1 MADLG
6 FTAQLEAALKQE
18 QVLRTADAQRQAE
31 EAQRQQ
37 AAAEAAAAEAERTRG
52 RTWGEAGKDAAL
64 SFSQGI
70 GSVVGAGYGL
80 ANLPLNAMSVLTGG
94 ATPTLDTALQYAT
107 GSTGEQYLSDWSNA
121 MEEGKS
127 APLRRDK
134 EAMTQAF
141 QGKGVMAGLAQ
152 LTLGS
157 AVDMAIQSLPYM
169 YAPLAAARSAGAAAT
184 IGAEAAGKT
193 AAEVSAR
200 ALKAATKASLL
211 TNAAVTGGAV
221 GIDAQQAAREAGLS
235 ENEQRLA
242 ALGGTAAGALLSVGT
257 NKLTGAAG
265 LEAGV
270 GARLAGVPSV
280 QASTASLG
288 ANIGLGMFRE
298 GGQEIF
304 EEGGQQAIRNVAGQR
319 PLGEDVGMSA
329 ALGGVLGGT
338 LGGIMGAA
346 QPRRPSEL
354 RDQITQQQQALAGEA
369 PESTLVE
376 SPLSALTGGRDQ
388 ARYDFAGNQ
397 LDLAGTPLG
406 EQGATLNY
414 GQQADLAP
422 TVQPQEVSP
431 DQGALFDAAGQP
443 TREDINLDEA
453 GLPLAGQLP
462 QVEELTGARAVIA
475 ARQARLASQPPRM
488 GVSEIAPEE
497 VAIDALP
504 RPAVETQSLREVMRT
519 NAPIG
524 KVMELFGPEA
534 AGVEAARRAQVST
547 VATQAG
553 TPIDLGNKK
562 TAAQYRASM
571 RKAFTDAGVQV
582 GLNTDEFTEV
592 VGEAAKAGVMP
603 SDPQFAEVVGT
614 AAARIAASKVRAGA
628 QPGLTGVLVD
638 KYPVSIEQRA
648 ASAFER
654 GGQPTTEEELFG
666 PAPTAD
672 LLSTAVDTGVV
683 PASAVTKVQKGQVW
697 VDSTG
702 AEHTITGVF
711 GGKPVVQAPDGTK
724 KPMTLGAMRKNNW
737 SVKAQPVVDGLD
749 AQAVGDLRTLLA
761 STYWQERGGKLLREH
776 GLEGDVV
783 GRTEWLS
790 SVPEVQAVLSGTGY
804 DAADVSALLDR
815 AATGQGKALTAKQV
829 SLVEGVLA
837 AMQDMRQQQT
847 TDAPA
852 TAPDTSLPAFD
863 AYEQMPAAP
872 VIDAITAGRAE
883 VASLNPTFDGMIGAL
898 DAAQTVADATAA
910 AFAARQHPTY
920 IQMGV
925 EDTIAFEYHL
935 AEVMASLNGIK
946 FHLSD
951 VMPRATKQT
960 ETDAFKKWFD
970 DSKVVDAEGK
980 PLVVYR
986 GLGAPYEQGS
996 TKDITWVTP
1005 DPEYASQYAKG
1016 NATLVTD
1023 NGRFYDTGANVLP
1036 LYVAISRPFDLGFR
1050 STMVPVKFSDVL
1062 DRIDGGVQSAFE
1074 RDVIGRDEAIAL
1086 MREIK
1091 ALKKQ
1096 DTGEFKKV
1104 HEWWNQNAEQVKSL
1118 LERAGY
1124 DGLKSREGFDDR
1136 IPAFGAFR
1144 PEQIKSAVGNRGTF
1158 DPANPDIRFK
1168 QGSANAGAVS
1178 DVIFRGLTAA
1188 ASRQTGIPTVAH
1200 VDVANAEY
1208 VVGYAIPANARGFY
1222 DPATGTIHI
1231 IQSNNTDKAELAFTL
1246 AHEAGHAGL
1255 DKLLGANL
1263 QSAMN
1268 RMWANAPM
1276 RERIKEHMAQNPG
1289 MTRSLAAEEVL
1300 ADMLAAGEKI
1310 NTDVMTKLRNGV
1322 RNFFAR
1328 LVGIRDLV
1336 VTNEEVDRL
1345 LADVAL
1351 VINGEQPVNVKIG
1364 GQDAAL
1370 WLNNPSSIAAQNPKF
1385 SLAHADYE
1393 SMVAAAKNEPASN
1406 VLPLSHIAKALGQ
1419 AAIDAAKQAGNAL
1432 TENKLGRAYVRN
1444 FMHLDHLVSWY
1455 DKKFNPTGAKTG
1467 GFLRKVADLKQGR
1480 EAQFNRLNAKQN
1492 DLTYKTVVNGNEVV
1506 RKVGNVSVNDATE
1519 AWDKFKRFN
1528 PDKARALDFALTEG
1542 TFYQVFP
1549 DRSWEDQVHKDFDYE
1564 GKGYTEVERM
1574 AAYER
1579 ASNAYKAAGTEGQ
1592 TLYMQS
1598 QAVYAQRFNEH
1609 YAAIKQEAE
1618 RLGAR
1623 AKADAEK
1630 NGLDVEL
1637 VTARVDN
1644 ATARY
1649 KDAIGRVMGK
1659 VQQGPYSPLQ
1669 RYGEYVMTVRDKDG
1683 DVVHF
1688 SAYDTKRDADAA
1700 AADILEARAA
1710 AGDKVNVN
1718 VSAAKDAEF
1727 DSTGVAR
1734 GEIESIRNEVMGM
1747 LPAGLDADVREKAMA
1762 AITAGLTE
1770 AYLQSLPAKSFA
1782 KHALGRK
1789 NVAGYDTDAL
1799 RAFANYTMRSARA
1812 VAGVEYD
1819 GRIANSLMDVQTFVD
1834 DTAKGKYTDKMGVVD
1849 TAQLQN
1855 IADAVKKQHKESLRS
1870 DSNKIVDSLTGAA
1883 FIYMMTSISHL
1894 LFNATQTA
1902 MVAFPRLAGVY
1913 GAGKASKEIRK
1924 AMGEYFRS
1932 GTDMLSERS
1941 VLSKSAQTNPA
1952 DALLLESL
1960 TVIKENGPL
1969 DLTQAHDA
1977 AGIADGSSSDLS
1989 PYWGKAMK
1997 WASYAMHKSEVFN
2010 RQITAT
2016 AAIRLELEKVLA
2028 GGVPPADPAAR
2039 AALVADLVRAGE
2051 DAIRTT
2057 QFDYSKANKPPILQ
2071 GPMGKLLGQF
2081 QQYRFHMLSMIGK
2094 DIRDAELGRLV
2105 SMKEPINK
2113 EEAAI
2118 ARSTLAWTL
2127 GMQLA
2132 FTGTAGTII
2141 APFAFALADLWRDDD
2156 DLTTSAQAWSNMVGS
2171 VAAHGVFAGVLDT
2184 RRIAAS
2190 TLIPGLGQT
2199 DYAPIDGKPGDTFTY
2214 YVTQNLG
2221 PSFGLVKNLTGGMSD
2236 LINGDVAKAVGKLL
2250 PKPIADVHKAA
2261 YEGAN
2266 GARDARQIM
2275 YFEPGPF
2282 DTLMTLVGLKSGE
2295 RRDIEERR
2303 GALYTANANRF
2314 AIKDRNLG
2322 RLALAYSRGDAA
2334 AIDEA
2339 MQGINE
2345 WNAKYPDMA
2354 VRGSEMRSAVVSRIR
2369 TERTAAD
2376 TGFSSTRAP
2385 TPSLVEKIGQ

>member
-1 MADLG
+1 MADLDYA
-6 FTAQLEAALKQE
+6 AQLRALEAAYQQQ
-18 QVLRTADAQRQAE
+18 QVSRAASAQRQAE

-37 AAAEAAAAEAERTRG
+37 AAADAAAAEAERTRS

-64 SFSQGI
+64 SLSQGI
-70 GSVVGAGYGL
+70 GGVVGAGYGL
-80 ANLPLNAMSVLTGG
+80 ANLPLNAMSALTGG
-94 ATPTLDTALQYAT
+94 ATPTLDTAVQYAT
-107 GSTGEQYLSDWSNA
+107 GSTGEQLLSGWSNA

-141 QGKGVMAGLAQ
+141 RGGGVVAGLAQ
-152 LTLGS
+152 LTPRS
-157 AVDMAIQSLPYM
+157 AVDTAIQSLPYM
-169 YAPLAAARSAGAAAT
+169 YAPVAAARSAGAAAA
-184 IGAEAAGKT
+184 IGAEAAGLP
-193 AAEVSAR
+193 AAEAAAR
-200 ALKAATKASLL
+200 ALKASTKASLIA
-211 TNAAVTGGAV
+211 NAAVTGGAT

-270 GARLAGVPSV
+270 GARMAGVPGSL
-280 QASTASLG
+280 ASTASVG
-288 ANIGLGMFRE
+288 ANIGLGMLKE
-298 GGQEIF
+298 GGQETL
-304 EEGGQQAIRNVAGQR
+304 EEGGQQVIRNVAGQR
-319 PLGEDVGMSA
+319 PLGEDVGMNA
-329 ALGGVLGGT
+329 ALGAVLGST

-369 PESTLVE
+369 QESALAP
-376 SPLSALTGGRDQ
+376 SPLSGLVGGV
-388 ARYDFAGNQ
+388 
-397 LDLAGTPLG
+397 DLAGTPLG
-406 EQGATLNY
+406 AQGATIDY
-414 GQQADLAP
+414 STQPEPVAAP
-422 TVQPQEVSP
+422 PMEVSP
-431 DQGALFDAAGQP
+431 GQASLFDEQ
-443 TREDINLDEA
+443 INLDEA
-453 GLPLAGQLP
+453 GLPLADQLP

-488 GVSEIAPEE
+488 GVAELAADE
-497 VAIDALP
+497 VVIDALP
-504 RPAVETQSLREVMRT
+504 RPAVETRSLREVMRT

-524 KVMELFGPEA
+524 KVMELFGPAA

-547 VATQAG
+547 VPGEVAAERA
-553 TPIDLGNKK
+553 PIDLTTDVAAKK
-562 TAAQYRASM
+562 YKAQLNQAFRAAGVDIRSSAVDRAELDEIASQVASAGV
-571 RKAFTDAGVQV
+571 RPTDA
-582 GLNTDEFTEV
+582 D
-592 VGEAAKAGVMP
+592 
-603 SDPQFAEVVGT
+603 FAQVVGT
-614 AAARIAASKVRAGA
+614 AAERVAASRGAENAGVSALIAGKYPIAPEAQAAIRAGA
-628 QPGLTGVLVD
+628 EFDRMVAEPA
-638 KYPVSIEQRA
+638 PV
-648 ASAFER
+648 
-654 GGQPTTEEELFG
+654 QPTKDEAIAE
-666 PAPTAD
+666 
-672 LLSTAVDTGVV
+672 AVDTGLV

-761 STYWQERGGKLLREH
+761 STYWQERGGKLLRAQ

-837 AMQDMRQQQT
+837 AMQDMLQQQT
-847 TDAPA
+847 TDTPA
-852 TAPDTSLPAFD
+852 TVPDTSLPAFD

-872 VIDAITAGRAE
+872 VIDAITAGRAD

-898 DAAQTVADATAA
+898 DSAQTVADASAA

-920 IQMGV
+920 IQMNP
-925 EDTIAFEYHL
+925 EDTLAFEHHL

-946 FHLSD
+946 FDLG
-951 VMPRATKQT
+951 P
-960 ETDAFKKWFD
+960 
-970 DSKVVDAEGK
+970 VVNGAGK
-980 PLVVYR
+980 P
-986 GLGAPYEQGS
+986 
-996 TKDITWVTP
+996 
-1005 DPEYASQYAKG
+1005 
-1016 NATLVTD
+1016 
-1023 NGRFYDTGANVLP
+1023 
-1036 LYVAISRPFDLGFR
+1036 
-1050 STMVPVKFSDVL
+1050 
-1062 DRIDGGVQSAFE
+1062 
-1074 RDVIGRDEAIAL
+1074 
-1086 MREIK
+1086 
-1091 ALKKQ
+1091 
-1096 DTGEFKKV
+1096 
-1104 HEWWNQNAEQVKSL
+1104 
-1118 LERAGY
+1118 
-1124 DGLKSREGFDDR
+1124 
-1136 IPAFGAFR
+1136 
-1144 PEQIKSAVGNRGTF
+1144 
-1158 DPANPDIRFK
+1158 
-1168 QGSANAGAVS
+1168 AVS

-1222 DPATGTIHI
+1222 DPASGTIHV

-1364 GQDAAL
+1364 GQDASL

-1385 SLAHADYE
+1385 SLAKADYE

-1419 AAIDAAKQAGNAL
+1419 AAVDAAKQAGNAL

-1480 EAQFNRLNAKQN
+1480 DAQFNRLNAKQK
-1492 DLTYKTVVNGNEVV
+1492 DLTYKTVVNGNEVL
-1506 RKVGNVSVNDATE
+1506 RAVGKKSVNDVNE
-1519 AWDKFKRFN
+1519 SWDKFKRFN

-1549 DRSWEDQVHKDFDYE
+1549 DRSWEDQVTKDFDYE

-1579 ASNAYKAAGTEGQ
+1579 ASNAYKAAGADGQ

-1630 NGLDVEL
+1630 NGVDVEL

-1649 KDAIGRVMGK
+1649 KDAIGRVIGK

-1669 RYGEYVMTVRDKDG
+1669 RYGEYVATVRNDKG
-1683 DVVHF
+1683 EVVHF
-1688 SAYDTKRDADAA
+1688 SAYDTKRAADAA
-1700 AADILEARAA
+1700 AAELLEAHTA
-1710 AGDKVNVN
+1710 AGEKVNVN

-1747 LPAGLDADVREKAMA
+1747 LPAGMDTKIREQAMA

-1782 KHALGRK
+1782 KHSLGRK

-1834 DTAKGKYTDKMGVVD
+1834 DTAKGRYTDQQGVVD

-1870 DSNKIVDSLTGAA
+1870 DSNKIVDTLTSAS

-1902 MVAFPRLAGVY
+1902 MVAFPRLAGLY

-1924 AMGEYFRS
+1924 ALGEYFRS

-1960 TVIKENGPL
+1960 TAIKENGPL

-1989 PYWGKAMK
+1989 PYWGKTMK

-2016 AAIRLELEKVLA
+2016 AAIRLELEKALA

-2094 DIRDAELGRLV
+2094 DIRDAELGKLV
-2105 SMKEPINK
+2105 TMKEPINK

-2141 APFAFALADLWRDDD
+2141 APFAFALADMWRDDD
-2156 DLTTSAQAWSNMVGS
+2156 DLTTSAQAWNNMVGS
-2171 VAAHGVFAGVLDT
+2171 VAAHGVFAGLIDT
-2184 RRIAAS
+2184 SRISAS
-2190 TLIPGLGQT
+2190 TLIPVLGQT
-2199 DYAPIDGKPGDTFTY
+2199 AYAPIDGKPGDTFTY

-2221 PSFGLVKNLTGGMSD
+2221 PSFGLVKNLTGGTSD

-2282 DTLMTLVGLKSGE
+2282 DTLLTAVGLKSGE

-2369 TERTAAD
+2369 TEMTAAD
-2376 TGFSSTRAP
+2376 TGFSTTRAP
-2385 TPSLVEKIGQ
+2385 TQSLVEKIGQ

>member
-1 MADLG
+1 MADQSLNVYEV
-6 FTAQLEAALKQE
+6 A
-18 QVLRTADAQRQAE
+18 RQRQAA

-52 RTWGEAGKDAAL
+52 RTFGELAGDVGAGAL
-64 SFSQGI
+64 QSAVGL
-70 GSVVGAGYGL
+70 GGAGYGL
-80 ANLPLNAMSVLTGG
+80 ANL
-94 ATPTLDTALQYAT
+94 ATAGFLDRAT
-107 GSTGEQYLSDWSNA
+107 GFSQNLSQTQDILESY
-121 MEEGKS
+121 KS
-127 APLRRDK
+127 APL
-134 EAMTQAF
+134 QAKKAEMQQTF
-141 QGKGVMAGLAQ
+141 EQDGIGSGLAY
-152 LTLGS
+152 TLQNPSIIADLATQS
-157 AVDMAIQSLPYM
+157 ASYLIPGA
-169 YAPLAAARSAGAAAT
+169 AAARAAGGLAAAGAA
-184 IGAEAAGKT
+184 GRGLSQAAGSQL
-193 AAEVSAR
+193 AQ
-200 ALKAATKASLL
+200 KAATKASLL
-211 TNAAVTGGAV
+211 SQAALSGGYMNV
-221 GIDAQQAAREAGLS
+221 DGVNAAREAGMS
-235 ENEQRLA
+235 ENEVQLTGLA
-242 ALGGTAAGALLSVGT
+242 AGAAGALLNTAITKV
-257 NKLTGAAG
+257 TGAG
-265 LEAGV
+265 SLEAMAAQRLG
-270 GARLAGVPSV
+270 GAAMPTVAGSAARQIAGGTVKEATEEAL
-280 QASTASLG
+280 Q
-288 ANIGLGMFRE
+288 E
-298 GGQEIF
+298 GSEN
-304 EEGGQQAIRNVAGQR
+304 AIRNIAAGR
-319 PLGEDVGMSA
+319 PAGEGAGMSMA
-329 ALGGVLGGT
+329 LGGLLGGALGGV
-338 LGGIMGAA
+338 MGAA
-346 QPRRPSEL
+346 NVRRPSQT
-354 RDQITQQQQALAGEA
+354 RDQIAQQQREVERELAGA
-369 PESTLVE
+369 GLGSFTPSTLVE

-397 LDLAGTPLG
+397 LDLAGSPLG

-414 GQQADLAP
+414 GPTADTQP
-422 TVQPQEVSP
+422 TVQLQDVAPG
-431 DQGALFDAAGQP
+431 QGALFDEAGQP
-443 TREDINLDEA
+443 TREEINLDEA

-488 GVSEIAPEE
+488 GVAEIAADE
-497 VAIDALP
+497 VAIDTLP

-547 VATQAG
+547 VPGEVAAERA
-553 TPIDLGNKK
+553 PIDLTTDVAAKK
-562 TAAQYRASM
+562 YKAQLSQAFRAAGVDISSSAANRAELDEIAAQVASAGV
-571 RKAFTDAGVQV
+571 RPTDADFAQ
-582 GLNTDEFTEV
+582 V
-592 VGEAAKAGVMP
+592 VGAAAERVASSRGAENAGVSALIAGKYP
-603 SDPQFAEVVGT
+603 IDPETQ
-614 AAARIAASKVRAGA
+614 AAIRAGA
-628 QPGLTGVLVD
+628 EFDRMVAEPA
-638 KYPVSIEQRA
+638 PV
-648 ASAFER
+648 
-654 GGQPTTEEELFG
+654 QPTKDEAIAE
-666 PAPTAD
+666 
-672 LLSTAVDTGVV
+672 AVDTGLV

-697 VDSTG
+697 VDPDG

-724 KPMTLGAMRKNNW
+724 KPMTLSAMRKNNW
-737 SVKAQPVVDGLD
+737 SVKAQPVVEGLD

-761 STYWQERGGKLLREH
+761 STYWQERGGKLLRER

-847 TDAPA
+847 TDTPA

-863 AYEQMPAAP
+863 AYEQLPAAP

-898 DAAQTVADATAA
+898 DAAQTVADASAA

-920 IQMGV
+920 IQMSP
-925 EDTIAFEYHL
+925 EDTLAFEHHL

-946 FHLSD
+946 FDLG
-951 VMPRATKQT
+951 P
-960 ETDAFKKWFD
+960 
-970 DSKVVDAEGK
+970 VVNGAGK
-980 PLVVYR
+980 P
-986 GLGAPYEQGS
+986 
-996 TKDITWVTP
+996 
-1005 DPEYASQYAKG
+1005 
-1016 NATLVTD
+1016 
-1023 NGRFYDTGANVLP
+1023 
-1036 LYVAISRPFDLGFR
+1036 
-1050 STMVPVKFSDVL
+1050 
-1062 DRIDGGVQSAFE
+1062 
-1074 RDVIGRDEAIAL
+1074 
-1086 MREIK
+1086 
-1091 ALKKQ
+1091 
-1096 DTGEFKKV
+1096 
-1104 HEWWNQNAEQVKSL
+1104 
-1118 LERAGY
+1118 
-1124 DGLKSREGFDDR
+1124 
-1136 IPAFGAFR
+1136 
-1144 PEQIKSAVGNRGTF
+1144 
-1158 DPANPDIRFK
+1158 
-1168 QGSANAGAVS
+1168 AVS

-1231 IQSNNTDKAELAFTL
+1231 IQANNADRHELAFTL

-1276 RERIKEHMAQNPG
+1276 RERIKAHMAQNPG
-1289 MTRSLAAEEVL
+1289 MTRQLAAEEVL
-1300 ADMLAAGEKI
+1300 ADMLAGGEKI

-1364 GQDAAL
+1364 GQDASL

-1385 SLAHADYE
+1385 SLAKADYE
-1393 SMVAAAKNEPASN
+1393 AMVAAAKNEPASN

-1419 AAIDAAKQAGNAL
+1419 ASVDSAKQAGNAL

-1480 EAQFNRLNAKQN
+1480 EAQFNRLNAKQK
-1492 DLTYKTVVNGNEVV
+1492 DLTYKTVVNGNEVL
-1506 RKVGNVSVNDATE
+1506 RAVGKKSVNDVNE
-1519 AWDKFKRFN
+1519 AWDAFKRSN

-1549 DRSWEDQVHKDFDYE
+1549 DRSWEDQVTKDFDYE

-1579 ASNAYKAAGTEGQ
+1579 ASNAYKAADTQGQ

-1630 NGLDVEL
+1630 NGVDVEL

-1649 KDAIGRVMGK
+1649 KNAIGRVMGK

-1700 AADILEARAA
+1700 AADILEARTA
-1710 AGDKVNVN
+1710 AGEKVNVN

-1812 VAGVEYD
+1812 VAGVEFD

-1870 DSNKIVDSLTGAA
+1870 DSNKIVDTLTGAS
-1883 FIYMMTSISHL
+1883 FIYMMTSPSHM

-1924 AMGEYFRS
+1924 ALGEYFRS
-1932 GTDMLSERS
+1932 GLDMLSEKS
-1941 VLSKSAQTNPA
+1941 VLAKSAQTNPA

-1960 TVIKENGPL
+1960 TAIKENGPL

-1977 AGIADGSSSDLS
+1977 AGIADGSSSELS

-2016 AAIRLELEKVLA
+2016 AAIRLELEKALA

-2094 DIRDAELGRLV
+2094 DIRDAELGKLV
-2105 SMKEPINK
+2105 TMKEPINK

-2132 FTGTAGTII
+2132 FTGTAGTVI

-2156 DLTTSAQAWSNMVGS
+2156 DLTTSAQAWNNMVGS
-2171 VAAHGVFAGVLDT
+2171 YAAHGVFAGLIDT
-2184 RRIAAS
+2184 SRISAS
-2190 TLIPGLGQT
+2190 TLIPVLGQT
-2199 DYAPIDGKPGDTFTY
+2199 AYAPIDGKPGDTFTY

-2221 PSFGLVKNLTGGMSD
+2221 PSFGLVKNLTGGTSD
-2236 LINGDVAKAVGKLL
+2236 LINGDVAKALGKLL

-2282 DTLMTLVGLKSGE
+2282 DTLMTVAGLKSGE
-2295 RRDIEERR
+2295 RRDIEARR

-2322 RLALAYSRGDAA
+2322 RLALAYSTGDAD
-2334 AIDEA
+2334 AIAEA
-2339 MQGINE
+2339 MQGIND
-2345 WNAKYPDMA
+2345 WNAQYPDMA

>member
-1 MADLG
+1 MADLDYA
-6 FTAQLEAALKQE
+6 AQLEAAYQQQ
-18 QVLRTADAQRQAE
+18 QVSRAANAQRQAE

-52 RTWGEAGKDAAL
+52 RTFGELAGDTAAGAL
-64 SFSQGI
+64 QSAVGL
-70 GSVVGAGYGL
+70 GGAGYGL
-80 ANLPLNAMSVLTGG
+80 ANL
-94 ATPTLDTALQYAT
+94 ATAGFLDRAT
-107 GSTGEQYLSDWSNA
+107 GFSQNLSQTQDILESY
-121 MEEGKS
+121 KS
-127 APLRRDK
+127 APL
-134 EAMTQAF
+134 QAKKAEMQQTF
-141 QGKGVMAGLAQ
+141 KQDGVGSGLAY
-152 LTLGS
+152 TLQNPSIIADLATQS
-157 AVDMAIQSLPYM
+157 AAYLIPG
-169 YAPLAAARSAGAAAT
+169 AAAARAAGGLAAAGAAGRGLST
-184 IGAEAAGKT
+184 AAGSQL
-193 AAEVSAR
+193 AQ
-200 ALKAATKASLL
+200 KAATKASLL
-211 TNAAVTGGAV
+211 SQAALSGGYMNV
-221 GIDAQQAAREAGLS
+221 DGVNAAREAGMS
-235 ENEQRLA
+235 ENEVQLTGLA
-242 ALGGTAAGALLSVGT
+242 AGAAGALLNTAITKV
-257 NKLTGAAG
+257 TGAG
-265 LEAGV
+265 SLEAMAAQRFG
-270 GARLAGVPSV
+270 GAAMPTVAGSAARQIAGGTVKEATEEAL
-280 QASTASLG
+280 Q
-288 ANIGLGMFRE
+288 E
-298 GGQEIF
+298 GSEN
-304 EEGGQQAIRNVAGQR
+304 AIRNIAAGR
-319 PLGEDVGMSA
+319 PAGEGAGMSMA
-329 ALGGVLGGT
+329 LGGLLGGALGGV
-338 LGGIMGAA
+338 MGAA
-346 QPRRPSEL
+346 NVRRPSQT
-354 RDQITQQQQALAGEA
+354 RDQIAQQQREVERELAGA
-369 PESTLVE
+369 GLGSFTPSTLVE
-376 SPLSALTGGRDQ
+376 SPLAALTGGRDQ
-388 ARYDFAGNQ
+388 SRYDFAGNQ
-397 LDLAGTPLG
+397 LDLAGSPLG

-414 GQQADLAP
+414 GQPTDMQP
-422 TVQPQEVSP
+422 TVQPSEVAP
-431 DQGALFDAAGQP
+431 GQGALFDEAGQP
-443 TREDINLDEA
+443 TREEINLDEA

-488 GVSEIAPEE
+488 GVAELAADE
-497 VAIDALP
+497 VAIDTLP
-504 RPAVETQSLREVMRT
+504 RPAVETQSLREVMRS

-547 VATQAG
+547 VPGEVAAERA
-553 TPIDLGNKK
+553 PIDLTTDVAAKK
-562 TAAQYRASM
+562 YKAQLSQAFRTAGVDISSSAANRAELDEIAAQVASAGV
-571 RKAFTDAGVQV
+571 RPTDADFAQ
-582 GLNTDEFTEV
+582 V
-592 VGEAAKAGVMP
+592 VGAAAERVASSRGAENAGVSALIAGKYP
-603 SDPQFAEVVGT
+603 IAPEVQ
-614 AAARIAASKVRAGA
+614 AAIRAGA
-628 QPGLTGVLVD
+628 EFDRMVAEPA
-638 KYPVSIEQRA
+638 PV
-648 ASAFER
+648 
-654 GGQPTTEEELFG
+654 QPTKDESIAE
-666 PAPTAD
+666 
-672 LLSTAVDTGVV
+672 AVGTGLV
-683 PASAVTKVQKGQVW
+683 PAAAVTKLQTGQVW
-697 VDSTG
+697 VDTTG
-702 AEHTITGVF
+702 AEHTVVGVID
-711 GGKPVVQAPDGTK
+711 GKPLVRGPDGRK
-724 KPMTLGAMRKNNW
+724 KPMYLSAMRKNKW

-761 STYWQERGGKLLREH
+761 STYWQERGGKLLREQ

-783 GRTEWLS
+783 GLTKWLS

-804 DAADVSALLDR
+804 KAEDVSALLDR

-847 TDAPA
+847 SDTPA

-863 AYEQMPAAP
+863 AYEQSPAAP
-872 VIDAITAGRAE
+872 VIDAITDGRAE

-898 DAAQTVADATAA
+898 DAAQTVADASAA

-920 IQMGV
+920 IQMSP
-925 EDTIAFEYHL
+925 EDTLAFEHHL
-935 AEVMASLNGIK
+935 AEVMASLNGIR
-946 FHLSD
+946 FHLAD
-951 VMPRATKQT
+951 TV
-960 ETDAFKKWFD
+960 ET
-970 DSKVVDAEGK
+970 
-980 PLVVYR
+980 
-986 GLGAPYEQGS
+986 
-996 TKDITWVTP
+996 
-1005 DPEYASQYAKG
+1005 KG
-1016 NATLVTD
+1016 NK
-1023 NGRFYDTGANVLP
+1023 R
-1036 LYVAISRPFDLGFR
+1036 
-1050 STMVPVKFSDVL
+1050 
-1062 DRIDGGVQSAFE
+1062 
-1074 RDVIGRDEAIAL
+1074 
-1086 MREIK
+1086 
-1091 ALKKQ
+1091 
-1096 DTGEFKKV
+1096 
-1104 HEWWNQNAEQVKSL
+1104 
-1118 LERAGY
+1118 
-1124 DGLKSREGFDDR
+1124 
-1136 IPAFGAFR
+1136 
-1144 PEQIKSAVGNRGTF
+1144 
-1158 DPANPDIRFK
+1158 
-1168 QGSANAGAVS
+1168 VS
-1178 DVIFRGLTAA
+1178 DVILNGYVADTQRKTGIPVFSHVDTAA
-1188 ASRQTGIPTVAH
+1188 AEAATGQAIPT
-1200 VDVANAEY
+1200 
-1208 VVGYAIPANARGFY
+1208 NARGLY
-1222 DPATGTIHI
+1222 DPKTKTIHI
-1231 IQSNNTDKAELAFTL
+1231 IQSKNADHKELAFTL
-1246 AHEAGHAGL
+1246 AHEVGHAGM
-1255 DKLLGANL
+1255 DRLLGANL
-1263 QSAMN
+1263 QSATN

-1276 RERIKEHMAQNPG
+1276 RERIKAHIASSSNPD

-1364 GQDAAL
+1364 GQDASL

-1385 SLAHADYE
+1385 SLAKADYE
-1393 SMVAAAKNEPASN
+1393 AMVAAAKNEPASN

-1419 AAIDAAKQAGNAL
+1419 ASVDSAKQAGNAL

-1480 EAQFNRLNAKQN
+1480 EAQFNRLNAKQK
-1492 DLTYKTVVNGNEVV
+1492 DLTYKTVVNGNEVL
-1506 RKVGNVSVNDATE
+1506 RAVGKKSVNDVNE
-1519 AWDKFKRFN
+1519 SWDKFKRSN

-1549 DRSWEDQVHKDFDYE
+1549 DRSWEDQVTKDFDYE
-1564 GKGYTEVERM
+1564 GKGYTEAERL

-1579 ASNAYKAAGTEGQ
+1579 ASNAYKAAGTQGQ
-1592 TLYMQS
+1592 LLYMQS
-1598 QAVYAQRFNEH
+1598 QAVYEQRLNEH
-1609 YAAIKQEAE
+1609 YAAIKDEAT
-1618 RLGAR
+1618 RLGDR
-1623 AKADAEK
+1623 ANADAEK
-1630 NGLDVEL
+1630 NGVDTEL
-1637 VTARVDN
+1637 VKARVAA
-1644 ATARY
+1644 ATAKY
-1649 KDAIGRVMGK
+1649 KKAIGRVMGN
-1659 VQQGPYSPLQ
+1659 VRQGPYSPLQ

-1683 DVVHF
+1683 AVVHF
-1688 SAYDTKRDADAA
+1688 SAYDTKGAADAA
-1700 AADILEARAA
+1700 AAEILEARIA
-1710 AGDKVNVN
+1710 AGEKVNVN

-1747 LPAGLDADVREKAMA
+1747 LPAGMDTKIREQAMA

-1855 IADAVKKQHKESLRS
+1855 IADSVKRQHKESLRS
-1870 DSNKIVDSLTGAA
+1870 DSNKIVDTLTSAS
-1883 FIYMMTSISHL
+1883 FIYMMTSPSHM

-1924 AMGEYFRS
+1924 ALGEYFRS

-1960 TVIKENGPL
+1960 TAIKENGPL

-1989 PYWGKAMK
+1989 PYWGKTMK

-2016 AAIRLELEKVLA
+2016 AAIRLELAKALA
-2028 GGVPPADPAAR
+2028 GGVPPTDPAAR

-2094 DIRDAELGRLV
+2094 DIRDAELGKLV

-2156 DLTTSAQAWSNMVGS
+2156 DLTTSAQAWNNMVGS
-2171 VAAHGVFAGVLDT
+2171 VAAHGVFAGLIDT
-2184 RRIAAS
+2184 SRISAS
-2190 TLIPGLGQT
+2190 TLIPVLGQT
-2199 DYAPIDGKPGDTFTY
+2199 AYAPIDGKPGDTFTY

-2221 PSFGLVKNLTGGMSD
+2221 PSFGLVKNLTGGTSD

-2250 PKPIADVHKAA
+2250 PKPIADVHKAV

-2282 DTLMTLVGLKSGE
+2282 DTLMTLAGLKSGE

-2339 MQGINE
+2339 MQGIND
-2345 WNAKYPDMA
+2345 WNAQYPDMA

-2369 TERTAAD
+2369 TEMTAAD

-2385 TPSLVEKIGQ
+2385 TQSLVEKIGQ

>member
-1 MADLG
+1 MADQSLNVYQV
-6 FTAQLEAALKQE
+6 AQ
-18 QVLRTADAQRQAE
+18 QRQAA

-52 RTWGEAGKDAAL
+52 RTFGELAGDTAAGAL
-64 SFSQGI
+64 QSAVGI
-70 GSVVGAGYGL
+70 GGAGYGL
-80 ANLPLNAMSVLTGG
+80 ANLATAGFLDRGTGFSQNL
-94 ATPTLDTALQYAT
+94 AETQDTLE
-107 GSTGEQYLSDWSNA
+107 SW
-121 MEEGKS
+121 KS
-127 APLRRDK
+127 APL
-134 EAMTQAF
+134 QAKKAEMQQTF
-141 QGKGVMAGLAQ
+141 EQDGIGSGLAYTIQ
-152 LTLGS
+152 NPSIIADLATQS
-157 AVDMAIQSLPYM
+157 AAYLIPG
-169 YAPLAAARSAGAAAT
+169 AAAARAAGGLAAAGAA
-184 IGAEAAGKT
+184 GRGLSQVAGEQL
-193 AAEVSAR
+193 AQ
-200 ALKAATKASLL
+200 KAATKASLL
-211 TNAAVTGGAV
+211 SQAALSGGYMNV
-221 GIDAQQAAREAGLS
+221 DGVNAAREAGMS
-235 ENEQRLA
+235 ENEVQLTGLA
-242 ALGGTAAGALLSVGT
+242 AGAAGALLNTAITKV
-257 NKLTGAAG
+257 TGAG
-265 LEAGV
+265 SLEAMAAQRLG
-270 GARLAGVPSV
+270 GAAMPTVAGSAARQIAGGTVKEATEEAL
-280 QASTASLG
+280 Q
-288 ANIGLGMFRE
+288 E
-298 GGQEIF
+298 GSEN
-304 EEGGQQAIRNVAGQR
+304 AIRNIAAGR
-319 PLGEDVGMSA
+319 PAGEDAGMNMA
-329 ALGGVLGGT
+329 LGGLLGGALGGVLG
-338 LGGIMGAA
+338 AA
-346 QPRRPSEL
+346 NVRRPSQT
-354 RDQITQQQQALAGEA
+354 RDQIAQQQREVERELAGA
-369 PESTLVE
+369 GLGSFTPSTLVE
-376 SPLSALTGGRDQ
+376 SPLAALTGSRDQ

-397 LDLAGTPLG
+397 LDLAGAPLG

-414 GQQADLAP
+414 GPAVDAQPSVQQDVAP
-422 TVQPQEVSP
+422 G
-431 DQGALFDAAGQP
+431 QGALFDAAGQP
-443 TREDINLDEA
+443 TREDINLDED
-453 GLPLAGQLP
+453 GLPLADQLP

-475 ARQARLASQPPRM
+475 ARQARMASQPPRM
-488 GVSEIAPEE
+488 GVAELAADE

-534 AGVEAARRAQVST
+534 AGVEAARRAQVAAVPGE
-547 VATQAG
+547 VATERA
-553 TPIDLGNKK
+553 PIDMTTDVAAKK
-562 TAAQYRASM
+562 YKAQLNQAFRAAGVDIRSSAVDRVELDEIAAQVASAGV
-571 RKAFTDAGVQV
+571 RPTDA
-582 GLNTDEFTEV
+582 D
-592 VGEAAKAGVMP
+592 
-603 SDPQFAEVVGT
+603 FAQVVGT
-614 AAARIAASKVRAGA
+614 AAERVAASRGAEKAGVSALIAGKYPIAPETQAAIRAGA
-628 QPGLTGVLVD
+628 EFDRMVVEPA
-638 KYPVSIEQRA
+638 PA
-648 ASAFER
+648 
-654 GGQPTTEEELFG
+654 QPTTEQVIAE
-666 PAPTAD
+666 
-672 LLSTAVDTGVV
+672 AVDTGFV

-711 GGKPVVQAPDGTK
+711 GGKPVVRAPDGTK
-724 KPMTLGAMRKNNW
+724 KPMSLSSMRKNNW

-761 STYWQERGGKLLREH
+761 STYWQERGGKLLREQ

-847 TDAPA
+847 TDTPA
-852 TAPDTSLPAFD
+852 TAPDTALPAFD
-863 AYEQMPAAP
+863 AYERLPAAP
-872 VIDAITAGRAE
+872 VIDAITVGRAE

-898 DAAQTVADATAA
+898 DAAQTVADASAA

-920 IQMGV
+920 IQMSP
-925 EDTIAFEYHL
+925 EDTLAFEYHL
-935 AEVMASLNGIK
+935 AEVLASLNGIK
-946 FHLSD
+946 FDLG
-951 VMPRATKQT
+951 P
-960 ETDAFKKWFD
+960 
-970 DSKVVDAEGK
+970 VVDGAGK
-980 PLVVYR
+980 P
-986 GLGAPYEQGS
+986 
-996 TKDITWVTP
+996 
-1005 DPEYASQYAKG
+1005 
-1016 NATLVTD
+1016 
-1023 NGRFYDTGANVLP
+1023 
-1036 LYVAISRPFDLGFR
+1036 
-1050 STMVPVKFSDVL
+1050 
-1062 DRIDGGVQSAFE
+1062 
-1074 RDVIGRDEAIAL
+1074 
-1086 MREIK
+1086 
-1091 ALKKQ
+1091 
-1096 DTGEFKKV
+1096 
-1104 HEWWNQNAEQVKSL
+1104 
-1118 LERAGY
+1118 
-1124 DGLKSREGFDDR
+1124 
-1136 IPAFGAFR
+1136 
-1144 PEQIKSAVGNRGTF
+1144 
-1158 DPANPDIRFK
+1158 
-1168 QGSANAGAVS
+1168 AVS
-1178 DVIFRGLTAA
+1178 DVMFRGLTAA

-1222 DPATGTIHI
+1222 DPASGTIHV
-1231 IQSNNTDKAELAFTL
+1231 IQSNNADKAELAFTL
-1246 AHEAGHAGL
+1246 AHEAGHAGM
-1255 DKLLGANL
+1255 DKLLGTNL
-1263 QSAMN
+1263 QAAMN

-1276 RERIKEHMAQNPG
+1276 RERIKAHMAQNAS
-1289 MTRSLAAEEVL
+1289 MTRQLAAEEVL

-1328 LVGIRDLV
+1328 LVDIRELV
-1336 VTNEEVDRL
+1336 VTNEQVDRL

-1351 VINGEQPVNVKIG
+1351 VINGGQPVNVKIG
-1364 GQDAAL
+1364 GQDASL
-1370 WLNNPSSIAAQNPKF
+1370 WLNNPAGIAAQNPKF
-1385 SLAHADYE
+1385 SLAQADYE
-1393 SMVAAAKNEPASN
+1393 SMVAAAKNEPSSN
-1406 VLPLSHIAKALGQ
+1406 VLPISHIAKALGQ
-1419 AAIDAAKQAGNAL
+1419 ASVDSAKQAGNAL
-1432 TENKLGRAYVRN
+1432 TENKMGRAYVRN

-1480 EAQFNRLNAKQN
+1480 EAQFNRLNAKQK
-1492 DLTYKTVVNGNEVV
+1492 DLTYKTVVNGSEVL
-1506 RKVGNVSVNDATE
+1506 RSVGKKSVNDVNE
-1519 AWDKFKRFN
+1519 AWDAFKRSN

-1549 DRSWEDQVHKDFDYE
+1549 DRSWEDQVTKGFDYE
-1564 GKGYTEVERM
+1564 GKGYTEAERL

-1630 NGLDVEL
+1630 NGVDVAL
-1637 VTARVDN
+1637 VAARVDN

-1669 RYGEYVMTVRDKDG
+1669 RYGEYVMTVRNEAG

-1688 SAYDTKRDADAA
+1688 SAYDTKSAADAA
-1700 AADILEARAA
+1700 AAEILEARIA
-1710 AGDKVNVN
+1710 AGEKVNVN

-1834 DTAKGKYTDKMGVVD
+1834 DTAKGRYADQQGVVD

-1870 DSNKIVDSLTGAA
+1870 DSNKIVDSLTGAS
-1883 FIYMMTSISHL
+1883 FVYMMTSPSHM

-1924 AMGEYFRS
+1924 ALGEYFRS
-1932 GTDMLSERS
+1932 GLDMLSEKS
-1941 VLSKSAQTNPA
+1941 VLAKSAQTNPV

-1960 TVIKENGPL
+1960 TAIKENGPL
-1969 DLTQAHDA
+1969 DITQAHDA
-1977 AGIADGSSSDLS
+1977 AGIADGSSSELS
-1989 PYWGKAMK
+1989 PYWGKTMK

-2016 AAIRLELEKVLA
+2016 AAIRLELEKALA

-2094 DIRDAELGRLV
+2094 DIRDAELGKLV

-2156 DLTTSAQAWSNMVGS
+2156 DLTTSAQAWNNMVGS
-2171 VAAHGVFAGVLDT
+2171 YAAHGVFAGLIDT
-2184 RRIAAS
+2184 SRISAS
-2190 TLIPGLGQT
+2190 TLIPVLGQT
-2199 DYAPIDGKPGDTFTY
+2199 AYAPIDGKPGDTFTY

-2221 PSFGLVKNLTGGMSD
+2221 PSFGLVKNLTGGTSD

-2250 PKPIADVHKAA
+2250 PKPIADVHKAV

-2282 DTLMTLVGLKSGE
+2282 DTLMTLAGLKSGE
-2295 RRDIEERR
+2295 RRDIEARR

-2322 RLALAYSRGDAA
+2322 RLALAYSTGDAD
-2334 AIDEA
+2334 AIAEA
-2339 MQGINE
+2339 MQGIND
-2345 WNAKYPDMA
+2345 WNAQYPDMA

-2376 TGFSSTRAP
+2376 TGFSTSRAP
-2385 TPSLVEKIGQ
+2385 TQSLVEKIGQ

>member
-1 MADLG
+1 MADQSLNVYEV
-6 FTAQLEAALKQE
+6 A
-18 QVLRTADAQRQAE
+18 RQRQAA

-37 AAAEAAAAEAERTRG
+37 AAADAAAAEAERTRG
-52 RTWGEAGKDAAL
+52 RTFGELAGDVGAGAL
-64 SFSQGI
+64 QSAVGL
-70 GSVVGAGYGL
+70 GGAGYGL
-80 ANLPLNAMSVLTGG
+80 ANL
-94 ATPTLDTALQYAT
+94 ATAGFLDRAT
-107 GSTGEQYLSDWSNA
+107 GFSQNLSQTQDILESY
-121 MEEGKS
+121 KS
-127 APLRRDK
+127 APL
-134 EAMTQAF
+134 QAKKAEMQQTF
-141 QGKGVMAGLAQ
+141 KQDGIGSGLAY
-152 LTLGS
+152 TLQNPSILADLATQS
-157 AVDMAIQSLPYM
+157 ASYLIPGA
-169 YAPLAAARSAGAAAT
+169 AAARAAGGLAAAGAA
-184 IGAEAAGKT
+184 GRGLSQAAGSQL
-193 AAEVSAR
+193 AQ
-200 ALKAATKASLL
+200 KAATKASLL
-211 TNAAVTGGAV
+211 SQAALSGGYMNVDGVNAA
-221 GIDAQQAAREAGLS
+221 RKAGMS
-235 ENEQRLA
+235 ENEVQLTGLA
-242 ALGGTAAGALLSVGT
+242 AGAAGALLNTAITKV
-257 NKLTGAAG
+257 TGAG
-265 LEAGV
+265 SLEAMAAQRFG
-270 GARLAGVPSV
+270 GAAMPTVAGSAARQIAGGTVKEATEEAL
-280 QASTASLG
+280 Q
-288 ANIGLGMFRE
+288 E
-298 GGQEIF
+298 GSEN
-304 EEGGQQAIRNVAGQR
+304 AIRNVAAGR
-319 PLGEDVGMSA
+319 PAGEGAGMSMA
-329 ALGGVLGGT
+329 LGGLLGGALGGV
-338 LGGIMGAA
+338 MGAA
-346 QPRRPSEL
+346 NVRRPSQT
-354 RDQITQQQQALAGEA
+354 RDQIAQQQREVERELAGA
-369 PESTLVE
+369 GLGSFTPSTLVE

-397 LDLAGTPLG
+397 LDLAGSPLG

-414 GQQADLAP
+414 GQPADMQP
-422 TVQPQEVSP
+422 TVQPSEVAP
-431 DQGALFDAAGQP
+431 GQGALFDEAGQP

-488 GVSEIAPEE
+488 GVAEIAADE
-497 VAIDALP
+497 VAIDTLP
-504 RPAVETQSLREVMRT
+504 RPAVETQSLREVMRS

-524 KVMELFGPEA
+524 KVLELFGPEA

-547 VATQAG
+547 VPGEVATERA
-553 TPIDLGNKK
+553 PIDLTTDVAAKK
-562 TAAQYRASM
+562 YKAQLNQAFRAAGVDISSSAANRAELDEIAAQVARAGV
-571 RKAFTDAGVQV
+571 RPTDADFAQ
-582 GLNTDEFTEV
+582 V
-592 VGEAAKAGVMP
+592 VGAAAERVASSRGAENAGVSALIAGKYP
-603 SDPQFAEVVGT
+603 IDPETQ
-614 AAARIAASKVRAGA
+614 AAIRAGA
-628 QPGLTGVLVD
+628 EFDRMVAEPA
-638 KYPVSIEQRA
+638 PV
-648 ASAFER
+648 
-654 GGQPTTEEELFG
+654 QPTKDEAIAE
-666 PAPTAD
+666 
-672 LLSTAVDTGVV
+672 AVDTGLV
-683 PASAVTKVQKGQVW
+683 PASAVTKVQRGQVW
-697 VDSTG
+697 VDPDG
-702 AEHTITGVF
+702 AEHTIFGVF
-711 GGKPVVQAPDGTK
+711 DGTPVVRAPDGTK
-724 KPMTLGAMRKNNW
+724 KPMTLSAMRKNNW
-737 SVKAQPVVDGLD
+737 SVKAQPVVEGLD

-761 STYWQERGGKLLREH
+761 STYWQERGGKLLRAQ

-815 AATGQGKALTAKQV
+815 AATGQGKALTTKQV

-847 TDAPA
+847 ADTPA

-863 AYEQMPAAP
+863 AYEQLPAAP

-898 DAAQTVADATAA
+898 DAAQTVADASAA

-920 IQMGV
+920 IQMSP
-925 EDTIAFEYHL
+925 EDTLAFEHHL
-935 AEVMASLNGIK
+935 AEVMASLNGIR
-946 FHLSD
+946 FHL
-951 VMPRATKQT
+951 A
-960 ETDAFKKWFD
+960 ET
-970 DSKVVDAEGK
+970 VE
-980 PLVVYR
+980 
-986 GLGAPYEQGS
+986 
-996 TKDITWVTP
+996 T
-1005 DPEYASQYAKG
+1005 KG
-1016 NATLVTD
+1016 N
-1023 NGRFYDTGANVLP
+1023 
-1036 LYVAISRPFDLGFR
+1036 
-1050 STMVPVKFSDVL
+1050 K
-1062 DRIDGGVQSAFE
+1062 
-1074 RDVIGRDEAIAL
+1074 
-1086 MREIK
+1086 
-1091 ALKKQ
+1091 
-1096 DTGEFKKV
+1096 
-1104 HEWWNQNAEQVKSL
+1104 H
-1118 LERAGY
+1118 
-1124 DGLKSREGFDDR
+1124 
-1136 IPAFGAFR
+1136 
-1144 PEQIKSAVGNRGTF
+1144 
-1158 DPANPDIRFK
+1158 
-1168 QGSANAGAVS
+1168 VS
-1178 DVIFRGLTAA
+1178 DVILNGYVADTQRKTGIPVFSHVDTAA
-1188 ASRQTGIPTVAH
+1188 AEAATGQAIPT
-1200 VDVANAEY
+1200 
-1208 VVGYAIPANARGFY
+1208 NARGLY
-1222 DPATGTIHI
+1222 DPKTKTIHI
-1231 IQSNNTDKAELAFTL
+1231 IQSKNADHKELAFTL
-1246 AHEAGHAGL
+1246 AHEVGHAGM

-1263 QSAMN
+1263 QSATN

-1276 RERIKEHMAQNPG
+1276 RERIKAHIASSSNPD

-1328 LVGIRDLV
+1328 LVGILDLV

-1385 SLAHADYE
+1385 SLAKADYE
-1393 SMVAAAKNEPASN
+1393 AMVAAAKNEPASN

-1419 AAIDAAKQAGNAL
+1419 ASVDSAKQAGNAL

-1480 EAQFNRLNAKQN
+1480 EAQFNRLNAKQK
-1492 DLTYKTVVNGNEVV
+1492 DLTYKTVVNGNEVL
-1506 RKVGNVSVNDATE
+1506 RSVGKKSVNDVNE
-1519 AWDKFKRFN
+1519 AWDAFKRSN

-1549 DRSWEDQVHKDFDYE
+1549 DRSWSDQVTKDFDYE

-1630 NGLDVEL
+1630 NGVDVEL

-1649 KDAIGRVMGK
+1649 KNAIGRVMGK

-1688 SAYDTKRDADAA
+1688 SAYDTKNAADAA
-1700 AADILEARAA
+1700 AAEILEARTA
-1710 AGDKVNVN
+1710 AGEKVNVN

-1855 IADAVKKQHKESLRS
+1855 IADSVKRQHKESLRS
-1870 DSNKIVDSLTGAA
+1870 DSNKIVDTLTSAS

-1894 LFNATQTA
+1894 LFNATQTV
-1902 MVAFPRLAGVY
+1902 MVTFPRLAGLY
-1913 GAGKASKEIRK
+1913 GAGKASKQINK

-1932 GTDMLSERS
+1932 GFDMLTEKS
-1941 VLSKSAQTNPA
+1941 VLAKSGNPA
-1952 DALLLESL
+1952 DKLLHEVL
-1960 TVIKENGPL
+1960 TAIRENGPL
-1969 DLTQAHDA
+1969 DITQAHDI
-1977 AGIADGSSSDLS
+1977 AGIADGSSSELS
-1989 PYWGKAMK
+1989 PYWGKVMK

-2010 RQITAT
+2010 RQVAAT
-2016 AAIRLELEKVLA
+2016 AAVRMELEKALA

-2039 AALVADLVRAGE
+2039 EALVADLIRVGE
-2051 DAIRTT
+2051 EAIRST
-2057 QFDYSKANKPPILQ
+2057 QYDYSKMNKPPILQ
-2071 GPMGKLLGQF
+2071 GPMGKVIGQY
-2081 QQYRFHMLSMIGK
+2081 QQYRLHMLAMIGK
-2094 DIRDAELGRLV
+2094 DIRDAELGKLFG
-2105 SMKEPINK
+2105 EPINK

-2118 ARSTLAWTL
+2118 ARNTLAWTL

-2132 FTGTAGTII
+2132 LTGTTGTIL
-2141 APFAFALADLWRDDD
+2141 APFVFALADMWREDD

-2171 VAAHGVFAGVLDT
+2171 FASHGVFAGLIATD
-2184 RRIAAS
+2184 RIAAS
-2190 TLIPGLGQT
+2190 TLIPIIGQSA
-2199 DYAPIDGKPGDTFTY
+2199 YAPVGGSAEDTFTY

-2221 PSFGLVKNLTGGMSD
+2221 PSFGLTRNLYAGTVALM
-2236 LINGDVAKAVGKLL
+2236 NGDMEKANEKLL
-2250 PKPIADVHKAA
+2250 PKPIADFNKSI

-2266 GARDARQIM
+2266 GARDARQLM

-2282 DTLMTLVGLKSGE
+2282 DTLMTAVGLKSGE

-2322 RLALAYSRGDAA
+2322 RLALAYSTGDAD
-2334 AIDEA
+2334 AIAEA
-2339 MQGINE
+2339 MQGINN
-2345 WNAKYPDMA
+2345 WNARYPDMA

-2385 TPSLVEKIGQ
+2385 TQSLVEKIGQ

>member
-1 MADLG
+1 MADQSLNVYQV
-6 FTAQLEAALKQE
+6 AQ
-18 QVLRTADAQRQAE
+18 QRQAA

-52 RTWGEAGKDAAL
+52 RTTGELAGDVAAGAL
-64 SFSQGI
+64 QSAVGL
-70 GSVVGAGYGL
+70 GGAGYGL
-80 ANLPLNAMSVLTGG
+80 ANL
-94 ATPTLDTALQYAT
+94 ATAGFLDRAT
-107 GSTGEQYLSDWSNA
+107 GFSQNLSQTQDILESY
-121 MEEGKS
+121 KS
-127 APLRRDK
+127 APLQTK
-134 EAMTQAF
+134 KAEMQQAF
-141 QGKGVMAGLAQ
+141 EQDGIGSGLAY
-152 LTLGS
+152 TLQNPSIIADLATQS
-157 AVDMAIQSLPYM
+157 ASYLIPGA
-169 YAPLAAARSAGAAAT
+169 AAARAAGGLAAAGAA
-184 IGAEAAGKT
+184 GRGLSQAAGSQL
-193 AAEVSAR
+193 AQ
-200 ALKAATKASLL
+200 KAATKASLL
-211 TNAAVTGGAV
+211 SQAALSGGYMNVDGVNAAR
-221 GIDAQQAAREAGLS
+221 DAGMS
-235 ENEQRLA
+235 ENEVQLTGLA
-242 ALGGTAAGALLSVGT
+242 AGAAGALLNTAITKV
-257 NKLTGAAG
+257 TGAG
-265 LEAGV
+265 SLEAMAAQRFG
-270 GARLAGVPSV
+270 GAAMPTVAGSAARQIAGGTVKEATEEAL
-280 QASTASLG
+280 Q
-288 ANIGLGMFRE
+288 E
-298 GGQEIF
+298 GSEN
-304 EEGGQQAIRNVAGQR
+304 AIRNVAAGR
-319 PLGEDVGMSA
+319 PAGEGSGMSMA
-329 ALGGVLGGT
+329 LGGLLGGALGGV
-338 LGGIMGAA
+338 MGAA
-346 QPRRPSEL
+346 NVRRPSQT
-354 RDQITQQQQALAGEA
+354 RDQIAQQQREVERELAGA
-369 PESTLVE
+369 GLGSFTPSTLVE
-376 SPLSALTGGRDQ
+376 SPLAALTGGRDQ
-388 ARYDFAGNQ
+388 SRYDFAGNQ

-414 GQQADLAP
+414 GP
-422 TVQPQEVSP
+422 TVDTQPSVQQDVAP
-431 DQGALFDAAGQP
+431 GQGTLFDEAGLP

-488 GVSEIAPEE
+488 GVVELAADE

-534 AGVEAARRAQVST
+534 AGVEAARRAQVASVPGE
-547 VATQAG
+547 VATERAS
-553 TPIDLGNKK
+553 IDLTTDVAAKK
-562 TAAQYRASM
+562 YKAQLNQAFRAAGVDIRSSAVDRAELDEIAAQVAAAGVRP
-571 RKAFTDAGVQV
+571 TDA
-582 GLNTDEFTEV
+582 D
-592 VGEAAKAGVMP
+592 
-603 SDPQFAEVVGT
+603 FAQVVGT
-614 AAARIAASKVRAGA
+614 AAERVAASRGAEKAGVSALIAGKYPIAPETQAAIRAGA
-628 QPGLTGVLVD
+628 EFDRLVAE
-638 KYPVSIEQRA
+638 PA
-648 ASAFER
+648 PA
-654 GGQPTTEEELFG
+654 QPTTEQVIAE
-666 PAPTAD
+666 
-672 LLSTAVDTGVV
+672 AVDTGLV

-702 AEHTITGVF
+702 AEHTVTGVF

-724 KPMTLGAMRKNNW
+724 KPVSLSVMRRNNW

-761 STYWQERGGKLLREH
+761 STYWQERGGKLLREQ

-815 AATGQGKALTAKQV
+815 AATGQGKTLTAKQV

-837 AMQDMRQQQT
+837 AMQYMRQQQT
-847 TDAPA
+847 TDTPA
-852 TAPDTSLPAFD
+852 TVPDTVLPEFD
-863 AYEQMPAAP
+863 AYEQLPAAP

-883 VASLNPTFDGMIGAL
+883 VASLNPTFDGMVTAMET
-898 DAAQTVADATAA
+898 AQTVADASAA

-920 IQMGV
+920 IQMSP
-925 EDTIAFEYHL
+925 EDTLAFEHHL
-935 AEVMASLNGIK
+935 AEVIASLNGIK
-946 FHLSD
+946 FDLG
-951 VMPRATKQT
+951 T
-960 ETDAFKKWFD
+960 
-970 DSKVVDAEGK
+970 VVDGAGK
-980 PLVVYR
+980 PTV
-986 GLGAPYEQGS
+986 
-996 TKDITWVTP
+996 
-1005 DPEYASQYAKG
+1005 
-1016 NATLVTD
+1016 
-1023 NGRFYDTGANVLP
+1023 
-1036 LYVAISRPFDLGFR
+1036 
-1050 STMVPVKFSDVL
+1050 SDVL
-1062 DRIDGGVQSAFE
+1062 
-1074 RDVIGRDEAIAL
+1074 
-1086 MREIK
+1086 
-1091 ALKKQ
+1091 
-1096 DTGEFKKV
+1096 
-1104 HEWWNQNAEQVKSL
+1104 
-1118 LERAGY
+1118 
-1124 DGLKSREGFDDR
+1124 
-1136 IPAFGAFR
+1136 
-1144 PEQIKSAVGNRGTF
+1144 
-1158 DPANPDIRFK
+1158 
-1168 QGSANAGAVS
+1168 
-1178 DVIFRGLTAA
+1178 FRGLTAA

-1222 DPATGTIHI
+1222 DPASGTIHV
-1231 IQSNNTDKAELAFTL
+1231 IQSNNADKTELAFTL
-1246 AHEAGHAGL
+1246 AHEAGHAGM
-1255 DKLLGANL
+1255 DKLLGTNL
-1263 QSAMN
+1263 QAAMN

-1276 RERIKEHMAQNPG
+1276 RERIKAHMAQNAG
-1289 MTRSLAAEEVL
+1289 MTRQLAAEEVL

-1328 LVGIRDLV
+1328 LVGIRELV
-1336 VTNEEVDRL
+1336 VTNEQVDRL
-1345 LADVAL
+1345 LSDVAL

-1364 GQDAAL
+1364 GQDASL
-1370 WLNNPSSIAAQNPKF
+1370 WINNPASVAAQSPKF
-1385 SLAHADYE
+1385 SLAQADYE
-1393 SMVAAAKNEPASN
+1393 AMVAAAKNEPASN
-1406 VLPLSHIAKALGQ
+1406 VLPISHIAKALGQ
-1419 AAIDAAKQAGNAL
+1419 ASVDSAKQAGNAL
-1432 TENKLGRAYVRN
+1432 TENKMGRAYVRN

-1455 DKKFNPTGAKTG
+1455 DKKFNPNNAKTG

-1480 EAQFNRLNAKQN
+1480 EAQFNRLNAKQK
-1492 DLTYKTVVNGNEVV
+1492 DLTYKTVVNGKELV
-1506 RKVGNVSVNDATE
+1506 RSVGKKSVNDVNE
-1519 AWDKFKRFN
+1519 AWDAFKRSN

-1549 DRSWEDQVHKDFDYE
+1549 DRSWEDQVTKDFDYD
-1564 GKGYTEVERM
+1564 GKGYSEAERL

-1579 ASNAYKAAGTEGQ
+1579 ASSAYKAAGTEGQ

-1630 NGLDVEL
+1630 NGVDVEL

-1669 RYGEYVMTVRDKDG
+1669 RYGEYVLTVRNDAG

-1688 SAYDTKRDADAA
+1688 SAYDTKSAADAA
-1700 AADILEARAA
+1700 AAEILEARVA
-1710 AGDKVNVN
+1710 AGEQVNVN

-1812 VAGVEYD
+1812 VAGVEFD

-1834 DTAKGKYTDKMGVVD
+1834 DTAKGRYTDQQGVVD

-1870 DSNKIVDSLTGAA
+1870 DSNKIVDSLTGAS
-1883 FIYMMTSISHL
+1883 FIYMMTSPSHM

-1924 AMGEYFRS
+1924 ALGEYFRS
-1932 GTDMLSERS
+1932 GLDMLSDKS
-1941 VLSKSAQTNPA
+1941 VLAKSAQTNPA

-1960 TVIKENGPL
+1960 TAIKENGPL
-1969 DLTQAHDA
+1969 DITQAHDA
-1977 AGIADGSSSDLS
+1977 AGIADGSSSELS

-2016 AAIRLELEKVLA
+2016 AAIRLELEKALA

-2094 DIRDAELGRLV
+2094 DIRDAELGKLV
-2105 SMKEPINK
+2105 SLKEPINK

-2156 DLTTSAQAWSNMVGS
+2156 DLTTSAQAWNNTVGS
-2171 VAAHGVFAGVLDT
+2171 IAAHGVFAGLIDT
-2184 RRIAAS
+2184 SRISAS
-2190 TLIPGLGQT
+2190 TLIPVLGQT
-2199 DYAPIDGKPGDTFTY
+2199 AYAPIDGKPGDTFTY

-2221 PSFGLVKNLTGGMSD
+2221 PSFGLVKNLTGGTSD
-2236 LINGDVAKAVGKLL
+2236 LINGDVAKAVGKLM
-2250 PKPIADVHKAA
+2250 PKPLADVHKAF

-2282 DTLMTLVGLKSGE
+2282 DSLMTLAGLKSGE

-2314 AIKDRNLG
+2314 AVKDRNLG
-2322 RLALAYSRGDAA
+2322 RLALAYSSGDAA

-2369 TERTAAD
+2369 TERTAAE

-2385 TPSLVEKIGQ
+2385 VQSLVEKIGQ

>member
-1 MADLG
+1 MADLDYA
-6 FTAQLEAALKQE
+6 AQLEAAYKQQ
-18 QVLRTADAQRQAE
+18 QVSRAANAQRQAD
-31 EAQRQQ
+31 EAAKQQ
-37 AAAEAAAAEAERTRG
+37 AAADAAAAEAERTRG
-52 RTWGEAGKDAAL
+52 RTWGELAGD
-64 SFSQGI
+64 
-70 GSVVGAGYGL
+70 VGAAGMQAAVGLGGAAYGL
-80 ANLPLNAMSVLTGG
+80 ANIGTAGY
-94 ATPTLDTALQYAT
+94 LDRAT
-107 GSTGEQYLSDWSNA
+107 GFSQNLSQTNDILESY
-121 MEEGKS
+121 KS
-127 APLRRDK
+127 APTLAKKEMQRGEFDK
-134 EAMTQAF
+134 
-141 QGKGVMAGLAQ
+141 GIGAGLLYTVQNPSLLADLAVQ
-152 LTLGS
+152 SS
-157 AVDMAIQSLPYM
+157 AYLIPGA
-169 YAPLAAARSAGAAAT
+169 AAARAAGGLAAAGAAGRGFSTAT
-184 IGAEAAGKT
+184 QAHLAQ
-193 AAEVSAR
+193 
-200 ALKAATKASLL
+200 KAATKASLL
-211 TNAAVTGGAV
+211 SQAALSGGYMNVDGVNAA
-221 GIDAQQAAREAGLS
+221 RKAGMN
-235 ENEQRLA
+235 ENEVQLTGLA
-242 ALGGTAAGALLSVGT
+242 AGAAGALLNTAITKV
-257 NKLTGAAG
+257 TGAG
-265 LEAGV
+265 SLEAMAAQRFG
-270 GARLAGVPSV
+270 GAAMPTVAGSAARQIAGGTVKEATEEAL
-280 QASTASLG
+280 Q
-288 ANIGLGMFRE
+288 E
-298 GGQEIF
+298 GSEN
-304 EEGGQQAIRNVAGQR
+304 AIRNVAAGR
-319 PLGEDVGMSA
+319 PAGEGAGMSMA
-329 ALGGVLGGT
+329 LGGLLGGALGGV
-338 LGGIMGAA
+338 IGAA
-346 QPRRPSEL
+346 NVRRPSQT
-354 RDQITQQQQALAGEA
+354 RDEIAQQQREVERELAGA
-369 PESTLVE
+369 GLGSFTPSTLVE
-376 SPLSALTGGRDQ
+376 SPLSKLTGGRDTAQ
-388 ARYDFAGNQ
+388 YDFAGNQ

-414 GQQADLAP
+414 GQAADMQPTIQAP
-422 TVQPQEVSP
+422 EVAP
-431 DQGALFDAAGQP
+431 DQGALFDEAGQP
-443 TREDINLDEA
+443 TREEINLDEA
-453 GLPLAGQLP
+453 GLPLAGELP
-462 QVEELTGARAVIA
+462 QVEELTGARAIVA

-488 GVSEIAPEE
+488 GVTELTADE
-497 VAIDALP
+497 VAIDTLP
-504 RPAVETQSLREVMRT
+504 RQAVETQSLRDVMRT

-534 AGVEAARRAQVST
+534 AGVEAARRAQVAAVPGEEA
-547 VATQAG
+547 VARA
-553 TPIDLGNKK
+553 PIDLDNKK

-571 RKAFTDAGVQV
+571 RKAFTDAGVQI

-603 SDPQFAEVVGT
+603 TDPQFAEVVGT

-638 KYPVSIEQRA
+638 KYPVSAEQRLS
-648 ASAFER
+648 SAFDR

-672 LLSTAVDTGVV
+672 LLSTAVETGVV

-697 VDSTG
+697 VDRDG
-702 AEHTITGVF
+702 AEHTVAGVF
-711 GGKPVVQAPDGTK
+711 GGTPVVRGPGGTK
-724 KPMTLGAMRKNNW
+724 KPMSLAAMRKNGW
-737 SVKAQPVVDGLD
+737 SVQAQPVVEGLD

-761 STYWQERGGKLLREH
+761 STYWQERGGKLLRAQ
-776 GLEGDVV
+776 GMEGDVV

-804 DAADVSALLDR
+804 AAGDVAALLDR

-829 SLVEGVLA
+829 SLVEGVLS
-837 AMQDMRQQQT
+837 AMQDMRQQQAVDAPT
-847 TDAPA
+847 TPGDEAVALWAADRLRVFKQSNNLPEGVDIQETIERNEVSPNISRVGRAKKMRVELRDIQKNLTAARRWLADNPEQAASIDSDTRLDYSDPVSTLEFLRTGIRPHGLAAEAYMQYLNKQQALGAPA

-898 DAAQTVADATAA
+898 DAAQTVADASAA

-920 IQMGV
+920 IQMNP
-925 EDTIAFEYHL
+925 EDTLAFEHHL

-946 FHLSD
+946 FDLG
-951 VMPRATKQT
+951 P
-960 ETDAFKKWFD
+960 
-970 DSKVVDAEGK
+970 VVNAAGK
-980 PLVVYR
+980 P
-986 GLGAPYEQGS
+986 
-996 TKDITWVTP
+996 
-1005 DPEYASQYAKG
+1005 
-1016 NATLVTD
+1016 
-1023 NGRFYDTGANVLP
+1023 
-1036 LYVAISRPFDLGFR
+1036 
-1050 STMVPVKFSDVL
+1050 
-1062 DRIDGGVQSAFE
+1062 
-1074 RDVIGRDEAIAL
+1074 
-1086 MREIK
+1086 
-1091 ALKKQ
+1091 
-1096 DTGEFKKV
+1096 
-1104 HEWWNQNAEQVKSL
+1104 
-1118 LERAGY
+1118 
-1124 DGLKSREGFDDR
+1124 
-1136 IPAFGAFR
+1136 
-1144 PEQIKSAVGNRGTF
+1144 
-1158 DPANPDIRFK
+1158 
-1168 QGSANAGAVS
+1168 AVS

-1188 ASRQTGIPTVAH
+1188 ASRQTGLPTVAH

-1222 DPATGTIHI
+1222 DPATGTIHV
-1231 IQSNNTDKAELAFTL
+1231 IQANNADKSELAFTL
-1246 AHEAGHAGL
+1246 AHEAGHAGM

-1263 QSAMN
+1263 QAAMN

-1276 RERIKEHMAQNPG
+1276 RERIKSHMAQNPG
-1289 MTRSLAAEEVL
+1289 MTRQLAAEEVL

-1364 GQDAAL
+1364 GHDASL
-1370 WLNNPSSIAAQNPKF
+1370 WLNNPYSIAAQNLKF
-1385 SLAHADYE
+1385 SMAKADYE
-1393 SMVAAAKNEPASN
+1393 TMVAAAKSEQASDA
-1406 VLPLSHIAKALGQ
+1406 LPISHIAKALGQ
-1419 AAIDAAKQAGNAL
+1419 ASVDSAKQAGDAL

-1480 EAQFNRLNAKQN
+1480 DAQFNRLNAKQKE
-1492 DLTYKTVVNGNEVV
+1492 LTYKTVVNGNEVL
-1506 RKVGNVSVNDATE
+1506 RSVGKKSVNDVNE

-1549 DRSWEDQVHKDFDYE
+1549 DRSWEDQVHKDFDYDS
-1564 GKGYTEVERM
+1564 KGYTEAERL

-1579 ASNAYKAAGTEGQ
+1579 ASTAYKASGAKGQ
-1592 TLYMQS
+1592 ELYMQS
-1598 QAVYAQRFNEH
+1598 QAVYAQRFSEN

-1618 RLGAR
+1618 RLGGR

-1630 NGLDVEL
+1630 NGVDVEL

-1669 RYGEYVMTVRDKDG
+1669 RYGEYVTTVRNDKG
-1683 DVVHF
+1683 EVVHF
-1688 SAYDTKRDADAA
+1688 SAYDTKRAADAA
-1700 AADILEARAA
+1700 AAELLEVRTK
-1710 AGDKVNVN
+1710 AGEKVNVN
-1718 VSAAKDAEF
+1718 VSAAKDADF

-1734 GEIESIRNEVMGM
+1734 GEIESIRNDVMGM
-1747 LPAGLDADVREKAMA
+1747 LPAGMDPEIREQAMA

-1812 VAGVEYD
+1812 VAGVEFD
-1819 GRIANSLMDVQTFVD
+1819 GQIANSLADVQTFVD
-1834 DTAKGKYTDKMGVVD
+1834 DTAKGKYTDQQGVVD

-1870 DSNKIVDSLTGAA
+1870 DSNKIVDSLTGAS
-1883 FIYMMTSISHL
+1883 FIYMMTSPSHM

-1913 GAGKASKEIRK
+1913 GSGKSAKEIRK
-1924 AMGEYFRS
+1924 ALGEYFRS
-1932 GTDMLSERS
+1932 GFDVLSDKS
-1941 VLSKSAQTNPA
+1941 VLAKSAQTNPQDSLLF
-1952 DALLLESL
+1952 DAL
-1960 TVIKENGPL
+1960 TAIRENGPL
-1969 DLTQAHDA
+1969 DLTQAHET
-1977 AGIADGSSSDLS
+1977 AGVADGSSSDLS

-2016 AAIRLELEKVLA
+2016 AAIRLELEKALA

-2094 DIRDAELGRLV
+2094 DIRDAELGKLLG
-2105 SMKEPINK
+2105 EPINK

-2141 APFAFALADLWRDDD
+2141 APFAFALADMWRDDD
-2156 DLTTSAQAWSNMVGS
+2156 DLTTSAQAWSNTVGS
-2171 VAAHGVFAGVLDT
+2171 FAAHGVFAGLIDT
-2184 RRIAAS
+2184 SRISAS
-2190 TLIPGLGQT
+2190 TLIPVLGQT
-2199 DYAPIDGKPGDTFTY
+2199 AYAPIDGKPGDTFTY

-2221 PSFGLVKNLTGGMSD
+2221 PSFGLVKNLTGGTSD

-2275 YFEPGPF
+2275 YYEPGPF
-2282 DTLMTLVGLKSGE
+2282 DTLMTLAGLKSGE

-2322 RLALAYSRGDAA
+2322 RLALAYSTGDASSIA
-2334 AIDEA
+2334 DA
-2339 MQGINE
+2339 MQGIND
-2345 WNAKYPDMA
+2345 WNAQYPDMA
-2354 VRGSEMRSAVVSRIR
+2354 IRGSEMRSAVINRVR
-2369 TERTAAD
+2369 TERTAAE

-2385 TPSLVEKIGQ
+2385 AQSLVEKIGQ

>member
-1 MADLG
+1 MADLDYA
-6 FTAQLEAALKQE
+6 AQLQAAYTQ
-18 QVLRTADAQRQAE
+18 QQASRAANAQRQAE

-52 RTWGEAGKDAAL
+52 RTFGELAGD
-64 SFSQGI
+64 
-70 GSVVGAGYGL
+70 VGAGALQSAVGLGGAAYGL
-80 ANLPLNAMSVLTGG
+80 ANL
-94 ATPTLDTALQYAT
+94 ATAGFLDRAT
-107 GSTGEQYLSDWSNA
+107 GFSQNLSETQDILESY
-121 MEEGKS
+121 KS
-127 APLRRDK
+127 APL
-134 EAMTQAF
+134 QAKKAEMQQTF
-141 QGKGVMAGLAQ
+141 EQDGIGSGLAY
-152 LTLGS
+152 TLQNPSIIADLATQS
-157 AVDMAIQSLPYM
+157 ASYLIPGA
-169 YAPLAAARSAGAAAT
+169 AAARTAGGLAAAGAA
-184 IGAEAAGKT
+184 GRGLSQAAGSQL
-193 AAEVSAR
+193 AQ
-200 ALKAATKASLL
+200 KAATNASLL
-211 TNAAVTGGAV
+211 SQAALSGGYMNV
-221 GIDAQQAAREAGLS
+221 DGVNAAREAGMS
-235 ENEQRLA
+235 ENEVQLTGLA
-242 ALGGTAAGALLSVGT
+242 AGAAGALLNTAITKV
-257 NKLTGAAG
+257 TGAG
-265 LEAGV
+265 SLEAMAAQRFG
-270 GARLAGVPSV
+270 GAAMPTVAGSAARQIAGGTVKEATEEAL
-280 QASTASLG
+280 Q
-288 ANIGLGMFRE
+288 E
-298 GGQEIF
+298 GSEN
-304 EEGGQQAIRNVAGQR
+304 AIRNVAAGR
-319 PLGEDVGMSA
+319 PAGEGAGMSMA
-329 ALGGVLGGT
+329 LGGLLGGALGGV
-338 LGGIMGAA
+338 IGAA
-346 QPRRPSEL
+346 NVRRPSQT
-354 RDQITQQQQALAGEA
+354 RDQIAQQQREVERELAGA
-369 PESTLVE
+369 GLGSFTPSTLVE

-414 GQQADLAP
+414 GQPTDMQP
-422 TVQPQEVSP
+422 TVQPPEVAP
-431 DQGALFDAAGQP
+431 GQGALFDEAGQP
-443 TREDINLDEA
+443 TREEINLDEA
-453 GLPLAGQLP
+453 GLPLAGELP
-462 QVEELTGARAVIA
+462 QVEELTGARAIVA

-488 GVSEIAPEE
+488 GVAELAADE
-497 VAIDALP
+497 VVVDTLP
-504 RPAVETQSLREVMRT
+504 RPTVETQSLREVMRT

-654 GGQPTTEEELFG
+654 GGQPTTEEALFG

-672 LLSTAVDTGVV
+672 LLSAAVDTGVV

-711 GGKPVVQAPDGTK
+711 GGTPVVRTPDGTK

-761 STYWQERGGKLLREH
+761 STYWQERGGKLLRER

-837 AMQDMRQQQT
+837 AMQDMRQQQAVAPPT
-847 TDAPA
+847 TPGDEAVSAWAEDRLRAFKQSNNLPEGVDIQETIERNEVSPNISRVGRAKKMRVELRDIQKNLAAARRWLADNPDQAAAIDSDTRLDFSDPVSTLEFLRTGIRPHGLAVEAYMQYLNQRQASDTPA
-852 TAPDTSLPAFD
+852 IAPDTSLPAFD

-872 VIDAITAGRAE
+872 VIDAITAGRAD

-898 DAAQTVADATAA
+898 DAAQTVADASAA

-920 IQMGV
+920 IQMNL
-925 EDTIAFEYHL
+925 EDTLAFEHHL

-946 FHLSD
+946 FDLG
-951 VMPRATKQT
+951 P
-960 ETDAFKKWFD
+960 
-970 DSKVVDAEGK
+970 VVNAAGK
-980 PLVVYR
+980 P
-986 GLGAPYEQGS
+986 
-996 TKDITWVTP
+996 
-1005 DPEYASQYAKG
+1005 
-1016 NATLVTD
+1016 
-1023 NGRFYDTGANVLP
+1023 
-1036 LYVAISRPFDLGFR
+1036 
-1050 STMVPVKFSDVL
+1050 
-1062 DRIDGGVQSAFE
+1062 
-1074 RDVIGRDEAIAL
+1074 
-1086 MREIK
+1086 
-1091 ALKKQ
+1091 
-1096 DTGEFKKV
+1096 
-1104 HEWWNQNAEQVKSL
+1104 
-1118 LERAGY
+1118 
-1124 DGLKSREGFDDR
+1124 
-1136 IPAFGAFR
+1136 
-1144 PEQIKSAVGNRGTF
+1144 
-1158 DPANPDIRFK
+1158 
-1168 QGSANAGAVS
+1168 AVS

-1188 ASRQTGIPTVAH
+1188 ASRQTGLPTAAH

-1231 IQSNNTDKAELAFTL
+1231 IQSNNADRHELAFTL
-1246 AHEAGHAGL
+1246 AHEAGHAGM
-1255 DKLLGANL
+1255 DKLLGTNL
-1263 QSAMN
+1263 QAAMN

-1276 RERIKEHMAQNPG
+1276 RERIKAHMAQNPG
-1289 MTRSLAAEEVL
+1289 MTRQLAAEEVL

-1385 SLAHADYE
+1385 SLAKADYE

-1419 AAIDAAKQAGNAL
+1419 ASVDSAKQAGNAL

-1480 EAQFNRLNAKQN
+1480 EAQFNRLNAKQK
-1492 DLTYKTVVNGNEVV
+1492 DLTYKTVVNGNEVL
-1506 RKVGNVSVNDATE
+1506 RAVGKKSVNDVNE
-1519 AWDKFKRFN
+1519 AWDKFKRSN

-1549 DRSWEDQVHKDFDYE
+1549 DRSWSDQVTKDFDYE

-1630 NGLDVEL
+1630 NGVDVEL

-1669 RYGEYVMTVRDKDG
+1669 RYGEYVMTVRDTAG

-1688 SAYDTKRDADAA
+1688 SAYDTKNAADAA
-1700 AADILEARAA
+1700 ATEILEARTA
-1710 AGDKVNVN
+1710 AGEKVNVN

-1812 VAGVEYD
+1812 VAGVEFD

-1834 DTAKGKYTDKMGVVD
+1834 DTAKGRYTDQQGVVD

-1870 DSNKIVDSLTGAA
+1870 DSNKIVDSLTGAS
-1883 FIYMMTSISHL
+1883 FVYMMTSPSHM

-1924 AMGEYFRS
+1924 ALGEYFRS
-1932 GTDMLSERS
+1932 GLDMLSEKS
-1941 VLSKSAQTNPA
+1941 VLAKSAQTNPA

-1960 TVIKENGPL
+1960 TAIKENGPL
-1969 DLTQAHDA
+1969 DITQAHDA
-1977 AGIADGSSSDLS
+1977 AGIADGSSSELS

-2016 AAIRLELEKVLA
+2016 AAIRLELEKALA

-2094 DIRDAELGRLV
+2094 DIRDAELGKLV

-2141 APFAFALADLWRDDD
+2141 APFAFALADMWREDD
-2156 DLTTSAQAWSNMVGS
+2156 DLTTSAQAWSNTVGS
-2171 VAAHGVFAGVLDT
+2171 FAAHGVFAGLIDT
-2184 RRIAAS
+2184 SRISAS
-2190 TLIPGLGQT
+2190 TLIPVLGQT
-2199 DYAPIDGKPGDTFTY
+2199 AYAPIDGKSGDTFTY

-2221 PSFGLVKNLTGGMSD
+2221 PSFGLVKNLTGGTSD

-2275 YFEPGPF
+2275 YYEPGPF
-2282 DTLMTLVGLKSGE
+2282 DTLMTLAGLKSGE

-2322 RLALAYSRGDAA
+2322 RLALAYSTGDASSIA
-2334 AIDEA
+2334 EA
-2339 MQGINE
+2339 MQGVND
-2345 WNAKYPDMA
+2345 WNAQYPDMA
-2354 VRGSEMRSAVVSRIR
+2354 IRGSEMRSAVINRVR
-2369 TERTAAD
+2369 TERTAAE
-2376 TGFSSTRAP
+2376 TGFSTARAP
-2385 TPSLVEKIGQ
+2385 AQSLVDKVGQ

>member
-1 MADLG
+1 MADLDYA
-6 FTAQLEAALKQE
+6 AQLEAAYQQQ
-18 QVLRTADAQRQAE
+18 QVSRAANAQRQAE

-37 AAAEAAAAEAERTRG
+37 AAADAAAAEAERTRG
-52 RTWGEAGKDAAL
+52 RTWGELAGD
-64 SFSQGI
+64 
-70 GSVVGAGYGL
+70 VGAGALQSAVGLGGAAYGL
-80 ANLPLNAMSVLTGG
+80 ANVG
-94 ATPTLDTALQYAT
+94 TLGFLDRAT
-107 GSTGEQYLSDWSNA
+107 GFSQNLSQTQDILESY
-121 MEEGKS
+121 KS
-127 APLRRDK
+127 APL
-134 EAMTQAF
+134 QAKKAEMQQTF
-141 QGKGVMAGLAQ
+141 EQDGIGSGLAY
-152 LTLGS
+152 TLQNPSILADLATQS
-157 AVDMAIQSLPYM
+157 ASYLIPGA
-169 YAPLAAARSAGAAAT
+169 AAARAAGGLAAAGAA
-184 IGAEAAGKT
+184 GRGLSQAAGSQL
-193 AAEVSAR
+193 AQ
-200 ALKAATKASLL
+200 KAATKAGLL
-211 TNAAVTGGAV
+211 SQAALSGGYMNV
-221 GIDAQQAAREAGLS
+221 DGVNAAREAGMS
-235 ENEQRLA
+235 ENEVQLTGLA
-242 ALGGTAAGALLSVGT
+242 AGAAGALLNTAITKV
-257 NKLTGAAG
+257 TGAG
-265 LEAGV
+265 SLEAMAAQRFG
-270 GARLAGVPSV
+270 GAAMPTVAGSAARQIAGGTVKEATEEAL
-280 QASTASLG
+280 Q
-288 ANIGLGMFRE
+288 E
-298 GGQEIF
+298 GSEN
-304 EEGGQQAIRNVAGQR
+304 AIRNVAAGR
-319 PLGEDVGMSA
+319 PAGEGAGMSMA
-329 ALGGVLGGT
+329 LGGLLGGALGGV
-338 LGGIMGAA
+338 MGAA
-346 QPRRPSEL
+346 NVRRPSQT
-354 RDQITQQQQALAGEA
+354 RDQIAQQQREVERELAGA
-369 PESTLVE
+369 GLGSFTPSTLVE

-414 GQQADLAP
+414 GPTADTQP
-422 TVQPQEVSP
+422 TVQPQDVAP
-431 DQGALFDAAGQP
+431 GQGALFDEAGQP
-443 TREDINLDEA
+443 TREEINLDEA

-497 VAIDALP
+497 VAIDTLP

-524 KVMELFGPEA
+524 KVLELFGPEA

-547 VATQAG
+547 VPGEVATERAPIDITTEAAAKKYKAQLSQAFRAAGVDISSSAANRAELDEIAAQVASAGVRPTDADFAQVVGAAAERVASSRGAENAGVSALIAGKYPIDPETQAA
-553 TPIDLGNKK
+553 I
-562 TAAQYRASM
+562 
-571 RKAFTDAGVQV
+571 
-582 GLNTDEFTEV
+582 
-592 VGEAAKAGVMP
+592 
-603 SDPQFAEVVGT
+603 
-614 AAARIAASKVRAGA
+614 RAGA
-628 QPGLTGVLVD
+628 EFDRMVAEPA
-638 KYPVSIEQRA
+638 PV
-648 ASAFER
+648 
-654 GGQPTTEEELFG
+654 QPTKDEAIAE
-666 PAPTAD
+666 
-672 LLSTAVDTGVV
+672 AVDTGLV

-724 KPMTLGAMRKNNW
+724 KPMSLSSMRKNNW
-737 SVKAQPVVDGLD
+737 SVKAQPVVEGLD

-761 STYWQERGGKLLREH
+761 STYWQERGGKLLREQ

-847 TDAPA
+847 SDTPA

-898 DAAQTVADATAA
+898 DAAQTVADASAA

-920 IQMGV
+920 IQMSP
-925 EDTIAFEYHL
+925 EDTLAFEHHL
-935 AEVMASLNGIK
+935 AEVMASLNGIR
-946 FHLSD
+946 FHL
-951 VMPRATKQT
+951 A
-960 ETDAFKKWFD
+960 ET
-970 DSKVVDAEGK
+970 VE
-980 PLVVYR
+980 
-986 GLGAPYEQGS
+986 
-996 TKDITWVTP
+996 T
-1005 DPEYASQYAKG
+1005 KG
-1016 NATLVTD
+1016 N
-1023 NGRFYDTGANVLP
+1023 
-1036 LYVAISRPFDLGFR
+1036 
-1050 STMVPVKFSDVL
+1050 K
-1062 DRIDGGVQSAFE
+1062 
-1074 RDVIGRDEAIAL
+1074 
-1086 MREIK
+1086 
-1091 ALKKQ
+1091 
-1096 DTGEFKKV
+1096 
-1104 HEWWNQNAEQVKSL
+1104 H
-1118 LERAGY
+1118 
-1124 DGLKSREGFDDR
+1124 
-1136 IPAFGAFR
+1136 
-1144 PEQIKSAVGNRGTF
+1144 
-1158 DPANPDIRFK
+1158 
-1168 QGSANAGAVS
+1168 VS
-1178 DVIFRGLTAA
+1178 DVILNGYVADTQRKTGIPVFSHVDTAA
-1188 ASRQTGIPTVAH
+1188 AEAATGQ
-1200 VDVANAEY
+1200 
-1208 VVGYAIPANARGFY
+1208 AIPANARGLY
-1222 DPATGTIHI
+1222 DPKTKTIHI
-1231 IQSNNTDKAELAFTL
+1231 IQSKNADHKELAFTL
-1246 AHEAGHAGL
+1246 AHEVGHAGM

-1263 QSAMN
+1263 QSATN

-1276 RERIKEHMAQNPG
+1276 RERIKAHIASSSNPN

-1364 GQDAAL
+1364 GQDASL

-1385 SLAHADYE
+1385 SLAKADYE
-1393 SMVAAAKNEPASN
+1393 AMVAAAKNEPASN

-1419 AAIDAAKQAGNAL
+1419 AAVDSAKQAGNAL

-1480 EAQFNRLNAKQN
+1480 EAQFNRLNAKQK
-1492 DLTYKTVVNGNEVV
+1492 DLTYKTVVNGNEVL
-1506 RKVGNVSVNDATE
+1506 RAVGKKSVNDVSE
-1519 AWDKFKRFN
+1519 SWDKFKRSN

-1564 GKGYTEVERM
+1564 GKGYTEVERR
-1574 AAYER
+1574 AAYDR
-1579 ASNAYKAAGTEGQ
+1579 ASNAYKAAGTQGQ
-1592 TLYMQS
+1592 LLYMQS
-1598 QAVYAQRFNEH
+1598 QAVYEQRLNEH
-1609 YAAIKQEAE
+1609 YAAIKDEAT
-1618 RLGAR
+1618 RLGDR
-1623 AKADAEK
+1623 ANADAEK
-1630 NGLDVEL
+1630 NGVDTEL
-1637 VTARVDN
+1637 VKARVAA
-1644 ATARY
+1644 ATAKY
-1649 KDAIGRVMGK
+1649 KKAIGRVMGN
-1659 VQQGPYSPLQ
+1659 VRQGPYSPLQ

-1683 DVVHF
+1683 AVVHF
-1688 SAYDTKRDADAA
+1688 SAYDTKSAADAA
-1700 AADILEARAA
+1700 AAEILEARIA
-1710 AGDKVNVN
+1710 AGEKVNVN

-1747 LPAGLDADVREKAMA
+1747 LPAGMDTKIREQAMA

-1834 DTAKGKYTDKMGVVD
+1834 DTAKGRYTDQQGVVD

-1870 DSNKIVDSLTGAA
+1870 DSNKVVDSLTGAS
-1883 FIYMMTSISHL
+1883 FIYMMTSPSHM

-1924 AMGEYFRS
+1924 ALGEYFRS
-1932 GTDMLSERS
+1932 GTDMLSEKS
-1941 VLSKSAQTNPA
+1941 VLAKSAQTNPA

-1960 TVIKENGPL
+1960 TAIKENGPL

-1989 PYWGKAMK
+1989 PYWGKTMK

-2016 AAIRLELEKVLA
+2016 AAIRLELEKALA

-2094 DIRDAELGRLV
+2094 DIRDAELGKLV
-2105 SMKEPINK
+2105 TMKEPINK

-2156 DLTTSAQAWSNMVGS
+2156 DLTTSAQAWNNMVGS
-2171 VAAHGVFAGVLDT
+2171 YAAHGVFAGLIDT
-2184 RRIAAS
+2184 SRISAS
-2190 TLIPGLGQT
+2190 TLIPVLGQT
-2199 DYAPIDGKPGDTFTY
+2199 AYAPIDGKPGDTFTY

-2221 PSFGLVKNLTGGMSD
+2221 PSFGLVKNLTGGTSD

-2250 PKPIADVHKAA
+2250 PKPLADIHKAS
-2261 YEGAN
+2261 YEGVN

-2275 YFEPGPF
+2275 YYEPGPYDF
-2282 DTLMTLVGLKSGE
+2282 LLTLTGFKSGE
-2295 RRDIEERR
+2295 RRDIEARR

-2322 RLALAYSRGDAA
+2322 RLALAYSTGDAD
-2334 AIDEA
+2334 AIAEA
-2339 MQGINE
+2339 MQGIND
-2345 WNAKYPDMA
+2345 WNAQYPDMA

-2385 TPSLVEKIGQ
+2385 TQSLVEKIGQ

>member
-1 MADLG
+1 MADQSLNVYEV
-6 FTAQLEAALKQE
+6 A
-18 QVLRTADAQRQAE
+18 RQRQAA

-37 AAAEAAAAEAERTRG
+37 AAADAAAAEVERTRG
-52 RTWGEAGKDAAL
+52 RTFGELAGDVGAGAL
-64 SFSQGI
+64 QSAVGL
-70 GSVVGAGYGL
+70 GGAGYGL
-80 ANLPLNAMSVLTGG
+80 ANLATTGF
-94 ATPTLDTALQYAT
+94 LDRAT
-107 GSTGEQYLSDWSNA
+107 GFSQNLSETQDILESY
-121 MEEGKS
+121 KS
-127 APLRRDK
+127 APL
-134 EAMTQAF
+134 QAKKAEMQQTF
-141 QGKGVMAGLAQ
+141 EQDGIGSGLAY
-152 LTLGS
+152 TLQNPSIIADLATQS
-157 AVDMAIQSLPYM
+157 ASYLIPGA
-169 YAPLAAARSAGAAAT
+169 AAARAAGGLAAAGAA
-184 IGAEAAGKT
+184 GRGLSQAAGSQL
-193 AAEVSAR
+193 AQ
-200 ALKAATKASLL
+200 KAATKASLL
-211 TNAAVTGGAV
+211 SQAALSGGYMNV
-221 GIDAQQAAREAGLS
+221 DGVNAAREAGMS
-235 ENEQRLA
+235 ESEVQLTGLA
-242 ALGGTAAGALLSVGT
+242 AGAAGALLNTAITKV
-257 NKLTGAAG
+257 TGAG
-265 LEAGV
+265 SLEAMAAQRFG
-270 GARLAGVPSV
+270 GAAMPTVAGSAARQIAGGTVKEATEEAL
-280 QASTASLG
+280 Q
-288 ANIGLGMFRE
+288 E
-298 GGQEIF
+298 GSEN
-304 EEGGQQAIRNVAGQR
+304 AIRNVAAGR
-319 PLGEDVGMSA
+319 PAGEGAGMSMA
-329 ALGGVLGGT
+329 LGGLLGGALGGV
-338 LGGIMGAA
+338 MGAA
-346 QPRRPSEL
+346 NVRRPSQT
-354 RDQITQQQQALAGEA
+354 RDQIAQQQREVERELAGA
-369 PESTLVE
+369 GLGSFTPSTLVE
-376 SPLSALTGGRDQ
+376 SPLAALTGGRDQ
-388 ARYDFAGNQ
+388 SQYDFAGNQ

-414 GQQADLAP
+414 GQPTDMQP
-422 TVQPQEVSP
+422 TVQPPEVAP
-431 DQGALFDAAGQP
+431 GQGALFDEAGQP
-443 TREDINLDEA
+443 TREEINLDEA

-488 GVSEIAPEE
+488 GVAELAADE

-534 AGVEAARRAQVST
+534 AGVEAARRAQVSAVPGE
-547 VATQAG
+547 VAAERA
-553 TPIDLGNKK
+553 PIDLTTDLAAKK
-562 TAAQYRASM
+562 YKAQLNQAFRAAGVDIRSSAVDRAELDEIAAQVASAGV
-571 RKAFTDAGVQV
+571 RPTDADFAQ
-582 GLNTDEFTEV
+582 V
-592 VGEAAKAGVMP
+592 VGAAAERVASSRGAESAGVSALIAGKYP
-603 SDPQFAEVVGT
+603 IAPETQ
-614 AAARIAASKVRAGA
+614 AAIRAGA
-628 QPGLTGVLVD
+628 EFDRMVAEPA
-638 KYPVSIEQRA
+638 PV
-648 ASAFER
+648 
-654 GGQPTTEEELFG
+654 QPTKEEAIAE
-666 PAPTAD
+666 
-672 LLSTAVDTGVV
+672 AVDTGLV

-724 KPMTLGAMRKNNW
+724 KPMSLSSMRKNNW

-761 STYWQERGGKLLREH
+761 STYWQERGGKLLREQ

-815 AATGQGKALTAKQV
+815 AATGQGKALTTKQV

-847 TDAPA
+847 TDTPA

-872 VIDAITAGRAE
+872 VIDAITAGRAD

-898 DAAQTVADATAA
+898 DAAQTVADASAA

-920 IQMGV
+920 IQMSP
-925 EDTIAFEYHL
+925 EDTLAFEYHL
-935 AEVMASLNGIK
+935 AEVLASLNGIK
-946 FHLSD
+946 FDLG
-951 VMPRATKQT
+951 P
-960 ETDAFKKWFD
+960 
-970 DSKVVDAEGK
+970 VVNGAGK
-980 PLVVYR
+980 P
-986 GLGAPYEQGS
+986 
-996 TKDITWVTP
+996 
-1005 DPEYASQYAKG
+1005 
-1016 NATLVTD
+1016 
-1023 NGRFYDTGANVLP
+1023 
-1036 LYVAISRPFDLGFR
+1036 
-1050 STMVPVKFSDVL
+1050 
-1062 DRIDGGVQSAFE
+1062 
-1074 RDVIGRDEAIAL
+1074 
-1086 MREIK
+1086 
-1091 ALKKQ
+1091 
-1096 DTGEFKKV
+1096 
-1104 HEWWNQNAEQVKSL
+1104 
-1118 LERAGY
+1118 
-1124 DGLKSREGFDDR
+1124 
-1136 IPAFGAFR
+1136 
-1144 PEQIKSAVGNRGTF
+1144 AVN
-1158 DPANPDIRFK
+1158 
-1168 QGSANAGAVS
+1168 

-1188 ASRQTGIPTVAH
+1188 ASRQTGLPTVAH

-1231 IQSNNTDKAELAFTL
+1231 IQSNNADRHELAFTL

-1276 RERIKEHMAQNPG
+1276 RERIKAHMAQNPG
-1289 MTRSLAAEEVL
+1289 MTRQLAAEEVL
-1300 ADMLAAGEKI
+1300 ADMLAGGEKI

-1351 VINGEQPVNVKIG
+1351 VISGEQPVSVKIG
-1364 GQDAAL
+1364 GQDASL
-1370 WLNNPSSIAAQNPKF
+1370 WLNNPSSIAAQNPRF
-1385 SLAHADYE
+1385 SLAQADYE

-1419 AAIDAAKQAGNAL
+1419 ASVDSAKQAGNAL
-1432 TENKLGRAYVRN
+1432 TENKMGRAYVRN

-1480 EAQFNRLNAKQN
+1480 EAQFNRLNAKQK
-1492 DLTYKTVVNGNEVV
+1492 DLTYKTEVNGNEVL
-1506 RKVGNVSVNDATE
+1506 RAVGKKSVNDVNE
-1519 AWDKFKRFN
+1519 AWDAFKRSN

-1549 DRSWEDQVHKDFDYE
+1549 DRSWEDQVTKDFDYE
-1564 GKGYTEVERM
+1564 GKGYTEAERL

-1630 NGLDVEL
+1630 NGVDVEL

-1669 RYGEYVMTVRDKDG
+1669 RYGEYVMTVRDTAG

-1688 SAYDTKRDADAA
+1688 SAYDTKSAADAA
-1700 AADILEARAA
+1700 ATEILEARTA
-1710 AGDKVNVN
+1710 AGEKVNVN

-1834 DTAKGKYTDKMGVVD
+1834 DTAKGRYTDQQGVVD

-1870 DSNKIVDSLTGAA
+1870 DSNKIVDSLTGAS
-1883 FIYMMTSISHL
+1883 FIYMMTSPSHM

-1902 MVAFPRLAGVY
+1902 MVAFPRLAGLY

-1924 AMGEYFRS
+1924 ALGEYFRS

-1960 TVIKENGPL
+1960 TAIKENGPL

-1989 PYWGKAMK
+1989 PYWGKTMK

-2016 AAIRLELEKVLA
+2016 AAIRLELEKALA
-2028 GGVPPADPAAR
+2028 GGVPPADPTAR

-2051 DAIRTT
+2051 GAIRTT

-2094 DIRDAELGRLV
+2094 DIRDAELGKLV
-2105 SMKEPINK
+2105 SMKAPINK

-2156 DLTTSAQAWSNMVGS
+2156 DLTTSAQAWNNMVGS
-2171 VAAHGVFAGVLDT
+2171 YAAHGVFAGLIDT
-2184 RRIAAS
+2184 SRISAS
-2190 TLIPGLGQT
+2190 TLIPVLGQT
-2199 DYAPIDGKPGDTFTY
+2199 AYAPIDGKPGDTFTY

-2221 PSFGLVKNLTGGMSD
+2221 PSFGLVKNLTGGTSD
-2236 LINGDVAKAVGKLL
+2236 LINGDVAKALGKLL
-2250 PKPIADVHKAA
+2250 PKPLADIHKAS

-2275 YFEPGPF
+2275 YYEPGPYDF
-2282 DTLMTLVGLKSGE
+2282 LLTLTGFKSGE

-2322 RLALAYSRGDAA
+2322 RLALAYSTGDAA
-2334 AIDEA
+2334 AIAEA
-2339 MQGINE
+2339 MQGIND
-2345 WNAKYPDMA
+2345 WNAQYPDMA

-2385 TPSLVEKIGQ
+2385 TQSLVEKIGQ

>member
-1 MADLG
+1 MADLDYA
-6 FTAQLEAALKQE
+6 AQLRALEAAYQQQ
-18 QVLRTADAQRQAE
+18 QVSRAASAQRQAE
-31 EAQRQQ
+31 EVQRQQ
-37 AAAEAAAAEAERTRG
+37 DAAEAAAAEAERTRG
-52 RTWGEAGKDAAL
+52 RTWGELAGD
-64 SFSQGI
+64 
-70 GSVVGAGYGL
+70 VGAAGMQAAVGLGGAAYGL
-80 ANLPLNAMSVLTGG
+80 ANVG
-94 ATPTLDTALQYAT
+94 TLGFLDRAT
-107 GSTGEQYLSDWSNA
+107 GFSQNLAQTQDILESY
-121 MEEGKS
+121 KS
-127 APLRRDK
+127 APTLAKKEMQRGEFDK
-134 EAMTQAF
+134 
-141 QGKGVMAGLAQ
+141 GIGAGLLYTVQNPSLLADLAVQ
-152 LTLGS
+152 SS
-157 AVDMAIQSLPYM
+157 AYM
-169 YAPLAAARSAGAAAT
+169 IPGAAAARAAGGLAAAGAA
-184 IGAEAAGKT
+184 GRGLSQAAGSQL
-193 AAEVSAR
+193 AQ
-200 ALKAATKASLL
+200 KAATKASLL
-211 TNAAVTGGAV
+211 SQAALSGGYMNVDGVNAA
-221 GIDAQQAAREAGLS
+221 RKAGMS
-235 ENEQRLA
+235 ENEVQLTGLA
-242 ALGGTAAGALLSVGT
+242 AGAAGALLNTAITKV
-257 NKLTGAAG
+257 TGAG
-265 LEAGV
+265 SLEAMAAQRFGGEAMPTV
-270 GARLAGVPSV
+270 AGSAARQIAGGTVKEATEEAL
-280 QASTASLG
+280 Q
-288 ANIGLGMFRE
+288 E
-298 GGQEIF
+298 GSEN
-304 EEGGQQAIRNVAGQR
+304 AIRNVAAGR
-319 PLGEDVGMSA
+319 PAGEGAGMSMA
-329 ALGGVLGGT
+329 LGGLLGGALGGV
-338 LGGIMGAA
+338 MGAA
-346 QPRRPSEL
+346 NVRRPSQT
-354 RDQITQQQQALAGEA
+354 RDQIAQQQREVERELAGA
-369 PESTLVE
+369 GLGSFTPSTLVE

-388 ARYDFAGNQ
+388 AQYDFAGNQ
-397 LDLAGTPLG
+397 LDLAGSPLG

-414 GQQADLAP
+414 GQPTDMQP
-422 TVQPQEVSP
+422 TVQPPEVAP
-431 DQGALFDAAGQP
+431 GQGALFDEAGQP
-443 TREDINLDEA
+443 TREEINLDEA

-488 GVSEIAPEE
+488 GVTEIAADE

-504 RPAVETQSLREVMRT
+504 RPAVETQSLREVMRS

-524 KVMELFGPEA
+524 KVLELFGPEA

-547 VATQAG
+547 VPGEVATERA
-553 TPIDLGNKK
+553 PIDLTTDVAAKK
-562 TAAQYRASM
+562 YKAQLSQAFRAAGVDISSSAANRAELDEIAAQVASAGV
-571 RKAFTDAGVQV
+571 RPTDADFAQ
-582 GLNTDEFTEV
+582 V
-592 VGEAAKAGVMP
+592 VGAAAERVASSRGAENAGVSALIAGKYP
-603 SDPQFAEVVGT
+603 IDPETQ
-614 AAARIAASKVRAGA
+614 AAIRAGA
-628 QPGLTGVLVD
+628 EFDRMVAEPA
-638 KYPVSIEQRA
+638 PV
-648 ASAFER
+648 
-654 GGQPTTEEELFG
+654 QPTKDESIAE
-666 PAPTAD
+666 
-672 LLSTAVDTGVV
+672 AVGTGLV
-683 PASAVTKVQKGQVW
+683 PAAAVTKLQTGQVW
-697 VDSTG
+697 VDTTG
-702 AEHTITGVF
+702 AEHTVVGVID
-711 GGKPVVQAPDGTK
+711 GKPLVRGPDGRK
-724 KPMTLGAMRKNNW
+724 KPMYLSAMRKNNW
-737 SVKAQPVVDGLD
+737 SVKAQPVVEGLD

-761 STYWQERGGKLLREH
+761 STYWQERGGKLLRAQ
-776 GLEGDVV
+776 GLDGDVV

-815 AATGQGKALTAKQV
+815 AATGQGKALTPKQV

-847 TDAPA
+847 TDTPA

-863 AYEQMPAAP
+863 AYEQLPAAP

-898 DAAQTVADATAA
+898 DAAQTVADASAA

-920 IQMGV
+920 IQMSP
-925 EDTIAFEYHL
+925 EDTLAFEHHL
-935 AEVMASLNGIK
+935 AEVMASLNGIR
-946 FHLSD
+946 FHLAD

-960 ETDAFKKWFD
+960 ETEAFKKWFG
-970 DSKVVDAEGK
+970 DSKVVDAQGE
-980 PLVVYR
+980 PLVVYH
-986 GLGAPYEQGS
+986 GS
-996 TKDITWVTP
+996 P
-1005 DPEYASQYAKG
+1005 D
-1016 NATLVTD
+1016 L
-1023 NGRFYDTGANVLP
+1023 RFLN
-1036 LYVAISRPFDLGFR
+1036 
-1050 STMVPVKFSDVL
+1050 
-1062 DRIDGGVQSAFE
+1062 DG
-1074 RDVIGRDEAIAL
+1074 
-1086 MREIK
+1086 
-1091 ALKKQ
+1091 
-1096 DTGEFKKV
+1096 GEFKSEKGRYGFGRV
-1104 HEWWNQNAEQVKSL
+1104 DAAHWFAAAERTAKSYADPR
-1118 LERAGY
+1118 RAFDYQRAEEGVIPVY
-1124 DGLKSREGFDDR
+1124 LKMENPLIVDGKGQKWRDAQKSGKTTDVIEEARQGGHDGVIIRNVRDNYQTGVTAGDQATDTYVVWESN
-1136 IPAFGAFR
+1136 
-1144 PEQIKSAVGNRGTF
+1144 QIKSAVGNKGTF

-1222 DPATGTIHI
+1222 DPASGTIHI
-1231 IQSNNTDKAELAFTL
+1231 IQANNADRHELAFTL

-1276 RERIKEHMAQNPG
+1276 RERIKAHIASSSNPD

-1364 GQDAAL
+1364 GQDASL

-1385 SLAHADYE
+1385 SLAKADYE
-1393 SMVAAAKNEPASN
+1393 AMVAAAKNEPASN

-1419 AAIDAAKQAGNAL
+1419 ASVDSAKQAGNAL

-1455 DKKFNPTGAKTG
+1455 DKKFNTTGAKTG

-1480 EAQFNRLNAKQN
+1480 EAQFNRLNAKQK
-1492 DLTYKTVVNGNEVV
+1492 DLTYKTVVNGNEVL
-1506 RKVGNVSVNDATE
+1506 RAVGKKSVNDVNE
-1519 AWDKFKRFN
+1519 SWDKFKRSN

-1549 DRSWEDQVHKDFDYE
+1549 DRSWEDQVTKDFDYE

-1579 ASNAYKAAGTEGQ
+1579 ASNAYKAAGTQGQ

-1623 AKADAEK
+1623 AKSDAEK
-1630 NGLDVEL
+1630 NGVDVEL

-1649 KDAIGRVMGK
+1649 KHAIGRVMGK

-1700 AADILEARAA
+1700 AADILEARIA
-1710 AGDKVNVN
+1710 AGEKVNVN

-1855 IADAVKKQHKESLRS
+1855 IADSVKRQHKESLRS
-1870 DSNKIVDSLTGAA
+1870 DSNKIVDTLTSAS

-1894 LFNATQTA
+1894 LFNATQTV
-1902 MVAFPRLAGVY
+1902 MVTFPRLAGLY
-1913 GAGKASKEIRK
+1913 GAGKASKQINK

-1932 GTDMLSERS
+1932 GFDMLTEKS
-1941 VLSKSAQTNPA
+1941 VLAKSGNPA
-1952 DALLLESL
+1952 DKLLHEVL
-1960 TVIKENGPL
+1960 TTIRENGPL
-1969 DLTQAHDA
+1969 DITQAHDI
-1977 AGIADGSSSDLS
+1977 AGIADGSSSEIS
-1989 PYWGKAMK
+1989 PYWGKVMK

-2010 RQITAT
+2010 RQVAAT
-2016 AAIRLELEKVLA
+2016 AAVRMELEKVLA
-2028 GGVPPADPAAR
+2028 GGIPPTDPAAR
-2039 AALVADLVRAGE
+2039 DALVADLVRVGE
-2051 DAIRTT
+2051 EAIRST
-2057 QFDYSKANKPPILQ
+2057 QYDYSKMNKPPILQ
-2071 GPMGKLLGQF
+2071 GPMGKVIGQY
-2081 QQYRFHMLSMIGK
+2081 QQYRLHMLAMIGK
-2094 DIRDAELGRLV
+2094 DIRDAELGNLFG
-2105 SMKEPINK
+2105 EPINK

-2132 FTGTAGTII
+2132 LTGTTGTIL
-2141 APFAFALADLWRDDD
+2141 APFVFALADMWREDD

-2171 VAAHGVFAGVLDT
+2171 FASHGMFAGLFDT
-2184 RRIAAS
+2184 SRIAAS
-2190 TLIPGLGQT
+2190 TLIPIIGQSA
-2199 DYAPIDGKPGDTFTY
+2199 YAPVGEKAEDTFTY

-2221 PSFGLVKNLTGGMSD
+2221 PSFGLTRD
-2236 LINGDVAKAVGKLL
+2236 LYAGTVALMDGDMEKANEKLL
-2250 PKPIADVHKAA
+2250 PKPIADFNRSI

-2266 GARDARQIM
+2266 GARDARQIL

-2282 DTLMTLVGLKSGE
+2282 DTLLTAVGLKSGE

-2314 AIKDRNLG
+2314 AVKERNLN
-2322 RLALAYSRGDAA
+2322 RLAQAYSRGDAA
-2334 AIDEA
+2334 AIAEA
-2339 MQGINE
+2339 ERDIND
-2345 WNAKYPDMA
+2345 WNDKYPDMA
-2354 VRGSEMRSAVVSRIR
+2354 IQGSERRSAVVSRIR

-2385 TPSLVEKIGQ
+2385 TQSLVEKIGQ

>member
-1 MADLG
+1 MADLDYA
-6 FTAQLEAALKQE
+6 AQLEAAYQQQ
-18 QVLRTADAQRQAE
+18 QVSRAANAQRQAE

-37 AAAEAAAAEAERTRG
+37 AAAEAAAAEAERTRS
-52 RTWGEAGKDAAL
+52 RTWGEVAGDTAAAAL
-64 SFSQGI
+64 QSA
-70 GSVVGAGYGL
+70 VGLGGAAYGL
-80 ANLPLNAMSVLTGG
+80 ANVATVGTLDRVTGMSENFQQTQDIIEGWKSNPLQARKQAMQAAFKDEGVGAGLAYAVQNPSLIADLGVQSSAYLIPGIAAARVAGKAAAATTAARLAATGSKASDAVKAATIAAQAGKEATKANLISQAAMTGGYMNVDSVNAARGAG
-94 ATPTLDTALQYAT
+94 ATP
-107 GSTGEQYLSDWSNA
+107 GEQ
-121 MEEGKS
+121 
-127 APLRRDK
+127 
-134 EAMTQAF
+134 QAL
-141 QGKGVMAGLAQ
+141 GL
-152 LTLGS
+152 
-157 AVDMAIQSLPYM
+157 
-169 YAPLAAARSAGAAAT
+169 AGAAA
-184 IGAEAAGKT
+184 GALFNT
-193 AAEVSAR
+193 
-200 ALKAATKASLL
+200 
-211 TNAAVTGGAV
+211 AVT
-221 GIDAQQAAREAGLS
+221 
-235 ENEQRLA
+235 
-242 ALGGTAAGALLSVGT
+242 
-257 NKLTGAAG
+257 KLTGAGALEVAVASRFGGAAVPGAAG
-265 LEAGV
+265 GLVRGV
-270 GARLAGVPSV
+270 ATGAA
-280 QASTASLG
+280 
-288 ANIGLGMFRE
+288 RE
-298 GGQEIF
+298 GTEETLQ
-304 EEGGQQAIRNVAGQR
+304 EGGEQVIRNAAGAKELGTGVATN
-319 PLGEDVGMSA
+319 M
-329 ALGGVLGGT
+329 ALGGLLGVT
-338 LGGIMGAA
+338 LGGVMGAA
-346 QPRRPSEL
+346 NPRRPSQT
-354 RDQITQQQQALAGEA
+354 RAEA
-369 PESTLVE
+369 AQMQRQVE
-376 SPLSALTGGRDQ
+376 TEIAKMNGTTNAPTVLSPSPLANILTQRENAQ
-388 ARYDFAGNQ
+388 YDYAGNPV
-397 LDLAGTPLG
+397 DLAGGQLG

-414 GQQADLAP
+414 GETQQVEP
-422 TVQPQEVSP
+422 TVQQEVSP
-431 DQGALFDAAGQP
+431 DQYSMFDEAGQP
-443 TREDINLDEA
+443 TREEINLDEA
-453 GLPLAGQLP
+453 GLPLADQLP

-475 ARQARLASQPPRM
+475 ERNARRASQPPRM
-488 GVSEIAPEE
+488 DVVEQPVEE
-497 VAIDALP
+497 VTIDALP
-504 RPAVETQSLREVMRT
+504 QVVVDAGPRSLNDVYRET
-519 NAPIG
+519 APIG
-524 KVMELFGPEA
+524 GVAQRFGIQAAAAEASRRAGAAPAATVEPATLTPIDVSTPKAAKQFGGSVRQALAAATGVDAKFITGADFKELTTQLAASGVTPSSPDFAKKVGLAAAKLAGKREA
-534 AGVEAARRAQVST
+534 AGKPANF
-547 VATQAG
+547 
-553 TPIDLGNKK
+553 LG
-562 TAAQYRASM
+562 A
-571 RKAFTDAGVQV
+571 V
-582 GLNTDEFTEV
+582 
-592 VGEAAKAGVMP
+592 
-603 SDPQFAEVVGT
+603 
-614 AAARIAASKVRAGA
+614 
-628 QPGLTGVLVD
+628 VD
-638 KYPVSIEQRA
+638 KYPVTMDDRVDA
-648 ASAFER
+648 AFDTA
-654 GGQPTTEEELFG
+654 GAPTTEEELFG
-666 PAPTAD
+666 EAPAASVQPSAAPAQAGLKVQPNPET
-672 LLSTAVDTGVV
+672 LLSFLSKRGGVALDEQMDTLGDTGKR
-683 PASAVTKVQKGQVW
+683 ANKGYKEGNLFRSGGDGI
-697 VDSTG
+697 DSVAIAMHESGYLTD
-702 AEHTITGVF
+702 AEFYNPRDNGGVNAARAKIAESF
-711 GGKPVVQAPDGTK
+711 GGAKVYAEG
-724 KPMTLGAMRKNNW
+724 
-737 SVKAQPVVDGLD
+737 SD
-749 AQAVGDLRTLLA
+749 AQAKQFEQA
-761 STYWQERGGKLLREH
+761 
-776 GLEGDVV
+776 LEVRIADEEA
-783 GRTEWLS
+783 R
-790 SVPEVQAVLSGTGY
+790 
-804 DAADVSALLDR
+804 AADQAAVSPDI
-815 AATGQGKALTAKQV
+815 TG
-829 SLVEGVLA
+829 
-837 AMQDMRQQQT
+837 
-847 TDAPA
+847 PA
-852 TAPDTSLPAFD
+852 YD
-863 AYEQMPAAP
+863 AYEQMPAAL

-898 DAAQTVADATAA
+898 DAAQTVADASAA

-920 IQMGV
+920 IQMSP
-925 EDTIAFEYHL
+925 EDTLAFEHHL

-946 FHLSD
+946 FDLG
-951 VMPRATKQT
+951 P
-960 ETDAFKKWFD
+960 
-970 DSKVVDAEGK
+970 VVNGAGK
-980 PLVVYR
+980 P
-986 GLGAPYEQGS
+986 
-996 TKDITWVTP
+996 
-1005 DPEYASQYAKG
+1005 
-1016 NATLVTD
+1016 
-1023 NGRFYDTGANVLP
+1023 
-1036 LYVAISRPFDLGFR
+1036 
-1050 STMVPVKFSDVL
+1050 
-1062 DRIDGGVQSAFE
+1062 
-1074 RDVIGRDEAIAL
+1074 
-1086 MREIK
+1086 
-1091 ALKKQ
+1091 
-1096 DTGEFKKV
+1096 
-1104 HEWWNQNAEQVKSL
+1104 
-1118 LERAGY
+1118 
-1124 DGLKSREGFDDR
+1124 
-1136 IPAFGAFR
+1136 
-1144 PEQIKSAVGNRGTF
+1144 
-1158 DPANPDIRFK
+1158 
-1168 QGSANAGAVS
+1168 AVS

-1231 IQSNNTDKAELAFTL
+1231 IQANNADKAELAFTL

-1276 RERIKEHMAQNPG
+1276 RERIKAHMAHMAQNPG
-1289 MTRSLAAEEVL
+1289 MTRQLAAEEVL
-1300 ADMLAAGEKI
+1300 ADMLAGGEKI

-1351 VINGEQPVNVKIG
+1351 VINGEQPVNVKVG

-1385 SLAHADYE
+1385 SLAQADYE

-1419 AAIDAAKQAGNAL
+1419 ASVDSAKQAGNAL
-1432 TENKLGRAYVRN
+1432 TENKMGRAYVRN

-1480 EAQFNRLNAKQN
+1480 EAQFNRLNAKQK
-1492 DLTYKTVVNGNEVV
+1492 DLVYKTVVNGNEVL
-1506 RKVGNVSVNDATE
+1506 RPVGKKSVNDVNE
-1519 AWDKFKRFN
+1519 SWDKFKRTN

-1549 DRSWEDQVHKDFDYE
+1549 DRSWEDQVTKDFDYE
-1564 GKGYTEVERM
+1564 GKGYTEVERLV
-1574 AAYER
+1574 AYER

-1630 NGLDVEL
+1630 NGVDVEL
-1637 VTARVDN
+1637 VAARVDN

-1669 RYGEYVMTVRDKDG
+1669 RYGEYVATVRNDKG
-1683 DVVHF
+1683 EVVHF
-1688 SAYDTKRDADAA
+1688 SAYDTKSAADAA
-1700 AADILEARAA
+1700 AAEILEARTA
-1710 AGDKVNVN
+1710 AGEKVNVN

-1747 LPAGLDADVREKAMA
+1747 LPAGLDPDVREKAMA

-1855 IADAVKKQHKESLRS
+1855 IADSVKRQHKESLRS
-1870 DSNKIVDSLTGAA
+1870 DSNKIVDSLTGAS
-1883 FIYMMTSISHL
+1883 FIYMMTSPSHM

-1924 AMGEYFRS
+1924 ALGEYFRS
-1932 GTDMLSERS
+1932 GTDMMSERS

-1960 TVIKENGPL
+1960 TAIKENGPL

-1989 PYWGKAMK
+1989 PYWGKTMK

-2016 AAIRLELEKVLA
+2016 AAIRLELEKALA

-2094 DIRDAELGRLV
+2094 DIRDAELGKLV
-2105 SMKEPINK
+2105 TMKEPINK

-2156 DLTTSAQAWSNMVGS
+2156 DLTTSAQAWNNMVGS
-2171 VAAHGVFAGVLDT
+2171 CAAHGVFAWLIDT
-2184 RRIAAS
+2184 SRISAS
-2190 TLIPGLGQT
+2190 TLIPVLGQT
-2199 DYAPIDGKPGDTFTY
+2199 AYAPIDGKPGATFTY

-2221 PSFGLVKNLTGGMSD
+2221 PSFGLVKNLTGGTSD

-2282 DTLMTLVGLKSGE
+2282 DTLMTLAGLKSGE
-2295 RRDIEERR
+2295 RRDIEARR

-2322 RLALAYSRGDAA
+2322 RLALAYSTGDAD
-2334 AIDEA
+2334 AIAEA
-2339 MQGINE
+2339 MQGIND
-2345 WNAKYPDMA
+2345 WNAQYPDMA

>member
-1 MADLG
+1 MADLDYA
-6 FTAQLEAALKQE
+6 AQLEAAYQQQ
-18 QVLRTADAQRQAE
+18 QVSRAANAQRQAE

-37 AAAEAAAAEAERTRG
+37 AAADAAAAEAERTRG
-52 RTWGEAGKDAAL
+52 RTWGELAGD
-64 SFSQGI
+64 
-70 GSVVGAGYGL
+70 VGAGALQSAVGLGGAAYGL
-80 ANLPLNAMSVLTGG
+80 ANVG
-94 ATPTLDTALQYAT
+94 TLGFLDRAT
-107 GSTGEQYLSDWSNA
+107 GFSQNLSETQDILESY
-121 MEEGKS
+121 KS
-127 APLRRDK
+127 APL
-134 EAMTQAF
+134 QAKKAEMQQTF
-141 QGKGVMAGLAQ
+141 KQDGVGSGLAY
-152 LTLGS
+152 TLQNPSIIADLATQS
-157 AVDMAIQSLPYM
+157 AAYLIPG
-169 YAPLAAARSAGAAAT
+169 AAAARAAGGLAAAGAA
-184 IGAEAAGKT
+184 GRGLSQAAGSQL
-193 AAEVSAR
+193 AQ
-200 ALKAATKASLL
+200 KAATKASLL
-211 TNAAVTGGAV
+211 SQAALSGGYMNVDGVNAA
-221 GIDAQQAAREAGLS
+221 RKAGMS
-235 ENEQRLA
+235 ENEVQLAGLA
-242 ALGGTAAGALLSVGT
+242 AGAAGALLNTAITKV
-257 NKLTGAAG
+257 TGAG
-265 LEAGV
+265 SLEAMAAQRFG
-270 GARLAGVPSV
+270 GAVMPTVAGSAARQIAGGTVKEATEEAL
-280 QASTASLG
+280 Q
-288 ANIGLGMFRE
+288 E
-298 GGQEIF
+298 GSEN
-304 EEGGQQAIRNVAGQR
+304 AIRNVAAGR
-319 PLGEDVGMSA
+319 PAGEGAGMNMALGGLLGG
-329 ALGGVLGGT
+329 ALGGV
-338 LGGIMGAA
+338 MGAA
-346 QPRRPSEL
+346 NVRRPSQT
-354 RDQITQQQQALAGEA
+354 RDQIAQQQREVERELAGA
-369 PESTLVE
+369 GLGSFTPSTLVE

-397 LDLAGTPLG
+397 LDLAGSPLG

-414 GQQADLAP
+414 GQPTDMQP
-422 TVQPQEVSP
+422 TVQPSEVAP
-431 DQGALFDAAGQP
+431 GQGALFDEAGQP
-443 TREDINLDEA
+443 TREEINLDEA

-488 GVSEIAPEE
+488 GVAELAADE

-504 RPAVETQSLREVMRT
+504 RPAVETQSLREVMRS

-524 KVMELFGPEA
+524 KVLELFGPEA

-547 VATQAG
+547 VPGEVATERA
-553 TPIDLGNKK
+553 PIDLTTDVAAKK
-562 TAAQYRASM
+562 YKAQLSQAFRAAGVDISSSAANRAELDEIAAQVASAGV
-571 RKAFTDAGVQV
+571 RPTDADFAQ
-582 GLNTDEFTEV
+582 V
-592 VGEAAKAGVMP
+592 VGAAAERVASSRGAENAGVSALIAGRYP
-603 SDPQFAEVVGT
+603 IDPETQ
-614 AAARIAASKVRAGA
+614 AAIRAGA
-628 QPGLTGVLVD
+628 EFDRMVAEPA
-638 KYPVSIEQRA
+638 PV
-648 ASAFER
+648 
-654 GGQPTTEEELFG
+654 QPTKDEAIAE
-666 PAPTAD
+666 
-672 LLSTAVDTGVV
+672 AVGTGLV
-683 PASAVTKVQKGQVW
+683 PASAVTKMQTGQVW

-702 AEHTITGVF
+702 AEHTVVGVID
-711 GGKPVVQAPDGTK
+711 GKPLVRGPDGRK
-724 KPMTLGAMRKNNW
+724 KPMYLSAMRKNNW
-737 SVKAQPVVDGLD
+737 SVKAQPVVEGLD

-761 STYWQERGGKLLREH
+761 STYWQERGGKLLRDQ

-847 TDAPA
+847 TDTPA

-863 AYEQMPAAP
+863 AYEQLPAAP
-872 VIDAITAGRAE
+872 VIDAIAAGRAE

-898 DAAQTVADATAA
+898 DAAQTVADASAA

-920 IQMGV
+920 IQMSP
-925 EDTIAFEYHL
+925 EDTLAFEHHL

-946 FHLSD
+946 FHLAD
-951 VMPRATKQT
+951 AMPRAVKQT
-960 ETDAFKKWFD
+960 DTPAFKRWFG
-970 DSKVVDAEGK
+970 DSKVVDAQGNPQVVWHGAAADFDSFDTRYAHPDDPDVPVVGFHLSTDEGRA
-980 PLVVYR
+980 R
-986 GLGAPYEQGS
+986 GSRPDQNRQFFVAIKNPATKTEAFLERRDLAGELGR
-996 TKDITWVTP
+996 TP
-1005 DPEYASQYAKG
+1005 SNQE
-1016 NATLVTD
+1016 VTD
-1023 NGRFYDTGANVLP
+1023 RL
-1036 LYVAISRPFDLGFR
+1036 VA
-1050 STMVPVKFSDVL
+1050 K
-1062 DRIDGGVQSAFE
+1062 
-1074 RDVIGRDEAIAL
+1074 
-1086 MREIK
+1086 
-1091 ALKKQ
+1091 
-1096 DTGEFKKV
+1096 
-1104 HEWWNQNAEQVKSL
+1104 
-1118 LERAGY
+1118 GY
-1124 DGLKSREGFDDR
+1124 DGVIMSRPWDFSQSEIDSTGRSLSRRGSDDGYELVKDGEDYHLYGR
-1136 IPAFGAFR
+1136 GDLITTFESVEDANETGDEFHVVAFK
-1144 PEQIKSAVGNRGTF
+1144 PTQIKSATGNSGAF

-1168 QGSANAGAVS
+1168 QGAAGAGVVS

-1231 IQSNNTDKAELAFTL
+1231 IQSNNADRHELAFTL

-1276 RERIKEHMAQNPG
+1276 RERIKAHMAQNPG
-1289 MTRSLAAEEVL
+1289 MTRQLAAEEVL
-1300 ADMLAAGEKI
+1300 ADMLAGGEKI

-1351 VINGEQPVNVKIG
+1351 VINGEQPVSVKIG
-1364 GQDAAL
+1364 GQDASL

-1385 SLAHADYE
+1385 SLANADYE
-1393 SMVAAAKNEPASN
+1393 AMVAAAKNEPASN
-1406 VLPLSHIAKALGQ
+1406 VLPISHIAKALGQ
-1419 AAIDAAKQAGNAL
+1419 ASVDSAKQAGNAL
-1432 TENKLGRAYVRN
+1432 TENKMGRAYVRN

-1480 EAQFNRLNAKQN
+1480 EAQFNRLNAKQK
-1492 DLTYKTVVNGNEVV
+1492 DLTYKTVVNGNEVL
-1506 RKVGNVSVNDATE
+1506 RAVGKKSVNDVNE
-1519 AWDKFKRFN
+1519 SWDKFKRSN

-1549 DRSWEDQVHKDFDYE
+1549 DRSWSDQVTKDFDYE
-1564 GKGYTEVERM
+1564 GKGYTEAERL

-1630 NGLDVEL
+1630 NGVDVEL

-1649 KDAIGRVMGK
+1649 KNAIGRVMGK

-1688 SAYDTKRDADAA
+1688 SAYDTKSAADAA
-1700 AADILEARAA
+1700 AAEILEARTA
-1710 AGDKVNVN
+1710 AGEKVNVN

-1747 LPAGLDADVREKAMA
+1747 LPAGLDADVRDKAMA

-1870 DSNKIVDSLTGAA
+1870 DSNKIVDSLTGAS
-1883 FIYMMTSISHL
+1883 FIYMMTSPSHM

-1924 AMGEYFRS
+1924 ALGEYFRS
-1932 GTDMLSERS
+1932 GTDMLSEKS

-1960 TVIKENGPL
+1960 TAIKENGPL

-1989 PYWGKAMK
+1989 PYWGKTMK

-2016 AAIRLELEKVLA
+2016 AAIRLELEKALA

-2094 DIRDAELGRLV
+2094 DIRDAELGKLFG
-2105 SMKEPINK
+2105 EPINK

-2141 APFAFALADLWRDDD
+2141 APFAFALADMWREDD

-2171 VAAHGVFAGVLDT
+2171 FAAHGVFAGLIDT
-2184 RRIAAS
+2184 SRISAS
-2190 TLIPGLGQT
+2190 TLIPVLGQT
-2199 DYAPIDGKPGDTFTY
+2199 AYAPIDGKPGDTFTY

-2221 PSFGLVKNLTGGMSD
+2221 PSFGLVKNLTGGTSD

-2250 PKPIADVHKAA
+2250 PKPFADAHKAY

-2266 GARDARQIM
+2266 GARDSRQIM
-2275 YFEPGPF
+2275 YYEPGPF
-2282 DTLMTLVGLKSGE
+2282 DLLVTAVGLKSGE
-2295 RRDIEERR
+2295 RRGIEERR

-2322 RLALAYSRGDAA
+2322 RLALAYSTGDAD
-2334 AIDEA
+2334 AIAEA
-2339 MQGINE
+2339 MQGIND
-2345 WNAKYPDMA
+2345 WNAQYPDMA

-2385 TPSLVEKIGQ
+2385 TQSLVEKIGQ

>member
-1 MADLG
+1 MADQSLNVYQV
-6 FTAQLEAALKQE
+6 AQ
-18 QVLRTADAQRQAE
+18 QRQAA

-52 RTWGEAGKDAAL
+52 RTFGELAGDTAAGAL
-64 SFSQGI
+64 QSAVGL
-70 GSVVGAGYGL
+70 GGAGYGL
-80 ANLPLNAMSVLTGG
+80 ANLATAGFLDRGTGFSQNL
-94 ATPTLDTALQYAT
+94 AETQDTLE
-107 GSTGEQYLSDWSNA
+107 SW
-121 MEEGKS
+121 KS
-127 APLRRDK
+127 APL
-134 EAMTQAF
+134 QAKKAEMQQTF
-141 QGKGVMAGLAQ
+141 EQDGIGSGLAYTIQ
-152 LTLGS
+152 NPSIVADLATQS
-157 AVDMAIQSLPYM
+157 AAYLIPG
-169 YAPLAAARSAGAAAT
+169 AAAARAAGGLAAAGAAGRGLSQVAGAQLAQ
-184 IGAEAAGKT
+184 
-193 AAEVSAR
+193 
-200 ALKAATKASLL
+200 KAATKASLL
-211 TNAAVTGGAV
+211 SQAALSGGYMNV
-221 GIDAQQAAREAGLS
+221 DGVNAAREAGMS
-235 ENEQRLA
+235 ENEVQLTGLA
-242 ALGGTAAGALLSVGT
+242 AGAAGALLNTAITKV
-257 NKLTGAAG
+257 TGAG
-265 LEAGV
+265 SLEAMAAQRFG
-270 GARLAGVPSV
+270 GAAMPTVAGSAARQIAGGTVKEATEEAL
-280 QASTASLG
+280 Q
-288 ANIGLGMFRE
+288 E
-298 GGQEIF
+298 GSEN
-304 EEGGQQAIRNVAGQR
+304 AIRNVAAGR
-319 PLGEDVGMSA
+319 PAGEGAGMSMA
-329 ALGGVLGGT
+329 LGGLLGGALGGV
-338 LGGIMGAA
+338 MGAA
-346 QPRRPSEL
+346 NVRRPSQT
-354 RDQITQQQQALAGEA
+354 RDQIAQQQREVERELAGA
-369 PESTLVE
+369 GLGSFTPSTLVE

-414 GQQADLAP
+414 GP
-422 TVQPQEVSP
+422 TVDTQPSVQQDVAP
-431 DQGALFDAAGQP
+431 GQGTLFDEAGQP

-488 GVSEIAPEE
+488 GVAELVADE

-534 AGVEAARRAQVST
+534 AGVEAARRAQVSAVPGE
-547 VATQAG
+547 VATERA
-553 TPIDLGNKK
+553 PIDLTTDVAAKK
-562 TAAQYRASM
+562 YKAQLSQAFRAAGVDISSSAANRAELDEIAAHVASAGV
-571 RKAFTDAGVQV
+571 RPTDADFAQ
-582 GLNTDEFTEV
+582 V
-592 VGEAAKAGVMP
+592 VGAAAERVASSRGAENAGVSALIAGKYP
-603 SDPQFAEVVGT
+603 IDPETQ
-614 AAARIAASKVRAGA
+614 AAIRAGA
-628 QPGLTGVLVD
+628 EFDRMVAEPA
-638 KYPVSIEQRA
+638 PV
-648 ASAFER
+648 
-654 GGQPTTEEELFG
+654 QPTKDEAIAE
-666 PAPTAD
+666 
-672 LLSTAVDTGVV
+672 AVGTGLV
-683 PASAVTKVQKGQVW
+683 PAAAVTKVQKGQVW

-702 AEHTITGVF
+702 AEHTVTGVF

-724 KPMTLGAMRKNNW
+724 KPMSLNSMRKNNW
-737 SVKAQPVVDGLD
+737 SVKAQPAVDGLD
-749 AQAVGDLRTLLA
+749 AQAVGDLRALLA
-761 STYWQERGGKLLREH
+761 STYWQERGGKLLREQ

-847 TDAPA
+847 TDTPA
-852 TAPDTSLPAFD
+852 TAPDTALPAFD
-863 AYEQMPAAP
+863 AYEQLPAAP
-872 VIDAITAGRAE
+872 VIDAITVGRAE
-883 VASLNPTFDGMIGAL
+883 VASLNPTFDGMVA
-898 DAAQTVADATAA
+898 AMETAQTVADASAA

-920 IQMGV
+920 IQMSP
-925 EDTIAFEYHL
+925 EDTLAFEYHL
-935 AEVMASLNGIK
+935 AEVLASLNGIK
-946 FHLSD
+946 F
-951 VMPRATKQT
+951 
-960 ETDAFKKWFD
+960 
-970 DSKVVDAEGK
+970 
-980 PLVVYR
+980 
-986 GLGAPYEQGS
+986 
-996 TKDITWVTP
+996 
-1005 DPEYASQYAKG
+1005 
-1016 NATLVTD
+1016 
-1023 NGRFYDTGANVLP
+1023 
-1036 LYVAISRPFDLGFR
+1036 DLG
-1050 STMVPVKFSDVL
+1050 PVM
-1062 DRIDGGVQSAFE
+1062 DG
-1074 RDVIGRDEAIAL
+1074 
-1086 MREIK
+1086 
-1091 ALKKQ
+1091 
-1096 DTGEFKKV
+1096 
-1104 HEWWNQNAEQVKSL
+1104 
-1118 LERAGY
+1118 AG
-1124 DGLKSREGFDDR
+1124 
-1136 IPAFGAFR
+1136 
-1144 PEQIKSAVGNRGTF
+1144 
-1158 DPANPDIRFK
+1158 NP
-1168 QGSANAGAVS
+1168 AVS
-1178 DVIFRGLTAA
+1178 DVMFRGLTAA

-1222 DPATGTIHI
+1222 DPATGTIHV
-1231 IQSNNTDKAELAFTL
+1231 IQANNADKAELAFTL
-1246 AHEAGHAGL
+1246 AHEAGHAGM
-1255 DKLLGANL
+1255 DKLLGTNL
-1263 QSAMN
+1263 QAAMN

-1276 RERIKEHMAQNPG
+1276 RERIKAHMAQNPG
-1289 MTRSLAAEEVL
+1289 MTRQLAAEEVL

-1328 LVGIRDLV
+1328 LVGIRELV
-1336 VTNEEVDRL
+1336 VTNEQVDRL

-1351 VINGEQPVNVKIG
+1351 VINGEQPVSVKIG
-1364 GQDAAL
+1364 GQDASL
-1370 WLNNPSSIAAQNPKF
+1370 WINNPAGISAQNPKF
-1385 SLAHADYE
+1385 SLAQADYE

-1406 VLPLSHIAKALGQ
+1406 VLPISHIAKALGQ
-1419 AAIDAAKQAGNAL
+1419 ASVDSAKQAGNAL
-1432 TENKLGRAYVRN
+1432 TENKMGRAYVRN

-1455 DKKFNPTGAKTG
+1455 DKKFNPNNAKTG

-1480 EAQFNRLNAKQN
+1480 EAQFNRLNAKQK
-1492 DLTYKTVVNGNEVV
+1492 DLTYKTVVNGRDVV
-1506 RKVGNVSVNDATE
+1506 RSVGNKSVNDVNE
-1519 AWDKFKRFN
+1519 VWDKFKRFN

-1549 DRSWEDQVHKDFDYE
+1549 DRSWEDQVTKDFDYD
-1564 GKGYTEVERM
+1564 GKGYSEAERL

-1630 NGLDVEL
+1630 NGVDVAL
-1637 VTARVDN
+1637 VAARVDN

-1669 RYGEYVMTVRDKDG
+1669 RYGEYVMTVRNEAG

-1688 SAYDTKRDADAA
+1688 SAYDTKSAADAA
-1700 AADILEARAA
+1700 AAEILEARIA
-1710 AGDKVNVN
+1710 AGEKVNVN

-1812 VAGVEYD
+1812 VAGVEFD

-1834 DTAKGKYTDKMGVVD
+1834 DTAKGRYTDQQGVVD

-1870 DSNKIVDSLTGAA
+1870 DSNKIVDSLTGAS
-1883 FIYMMTSISHL
+1883 FVYMMTSPSHM

-1924 AMGEYFRS
+1924 ALGEYFRS
-1932 GTDMLSERS
+1932 GLDMLSEKS
-1941 VLSKSAQTNPA
+1941 VLAKSAQTNPA

-1960 TVIKENGPL
+1960 TAIKENGPL

-1977 AGIADGSSSDLS
+1977 AGIADGSSSELS

-2016 AAIRLELEKVLA
+2016 AAIRLELEKALA

-2094 DIRDAELGRLV
+2094 DIRDAELGKLV

-2156 DLTTSAQAWSNMVGS
+2156 DLTTSAQAWNNMVGS
-2171 VAAHGVFAGVLDT
+2171 YAAHGVFSGFIDT
-2184 RRIAAS
+2184 SRISAS
-2190 TLIPGLGQT
+2190 TLIPVLGQT
-2199 DYAPIDGKPGDTFTY
+2199 AYAPIDGKPGDTFTY

-2221 PSFGLVKNLTGGMSD
+2221 PSFGLVKNLTGGTSD

-2250 PKPIADVHKAA
+2250 PKPIADVHKAV

-2282 DTLMTLVGLKSGE
+2282 DTLMTLAGLKSGE
-2295 RRDIEERR
+2295 RRDIEDRR

-2322 RLALAYSRGDAA
+2322 RLALAYSTGDAD
-2334 AIDEA
+2334 AIAEA
-2339 MQGINE
+2339 MQGIND
-2345 WNAKYPDMA
+2345 WNAQYPDMA

-2385 TPSLVEKIGQ
+2385 TQSLVEKIGQ

>member
-1 MADLG
+1 MADLDYA
-6 FTAQLEAALKQE
+6 AQLEAAYQQQ
-18 QVLRTADAQRQAE
+18 QVSRAANAQRQAE

-52 RTWGEAGKDAAL
+52 RTFGELAGD
-64 SFSQGI
+64 
-70 GSVVGAGYGL
+70 VGAAGMQAAVGLGGAAYGL
-80 ANLPLNAMSVLTGG
+80 ANVG
-94 ATPTLDTALQYAT
+94 TLGFLDRAT
-107 GSTGEQYLSDWSNA
+107 GFSQNLSQTQDILESY
-121 MEEGKS
+121 KS
-127 APLRRDK
+127 APTLAKKEMQRGEFDK
-134 EAMTQAF
+134 
-141 QGKGVMAGLAQ
+141 GIGAGLLYTAQ
-152 LTLGS
+152 NPSLLVDLAVQSS
-157 AVDMAIQSLPYM
+157 AYM
-169 YAPLAAARSAGAAAT
+169 IPGAAAARAAGGLAAAGAA
-184 IGAEAAGKT
+184 GRGLSQAAGSQL
-193 AAEVSAR
+193 AQ
-200 ALKAATKASLL
+200 KAATKASLL
-211 TNAAVTGGAV
+211 SQAALSGGYMNVDGVNAA
-221 GIDAQQAAREAGLS
+221 RKAGMS
-235 ENEQRLA
+235 ENEVQLTGLA
-242 ALGGTAAGALLSVGT
+242 AGAAGALLNTAITKV
-257 NKLTGAAG
+257 TGAG
-265 LEAGV
+265 SLEAMAAQRFG
-270 GARLAGVPSV
+270 GAAMPTVAGSAARQIAGGTVKEATEEAL
-280 QASTASLG
+280 Q
-288 ANIGLGMFRE
+288 E
-298 GGQEIF
+298 GSEN
-304 EEGGQQAIRNVAGQR
+304 AIRNIAAGR
-319 PLGEDVGMSA
+319 PAGEGAGMSMA
-329 ALGGVLGGT
+329 LGGLLGGALGGV
-338 LGGIMGAA
+338 MGAA
-346 QPRRPSEL
+346 NVRRPSQT
-354 RDQITQQQQALAGEA
+354 RDQIAQQQREVERELAGA
-369 PESTLVE
+369 GLGSFTPSTLVE

-414 GQQADLAP
+414 GQPTDMQP
-422 TVQPQEVSP
+422 TVQPPEVAP
-431 DQGALFDAAGQP
+431 GQGALFDEAGQP
-443 TREDINLDEA
+443 TREEINLDEA

-488 GVSEIAPEE
+488 GVAELAADE

-524 KVMELFGPEA
+524 KVMELFGPAA

-547 VATQAG
+547 VPGEVAAERA
-553 TPIDLGNKK
+553 PIDLTTDVAAKK
-562 TAAQYRASM
+562 YKAQLNQAFRAAGVDIRSSAVDRAELDEIASQVASAGV
-571 RKAFTDAGVQV
+571 RPTDA
-582 GLNTDEFTEV
+582 D
-592 VGEAAKAGVMP
+592 
-603 SDPQFAEVVGT
+603 FAQVVGT
-614 AAARIAASKVRAGA
+614 AAERVAASRGAENAGVSALIAGKYPIAPEAQAAIRAGA
-628 QPGLTGVLVD
+628 EFDRMVAEPA
-638 KYPVSIEQRA
+638 PV
-648 ASAFER
+648 
-654 GGQPTTEEELFG
+654 QPTKDEAISE
-666 PAPTAD
+666 
-672 LLSTAVDTGVV
+672 AVGTGLV

-724 KPMTLGAMRKNNW
+724 KPMSLSSMRKNNW

-761 STYWQERGGKLLREH
+761 STYWQERGGKLLREQ

-847 TDAPA
+847 TDTPA

-898 DAAQTVADATAA
+898 DAAQTVADASAA

-920 IQMGV
+920 IQMNP
-925 EDTIAFEYHL
+925 EDTLAFEHHL
-935 AEVMASLNGIK
+935 AEVMASLNGIR
-946 FHLSD
+946 FHL
-951 VMPRATKQT
+951 A
-960 ETDAFKKWFD
+960 ET
-970 DSKVVDAEGK
+970 VE
-980 PLVVYR
+980 
-986 GLGAPYEQGS
+986 
-996 TKDITWVTP
+996 T
-1005 DPEYASQYAKG
+1005 KG
-1016 NATLVTD
+1016 N
-1023 NGRFYDTGANVLP
+1023 
-1036 LYVAISRPFDLGFR
+1036 
-1050 STMVPVKFSDVL
+1050 K
-1062 DRIDGGVQSAFE
+1062 
-1074 RDVIGRDEAIAL
+1074 
-1086 MREIK
+1086 
-1091 ALKKQ
+1091 
-1096 DTGEFKKV
+1096 
-1104 HEWWNQNAEQVKSL
+1104 H
-1118 LERAGY
+1118 
-1124 DGLKSREGFDDR
+1124 
-1136 IPAFGAFR
+1136 
-1144 PEQIKSAVGNRGTF
+1144 
-1158 DPANPDIRFK
+1158 
-1168 QGSANAGAVS
+1168 VS
-1178 DVIFRGLTAA
+1178 DVILNGYVADTQRKTGIPVFSHVDTAA
-1188 ASRQTGIPTVAH
+1188 AEAATGQAIPT
-1200 VDVANAEY
+1200 
-1208 VVGYAIPANARGFY
+1208 NARGLY
-1222 DPATGTIHI
+1222 DPKTKTIHI
-1231 IQSNNTDKAELAFTL
+1231 IQSKNADHKELAFTL
-1246 AHEAGHAGL
+1246 AHEVGHAGM

-1263 QSAMN
+1263 QSATN

-1276 RERIKEHMAQNPG
+1276 RERIKAHIASSSNPD

-1300 ADMLAAGEKI
+1300 ADMLAGGEKI

-1364 GQDAAL
+1364 GQDASL
-1370 WLNNPSSIAAQNPKF
+1370 WLNNPSSIASQNPKF
-1385 SLAHADYE
+1385 SLAKADYE
-1393 SMVAAAKNEPASN
+1393 AMVAAAKNEPASN

-1419 AAIDAAKQAGNAL
+1419 AAVDSAKQAGNAL

-1480 EAQFNRLNAKQN
+1480 EAQFNRLNAKQK
-1492 DLTYKTVVNGNEVV
+1492 DLTYKTVVNGNEVL
-1506 RKVGNVSVNDATE
+1506 RAVGKKSVNDVNE
-1519 AWDKFKRFN
+1519 SWDKFKRSN

-1549 DRSWEDQVHKDFDYE
+1549 DRSWEDQVTKDFDYE

-1630 NGLDVEL
+1630 NGVDVEL
-1637 VTARVDN
+1637 VTTRVDN

-1649 KDAIGRVMGK
+1649 KNAIGRVMGK

-1700 AADILEARAA
+1700 AADILESRTA
-1710 AGDKVNVN
+1710 AGEKVNVN

-1799 RAFANYTMRSARA
+1799 RSFANYTMRSARA

-2094 DIRDAELGRLV
+2094 DIRDAELGKLV

-2156 DLTTSAQAWSNMVGS
+2156 DLTTSAQAWNNTVGS
-2171 VAAHGVFAGVLDT
+2171 YAAHGVFAGLIDT
-2184 RRIAAS
+2184 SRISAS
-2190 TLIPGLGQT
+2190 TLIPVLGQT
-2199 DYAPIDGKPGDTFTY
+2199 AYAPIDGKPGDTFTY

-2221 PSFGLVKNLTGGMSD
+2221 PSFGLVKNLTGGTSD

-2282 DTLMTLVGLKSGE
+2282 DTLMTLAGLKSGE

-2322 RLALAYSRGDAA
+2322 RLAMAYSTGDAD
-2334 AIDEA
+2334 AIAEA
-2339 MQGINE
+2339 ERDIND
-2345 WNAKYPDMA
+2345 WNDKYPDMA
-2354 VRGSEMRSAVVSRIR
+2354 IQGSERRSAVVSRIR

-2385 TPSLVEKIGQ
+2385 TQSLVEKIGQ

>member
-1 MADLG
+1 MADLDYA
-6 FTAQLEAALKQE
+6 AQLEAAYQQQ
-18 QVLRTADAQRQAE
+18 QVSRAANAQRQAE

-52 RTWGEAGKDAAL
+52 RTFGELVGDTAAGALQSAVGLGGAA
-64 SFSQGI
+64 
-70 GSVVGAGYGL
+70 YGL
-80 ANLPLNAMSVLTGG
+80 ANIGTAGY
-94 ATPTLDTALQYAT
+94 LDRAT
-107 GSTGEQYLSDWSNA
+107 GFSQNLAQTQDILESY
-121 MEEGKS
+121 KS
-127 APLRRDK
+127 APTLAKKEMQRGEFDK
-134 EAMTQAF
+134 
-141 QGKGVMAGLAQ
+141 GIGAGLLYTVQNPSLLADLAVQ
-152 LTLGS
+152 SS
-157 AVDMAIQSLPYM
+157 AYLIPGA
-169 YAPLAAARSAGAAAT
+169 AAARAAGGLAAAGAA
-184 IGAEAAGKT
+184 GRGLSQAAGSQL
-193 AAEVSAR
+193 AQ
-200 ALKAATKASLL
+200 KAATKASLL
-211 TNAAVTGGAV
+211 SQAALSGGYMNV
-221 GIDAQQAAREAGLS
+221 DGVNAAREAGMS
-235 ENEQRLA
+235 ENEVQLTGLA
-242 ALGGTAAGALLSVGT
+242 AGAAGALLNTAITKV
-257 NKLTGAAG
+257 TGAG
-265 LEAGV
+265 SLEAMAAQRFG
-270 GARLAGVPSV
+270 GAAMPTVAGSAARQIAGGTVKEATEEAL
-280 QASTASLG
+280 Q
-288 ANIGLGMFRE
+288 E
-298 GGQEIF
+298 GSEN
-304 EEGGQQAIRNVAGQR
+304 AIRNVAAGL
-319 PLGEDVGMSA
+319 PAGEGAGMSMA
-329 ALGGVLGGT
+329 LGGLLGGALGGV
-338 LGGIMGAA
+338 MGAA
-346 QPRRPSEL
+346 NVRRPSQT
-354 RDQITQQQQALAGEA
+354 RDQIAQQQREVERELAGA
-369 PESTLVE
+369 GLGSFTPSTLIE

-397 LDLAGTPLG
+397 LDLAGSPLG

-414 GQQADLAP
+414 GQPTDMQP
-422 TVQPQEVSP
+422 TVQPSEVAP
-431 DQGALFDAAGQP
+431 GQGALFDEAGQP
-443 TREDINLDEA
+443 TREEINLDEA
-453 GLPLAGQLP
+453 GLPLADQLP

-488 GVSEIAPEE
+488 GVAELAADE
-497 VAIDALP
+497 VAIDSLP
-504 RPAVETQSLREVMRT
+504 RPSVETQSLREVMRT

-562 TAAQYRASM
+562 TAAQYRASI

-638 KYPVSIEQRA
+638 TYPVSIEQRA

-761 STYWQERGGKLLREH
+761 STYWQERGGKLLRER

-837 AMQDMRQQQT
+837 AMQDMRQQQASDT
-847 TDAPA
+847 PAIAPN
-852 TAPDTSLPAFD
+852 TSLPAFD

-872 VIDAITAGRAE
+872 VIDAITAGRAD

-898 DAAQTVADATAA
+898 DAAQTVADASAA

-920 IQMGV
+920 IQMSP
-925 EDTIAFEYHL
+925 EDTLAFEHHL

-946 FHLSD
+946 FDLG
-951 VMPRATKQT
+951 P
-960 ETDAFKKWFD
+960 
-970 DSKVVDAEGK
+970 VVNGAGK
-980 PLVVYR
+980 P
-986 GLGAPYEQGS
+986 
-996 TKDITWVTP
+996 
-1005 DPEYASQYAKG
+1005 
-1016 NATLVTD
+1016 
-1023 NGRFYDTGANVLP
+1023 
-1036 LYVAISRPFDLGFR
+1036 
-1050 STMVPVKFSDVL
+1050 
-1062 DRIDGGVQSAFE
+1062 
-1074 RDVIGRDEAIAL
+1074 
-1086 MREIK
+1086 
-1091 ALKKQ
+1091 
-1096 DTGEFKKV
+1096 
-1104 HEWWNQNAEQVKSL
+1104 
-1118 LERAGY
+1118 
-1124 DGLKSREGFDDR
+1124 
-1136 IPAFGAFR
+1136 
-1144 PEQIKSAVGNRGTF
+1144 
-1158 DPANPDIRFK
+1158 
-1168 QGSANAGAVS
+1168 AVS

-1231 IQSNNTDKAELAFTL
+1231 IQSNNADRHELAFTL

-1276 RERIKEHMAQNPG
+1276 RERIKAHMAQNPG
-1289 MTRSLAAEEVL
+1289 MTRQLAAEEVL
-1300 ADMLAAGEKI
+1300 ADMLAGGEKI

-1336 VTNEEVDRL
+1336 VTNEQVDRL

-1351 VINGEQPVNVKIG
+1351 VINGEQPVSVKIG
-1364 GQDAAL
+1364 GHDASL

-1385 SLAHADYE
+1385 SLAKADYE

-1419 AAIDAAKQAGNAL
+1419 ASVDSAKQAGNAL

-1467 GFLRKVADLKQGR
+1467 GFLRKVADLKQSR
-1480 EAQFNRLNAKQN
+1480 EAQFNRLNAKQK
-1492 DLTYKTVVNGNEVV
+1492 DLTYKTVVNGNEVM
-1506 RKVGNVSVNDATE
+1506 RAVGKKSVNDVSE
-1519 AWDKFKRFN
+1519 SWDAFKRSN

-1549 DRSWEDQVHKDFDYE
+1549 DRSWEDQVTKDFDYE

-1592 TLYMQS
+1592 LLYMQS
-1598 QAVYAQRFNEH
+1598 QSVYAQRFNEH

-1630 NGLDVEL
+1630 NGVDVEL

-1669 RYGEYVMTVRDKDG
+1669 RYGEYVMTVRGKDG

-1688 SAYDTKRDADAA
+1688 SAYDTKSAADAA
-1700 AADILEARAA
+1700 ATEILEARTA
-1710 AGDKVNVN
+1710 AGEKVNVN

-1747 LPAGLDADVREKAMA
+1747 LPAGMDTKIREQAMA

-1812 VAGVEYD
+1812 VAGVEFD
-1819 GRIANSLMDVQTFVD
+1819 GRIASSLMDVQTFVD
-1834 DTAKGKYTDKMGVVD
+1834 DTAKGRYTDQQGVVD

-1870 DSNKIVDSLTGAA
+1870 DSNKIVDSLTGAS
-1883 FIYMMTSISHL
+1883 FIYMMTSPSHM

-1902 MVAFPRLAGVY
+1902 MVAFPRLAGLY

-1924 AMGEYFRS
+1924 ALGEYFRS

-1960 TVIKENGPL
+1960 TAIKENGPL

-1989 PYWGKAMK
+1989 PYWGKTMK

-2016 AAIRLELEKVLA
+2016 AAIRLEMEKALA

-2094 DIRDAELGRLV
+2094 DIRDAELGKLV

-2156 DLTTSAQAWSNMVGS
+2156 DLTTSAQAWNNMVGS
-2171 VAAHGVFAGVLDT
+2171 VAAHGVFAGLIDT
-2184 RRIAAS
+2184 SRISAS
-2190 TLIPGLGQT
+2190 TLIPVLGQT
-2199 DYAPIDGKPGDTFTY
+2199 AYAPIDGKPGDTFTY

-2221 PSFGLVKNLTGGMSD
+2221 PSFGLVKNLTGGTSD

-2275 YFEPGPF
+2275 YYEPGPYDF
-2282 DTLMTLVGLKSGE
+2282 LLTLTGFKSGE

-2369 TERTAAD
+2369 TEMTAAD
-2376 TGFSSTRAP
+2376 TGFSTARAP
-2385 TPSLVEKIGQ
+2385 TQSLVEKIGQ

>member
-1 MADLG
+1 MADQSLNVYQV
-6 FTAQLEAALKQE
+6 AQ
-18 QVLRTADAQRQAE
+18 QRQAA

-52 RTWGEAGKDAAL
+52 RTFGELAGDTAAGAL
-64 SFSQGI
+64 QSAVGL
-70 GSVVGAGYGL
+70 GGAGYGL
-80 ANLPLNAMSVLTGG
+80 ANL
-94 ATPTLDTALQYAT
+94 ATAGFLDRAT
-107 GSTGEQYLSDWSNA
+107 GFSQNLSETQDTLESWKSTPLQTKKAEMQQTFEQDGIGS
-121 MEEGKS
+121 
-127 APLRRDK
+127 
-134 EAMTQAF
+134 
-141 QGKGVMAGLAQ
+141 GLAY
-152 LTLGS
+152 TLQNPSIIADLATQS
-157 AVDMAIQSLPYM
+157 AAYLIPG
-169 YAPLAAARSAGAAAT
+169 AAAARAAGGMAAAGAA
-184 IGAEAAGKT
+184 GRGLSQAAGSQL
-193 AAEVSAR
+193 AQ
-200 ALKAATKASLL
+200 KAATKASLL
-211 TNAAVTGGAV
+211 SQAALSGGYMNV
-221 GIDAQQAAREAGLS
+221 DGVNAAREAGMS
-235 ENEQRLA
+235 ENEVQLTGLA
-242 ALGGTAAGALLSVGT
+242 AGAAGALLNTAITKV
-257 NKLTGAAG
+257 TGAG
-265 LEAGV
+265 SLEAMAAQRLG
-270 GARLAGVPSV
+270 GAAMPTVAGSAARQIAGGTVKEATEEAL
-280 QASTASLG
+280 Q
-288 ANIGLGMFRE
+288 E
-298 GGQEIF
+298 GSEN
-304 EEGGQQAIRNVAGQR
+304 AIRNIAAGR
-319 PLGEDVGMSA
+319 PAGEDAGMNMA
-329 ALGGVLGGT
+329 LGGLLGGALGGV
-338 LGGIMGAA
+338 MGAA
-346 QPRRPSEL
+346 NVRRPSQT
-354 RDQITQQQQALAGEA
+354 RDQIAQQQREVERELAGA
-369 PESTLVE
+369 GLGSFTPSTLVE
-376 SPLSALTGGRDQ
+376 SPLAALTGSRDQ

-414 GQQADLAP
+414 GPAVYAQPSVQQDVAP
-422 TVQPQEVSP
+422 G
-431 DQGALFDAAGQP
+431 QGALFDAEGQP

-453 GLPLAGQLP
+453 GLPLADQLP

-475 ARQARLASQPPRM
+475 ARQARMASQPPRM
-488 GVSEIAPEE
+488 GVAEFAADE

-534 AGVEAARRAQVST
+534 AGIEAARRAQVT
-547 VATQAG
+547 AVPGEVATERA
-553 TPIDLGNKK
+553 PIDLTTDVAAKK
-562 TAAQYRASM
+562 YKAQLNQAFRAAGVDIRSSAVDRVELDEIAAQVASAGV
-571 RKAFTDAGVQV
+571 RPTDA
-582 GLNTDEFTEV
+582 D
-592 VGEAAKAGVMP
+592 
-603 SDPQFAEVVGT
+603 FAQVVGT
-614 AAARIAASKVRAGA
+614 AAERVAASRGAEKAGVSALIAGKYPIAPEMQAAIRAGA
-628 QPGLTGVLVD
+628 EFDRMVAEPA
-638 KYPVSIEQRA
+638 PA
-648 ASAFER
+648 
-654 GGQPTTEEELFG
+654 QPTTEQVIAE
-666 PAPTAD
+666 
-672 LLSTAVDTGVV
+672 AVDTGLV
-683 PASAVTKVQKGQVW
+683 PAAAVTKVQKGQVW

-702 AEHTITGVF
+702 AEHTVTGVF

-724 KPMTLGAMRKNNW
+724 KPMSLSSMRKNNW

-761 STYWQERGGKLLREH
+761 STYWQERGGKLLREQ

-847 TDAPA
+847 ADTPA

-863 AYEQMPAAP
+863 AYEQLPAAP
-872 VIDAITAGRAE
+872 VIDAITTGRAG
-883 VASLNPTFDGMIGAL
+883 VASLNPTFDGMVTAMET
-898 DAAQTVADATAA
+898 AQTVADASAA

-920 IQMGV
+920 IQMSP
-925 EDTIAFEYHL
+925 EDALAFEYHL
-935 AEVMASLNGIK
+935 AEVLASLNGIK
-946 FHLSD
+946 F
-951 VMPRATKQT
+951 
-960 ETDAFKKWFD
+960 
-970 DSKVVDAEGK
+970 
-980 PLVVYR
+980 
-986 GLGAPYEQGS
+986 
-996 TKDITWVTP
+996 
-1005 DPEYASQYAKG
+1005 
-1016 NATLVTD
+1016 
-1023 NGRFYDTGANVLP
+1023 
-1036 LYVAISRPFDLGFR
+1036 DLG
-1050 STMVPVKFSDVL
+1050 PVM
-1062 DRIDGGVQSAFE
+1062 DG
-1074 RDVIGRDEAIAL
+1074 
-1086 MREIK
+1086 
-1091 ALKKQ
+1091 
-1096 DTGEFKKV
+1096 
-1104 HEWWNQNAEQVKSL
+1104 
-1118 LERAGY
+1118 AG
-1124 DGLKSREGFDDR
+1124 
-1136 IPAFGAFR
+1136 
-1144 PEQIKSAVGNRGTF
+1144 
-1158 DPANPDIRFK
+1158 NP
-1168 QGSANAGAVS
+1168 AVS
-1178 DVIFRGLTAA
+1178 DVLFRGLTAA
-1188 ASRQTGIPTVAH
+1188 ASRHTGIPTVAH

-1222 DPATGTIHI
+1222 DPATGTIHV
-1231 IQSNNTDKAELAFTL
+1231 IQANNADKAELAFTL
-1246 AHEAGHAGL
+1246 AHEAGHAGM
-1255 DKLLGANL
+1255 DKLLGTNL
-1263 QSAMN
+1263 QAAMN

-1276 RERIKEHMAQNPG
+1276 RERIKAHMAQNAG
-1289 MTRSLAAEEVL
+1289 MTRQLAAEEVL

-1364 GQDAAL
+1364 GQDASL

-1385 SLAHADYE
+1385 SLAKADYE
-1393 SMVAAAKNEPASN
+1393 AMVAAAKNEPASD
-1406 VLPLSHIAKALGQ
+1406 VLPISHIAKALGQ
-1419 AAIDAAKQAGNAL
+1419 ASVDSAKQAGNAL
-1432 TENKLGRAYVRN
+1432 TENKMGRAYVRN

-1480 EAQFNRLNAKQN
+1480 DAQFNRLNAKQK
-1492 DLTYKTVVNGNEVV
+1492 DLTYKTVVNGNEVL
-1506 RKVGNVSVNDATE
+1506 RAVGKKSVNDVNE
-1519 AWDKFKRFN
+1519 SWDKFKRFN

-1579 ASNAYKAAGTEGQ
+1579 VSNAYKAAGTEGQ

-1630 NGLDVEL
+1630 NGVDVEL

-1649 KDAIGRVMGK
+1649 KNAIGRVMGK

-1683 DVVHF
+1683 GVVHF
-1688 SAYDTKRDADAA
+1688 SAYDTKSAADAA
-1700 AADILEARAA
+1700 ATEILEARTA
-1710 AGDKVNVN
+1710 AGENVNVN

-1812 VAGVEYD
+1812 VAGVEFD

-1834 DTAKGKYTDKMGVVD
+1834 DTAKGRYTDQQGVVD

-1870 DSNKIVDSLTGAA
+1870 DSNKIVDSLTGAS
-1883 FIYMMTSISHL
+1883 FIYMMTSPSHM

-1924 AMGEYFRS
+1924 ALGEYFRS
-1932 GTDMLSERS
+1932 GLDMLSEKS
-1941 VLSKSAQTNPA
+1941 VLTKSAQTNPA

-1960 TVIKENGPL
+1960 TAIKENGPL

-1977 AGIADGSSSDLS
+1977 AGIADGSSSELS

-2016 AAIRLELEKVLA
+2016 AAIRLELEKALA

-2071 GPMGKLLGQF
+2071 GPMGKLIGQF

-2094 DIRDAELGRLV
+2094 DIRDAELGKLFG
-2105 SMKEPINK
+2105 EPINK

-2141 APFAFALADLWRDDD
+2141 APFAFALADMWREDD

-2171 VAAHGVFAGVLDT
+2171 FAAHGVFAGLIATD
-2184 RRIAAS
+2184 RIAAS
-2190 TLIPGLGQT
+2190 TLIPVLGQT
-2199 DYAPIDGKPGDTFTY
+2199 AYAPIDGKPGDTFTY

-2221 PSFGLVKNLTGGMSD
+2221 PSFGLVKNLTGGTSD

-2275 YFEPGPF
+2275 YYEPGPF
-2282 DTLMTLVGLKSGE
+2282 DTLMTLAGLKSGE

-2322 RLALAYSRGDAA
+2322 RLALAYSTGDASSIA
-2334 AIDEA
+2334 EA
-2339 MQGINE
+2339 MQGVND
-2345 WNAKYPDMA
+2345 WNAQYPDMA
-2354 VRGSEMRSAVVSRIR
+2354 IRGSEMRSAVINRVR
-2369 TERTAAD
+2369 TERTAAE
-2376 TGFSSTRAP
+2376 TGFSTARAP
-2385 TPSLVEKIGQ
+2385 AQSLVDKVGQ

>member
-1 MADLG
+1 MADQSLNVYEV
-6 FTAQLEAALKQE
+6 A
-18 QVLRTADAQRQAE
+18 RQRQAA

-52 RTWGEAGKDAAL
+52 RTFGELAGDVGAGAL
-64 SFSQGI
+64 QSAVGL
-70 GSVVGAGYGL
+70 GGAGYGL
-80 ANLPLNAMSVLTGG
+80 ANL
-94 ATPTLDTALQYAT
+94 ATAGFLDRAT
-107 GSTGEQYLSDWSNA
+107 GFSQNLAQTQDILESY
-121 MEEGKS
+121 KS
-127 APLRRDK
+127 APL
-134 EAMTQAF
+134 QAKKAEMQQTF
-141 QGKGVMAGLAQ
+141 EQDGIGAGLAYTVQ
-152 LTLGS
+152 NPSIVADLATQS
-157 AVDMAIQSLPYM
+157 AAYLIPG
-169 YAPLAAARSAGAAAT
+169 AAAARAAGGLAAAGAA
-184 IGAEAAGKT
+184 GRRLSEAAGSQL
-193 AAEVSAR
+193 AQ
-200 ALKAATKASLL
+200 KAATKASLL
-211 TNAAVTGGAV
+211 SQAALSGGYMNVDGVNAARKAGMSESEVQLTG
-221 GIDAQQAAREAGLS
+221 
-235 ENEQRLA
+235 LA
-242 ALGGTAAGALLSVGT
+242 AGAAGALLNTAITKV
-257 NKLTGAAG
+257 TGAG
-265 LEAGV
+265 SLEAMAAQRFG
-270 GARLAGVPSV
+270 GAAMPTVAGSAARQIAGGTVKEATEEAL
-280 QASTASLG
+280 Q
-288 ANIGLGMFRE
+288 E
-298 GGQEIF
+298 GSEN
-304 EEGGQQAIRNVAGQR
+304 AIRNIAAGR
-319 PLGEDVGMSA
+319 PAGEGAGMSMA
-329 ALGGVLGGT
+329 LGGLLGGALGGV
-338 LGGIMGAA
+338 MGAA
-346 QPRRPSEL
+346 NVRRPSQT
-354 RDQITQQQQALAGEA
+354 RDEIAQQQREVERELAGA
-369 PESTLVE
+369 GLGSFTPSTLVE
-376 SPLSALTGGRDQ
+376 SPLSKLTGGRDTAQ
-388 ARYDFAGNQ
+388 YDFAGNQ

-414 GQQADLAP
+414 GPTIDTQPSVQQDVAP
-422 TVQPQEVSP
+422 G
-431 DQGALFDAAGQP
+431 QGALFDEAGQP
-443 TREDINLDEA
+443 TREEINLDEA
-453 GLPLAGQLP
+453 GLPLAGELP
-462 QVEELTGARAVIA
+462 QVEELTGARAIVA

-488 GVSEIAPEE
+488 GVAELAADE
-497 VAIDALP
+497 VAIDTLP
-504 RPAVETQSLREVMRT
+504 RQAVETQSLREVMRT

-534 AGVEAARRAQVST
+534 AGVEAARRAQVAA
-547 VATQAG
+547 VPGEAAVER
-553 TPIDLGNKK
+553 TPIDLDNKK
-562 TAAQYRASM
+562 TAAQYRAGV
-571 RKAFTDAGVQV
+571 RQAFTNAGVQI

-603 SDPQFAEVVGT
+603 TDPQFAEVVGT

-638 KYPVSIEQRA
+638 KYPVSAEQRLS
-648 ASAFER
+648 SAFDR

-672 LLSTAVDTGVV
+672 LLSTAVETGVV

-697 VDSTG
+697 VDRDG
-702 AEHTITGVF
+702 AEYTVAGVF
-711 GGKPVVQAPDGTK
+711 GGTPVVRGPGGTK
-724 KPMTLGAMRKNNW
+724 KPMSLAAMRKNNW
-737 SVKAQPVVDGLD
+737 SVKAQPVVEGLD
-749 AQAVGDLRTLLA
+749 AQAVGDLRSLLA
-761 STYWQERGGKLLREH
+761 STYWQERGGKLLRAQ
-776 GLEGDVV
+776 GMEGDVV

-804 DAADVSALLDR
+804 DAGDVAALLDR

-829 SLVEGVLA
+829 SLVEGVLS

-847 TDAPA
+847 ADIPA

-898 DAAQTVADATAA
+898 DAAQTVADASAA

-920 IQMGV
+920 IQMNP
-925 EDTIAFEYHL
+925 EDTLAFEHHL

-946 FHLSD
+946 FHLS
-951 VMPRATKQT
+951 
-960 ETDAFKKWFD
+960 ETI
-970 DSKVVDAEGK
+970 E
-980 PLVVYR
+980 
-986 GLGAPYEQGS
+986 
-996 TKDITWVTP
+996 
-1005 DPEYASQYAKG
+1005 
-1016 NATLVTD
+1016 
-1023 NGRFYDTGANVLP
+1023 
-1036 LYVAISRPFDLGFR
+1036 
-1050 STMVPVKFSDVL
+1050 
-1062 DRIDGGVQSAFE
+1062 
-1074 RDVIGRDEAIAL
+1074 
-1086 MREIK
+1086 
-1091 ALKKQ
+1091 
-1096 DTGEFKKV
+1096 
-1104 HEWWNQNAEQVKSL
+1104 
-1118 LERAGY
+1118 
-1124 DGLKSREGFDDR
+1124 
-1136 IPAFGAFR
+1136 
-1144 PEQIKSAVGNRGTF
+1144 
-1158 DPANPDIRFK
+1158 
-1168 QGSANAGAVS
+1168 NAGGRVVS
-1178 DVIFRGLTAA
+1178 DVILNGYVADTQRKTGVQIVTHVDTAA
-1188 ASRQTGIPTVAH
+1188 AEAALKEAIPTT
-1200 VDVANAEY
+1200 
-1208 VVGYAIPANARGFY
+1208 ARGFY
-1222 DPATGTIHI
+1222 APKTGIVHI
-1231 IQSNNTDKAELAFTL
+1231 IQSKNANHKELAFTL
-1246 AHEAGHAGL
+1246 AHEVGHAGM

-1263 QSAMN
+1263 QAAMN

-1276 RERIKEHMAQNPG
+1276 RERIKAHIANSSNPD

-1351 VINGEQPVNVKIG
+1351 VINGQQPVNAKIG

-1370 WLNNPSSIAAQNPKF
+1370 WFNNPTAAAAQNLKF
-1385 SLAHADYE
+1385 SMAKADYE
-1393 SMVAAAKNEPASN
+1393 TMVAAAKSEQASDA
-1406 VLPLSHIAKALGQ
+1406 LPMSHIAKALGQ
-1419 AAIDAAKQAGNAL
+1419 ASVDSAKQAGDAL

-1455 DKKFNPTGAKTG
+1455 DKQFNPTKSKTG
-1467 GFLRKVADLKQGR
+1467 GFLRKLADLKQGR
-1480 EAQFNRLNAKQN
+1480 EAQFNRLNARKN
-1492 DLTYKTVVNGNEVV
+1492 DLSYKTVVNGNEVV
-1506 RKVGNVSVNDATE
+1506 RPVGKQSVNEATE

-1549 DRSWEDQVHKDFDYE
+1549 DRSWEDQVHKDFDYDS
-1564 GKGYTEVERM
+1564 KGYTEAERL

-1579 ASNAYKAAGTEGQ
+1579 ASTAYKASGTKGQ
-1592 TLYMQS
+1592 ELYMQS
-1598 QAVYAQRFNEH
+1598 QAIYDQRFKEH
-1609 YAAIKQEAE
+1609 YAAIKAEAN
-1618 RLGAR
+1618 RLGER
-1623 AKADAEK
+1623 AKVDAEK
-1630 NGLDVEL
+1630 NGVDVEL
-1637 VTARVDN
+1637 VKARIDT
-1644 ATARY
+1644 ATAKY
-1649 KDAIGRVMGK
+1649 KAAIGRVMGK

-1669 RYGEYVMTVRDKDG
+1669 RYGEYVTTVRNDKG
-1683 DVVHF
+1683 EVVHF
-1688 SAYDTKRDADAA
+1688 SAYDTKRAADAA
-1700 AADILEARAA
+1700 AAELLEVRTN
-1710 AGDKVNVN
+1710 AGEKVNVN
-1718 VSAAKDAEF
+1718 VSAAKDADF

-1734 GEIESIRNEVMGM
+1734 GEIESIRNDVMGM
-1747 LPAGLDADVREKAMA
+1747 LPAGMDPEIREQAMA

-1812 VAGVEYD
+1812 VAGVEFD
-1819 GRIANSLMDVQTFVD
+1819 GQIANSLADVQTFVD
-1834 DTAKGKYTDKMGVVD
+1834 DTAKGKYTDQQGVVD

-1870 DSNKIVDSLTGAA
+1870 DNNKIVDSLTSAS
-1883 FIYMMTSISHL
+1883 FIYMMTSPSHM

-1913 GAGKASKEIRK
+1913 GSGKAAKEIRK
-1924 AMGEYFRS
+1924 ALGEYFRS
-1932 GTDMLSERS
+1932 GFDVLSDKS
-1941 VLSKSAQTNPA
+1941 VLAKSAQTNPQDSLLF
-1952 DALLLESL
+1952 DAL
-1960 TVIKENGPL
+1960 TAIRENGPL
-1969 DLTQAHDA
+1969 DLTQAHET
-1977 AGIADGSSSDLS
+1977 AGVADGSSSDLS

-2016 AAIRLELEKVLA
+2016 AAIRLELEKALA

-2094 DIRDAELGRLV
+2094 DIRDAELGKLV

-2141 APFAFALADLWRDDD
+2141 APFAFALADMWRDDD
-2156 DLTTSAQAWSNMVGS
+2156 DLTTSAQAWSNTVGS
-2171 VAAHGVFAGVLDT
+2171 FAAHGVFAGLIDT
-2184 RRIAAS
+2184 SRISAS
-2190 TLIPGLGQT
+2190 TLIPVLGQT
-2199 DYAPIDGKPGDTFTY
+2199 AYAPIDGKPGDTFTY

-2221 PSFGLVKNLTGGMSD
+2221 PSFGLVKNLTGGTSD

-2275 YFEPGPF
+2275 YYEPGPF
-2282 DTLMTLVGLKSGE
+2282 DTLMTLAGLKSGE

-2322 RLALAYSRGDAA
+2322 RLALAYSTGDASSIA
-2334 AIDEA
+2334 EA
-2339 MQGINE
+2339 MQGIND
-2345 WNAKYPDMA
+2345 WNAQYPDMA
-2354 VRGSEMRSAVVSRIR
+2354 IRGSEMRSAVINRVR
-2369 TERTAAD
+2369 TERTAAE

-2385 TPSLVEKIGQ
+2385 AQSLVEKIGQ

>member
-1 MADLG
+1 MADLDYA
-6 FTAQLEAALKQE
+6 AQLEAAYQQQ
-18 QVLRTADAQRQAE
+18 QVSRAANAQRQAE

-37 AAAEAAAAEAERTRG
+37 AAAEAAAAEAERTRS
-52 RTWGEAGKDAAL
+52 RTWGELAGDTAAGAL
-64 SFSQGI
+64 QSAVGL
-70 GSVVGAGYGL
+70 GGAGYGL
-80 ANLPLNAMSVLTGG
+80 ANL
-94 ATPTLDTALQYAT
+94 ATAGFLDRAT
-107 GSTGEQYLSDWSNA
+107 GFSQNLSQTQDILESY
-121 MEEGKS
+121 KS
-127 APLRRDK
+127 APL
-134 EAMTQAF
+134 QAKKAEMQQTF
-141 QGKGVMAGLAQ
+141 KQDGVGSGLAY
-152 LTLGS
+152 TLQNPSIIADLATQS
-157 AVDMAIQSLPYM
+157 AAYLIPG
-169 YAPLAAARSAGAAAT
+169 AAAARAAGGLAAAGAA
-184 IGAEAAGKT
+184 GRGLSQAAGSQL
-193 AAEVSAR
+193 AQ
-200 ALKAATKASLL
+200 KAATKASLL
-211 TNAAVTGGAV
+211 SQAALSGGYMNVDGVNAA
-221 GIDAQQAAREAGLS
+221 RKAGMS
-235 ENEQRLA
+235 ENEVQLTGLA
-242 ALGGTAAGALLSVGT
+242 AGAAGALLNTAITKV
-257 NKLTGAAG
+257 TGAG
-265 LEAGV
+265 PLEAMATQRLG
-270 GARLAGVPSV
+270 GAVMPTVAGSAAR
-280 QASTASLG
+280 QIAGGTIKEATEEALQ
-288 ANIGLGMFRE
+288 E
-298 GGQEIF
+298 GSEN
-304 EEGGQQAIRNVAGQR
+304 AIRNVAAGR
-319 PLGEDVGMSA
+319 PAGEGAGMSMA
-329 ALGGVLGGT
+329 LGGLLGGALGGV
-338 LGGIMGAA
+338 MGAA
-346 QPRRPSEL
+346 NVRRPSQT
-354 RDQITQQQQALAGEA
+354 RDEIAQQQREVERELAGA
-369 PESTLVE
+369 GLGSFTPSTLVE

-397 LDLAGTPLG
+397 LDLAGSPLG

-414 GQQADLAP
+414 GQPTDMQP
-422 TVQPQEVSP
+422 TVQPSEVAP
-431 DQGALFDAAGQP
+431 GQGTLFDEAGQP
-443 TREDINLDEA
+443 TREEINLDEA

-475 ARQARLASQPPRM
+475 ARQARLAGQPPRM
-488 GVSEIAPEE
+488 GVAELAADE
-497 VAIDALP
+497 VAIDSLP
-504 RPAVETQSLREVMRT
+504 RPAVETQPLREVMRT

-547 VATQAG
+547 VPGEVAAERA
-553 TPIDLGNKK
+553 PIDLTTDVAAKK
-562 TAAQYRASM
+562 YKAQLSQAFRAAGVDISSSAANRAELDEIAAQVAS
-571 RKAFTDAGVQV
+571 AGVRPNDADFAQ
-582 GLNTDEFTEV
+582 V
-592 VGEAAKAGVMP
+592 VGAAAERVASSRGAENAGVSALIAGKYP
-603 SDPQFAEVVGT
+603 IDPETQ
-614 AAARIAASKVRAGA
+614 AAIRAGA
-628 QPGLTGVLVD
+628 EFDRMVAEPA
-638 KYPVSIEQRA
+638 PV
-648 ASAFER
+648 
-654 GGQPTTEEELFG
+654 QPTKDEAIAE
-666 PAPTAD
+666 
-672 LLSTAVDTGVV
+672 AVGTGLV
-683 PASAVTKVQKGQVW
+683 PAAAVTKLQTGQVW
-697 VDSTG
+697 VDTTG
-702 AEHTITGVF
+702 AEHTVVGVID
-711 GGKPVVQAPDGTK
+711 GKPLVRGPDGRK
-724 KPMTLGAMRKNNW
+724 KPMYLSAMRKNNW

-783 GRTEWLS
+783 GLTKWLS

-804 DAADVSALLDR
+804 KAEDVSALLDR
-815 AATGQGKALTAKQV
+815 AATGQGKALTTKQV

-837 AMQDMRQQQT
+837 AMQDMRQQQAT
-847 TDAPA
+847 SGDTAVAAWLARRLSDFKQRNNIPDGVDIEQTIAANEVSPNMARVARAVKMRSELRDIQKALGRARQWLIDNPESAISLDADVQLDYADPASTLEFLRTGIRSRSLVDESRQQQTSDTPA

-898 DAAQTVADATAA
+898 DAAQTVADASAA

-920 IQMGV
+920 IQMNP
-925 EDTIAFEYHL
+925 EDTLAFEHHL
-935 AEVMASLNGIK
+935 AEVIASLNGIR
-946 FHLSD
+946 FHL
-951 VMPRATKQT
+951 A
-960 ETDAFKKWFD
+960 ET
-970 DSKVVDAEGK
+970 VE
-980 PLVVYR
+980 
-986 GLGAPYEQGS
+986 
-996 TKDITWVTP
+996 T
-1005 DPEYASQYAKG
+1005 KG
-1016 NATLVTD
+1016 N
-1023 NGRFYDTGANVLP
+1023 
-1036 LYVAISRPFDLGFR
+1036 
-1050 STMVPVKFSDVL
+1050 K
-1062 DRIDGGVQSAFE
+1062 
-1074 RDVIGRDEAIAL
+1074 
-1086 MREIK
+1086 
-1091 ALKKQ
+1091 
-1096 DTGEFKKV
+1096 
-1104 HEWWNQNAEQVKSL
+1104 H
-1118 LERAGY
+1118 
-1124 DGLKSREGFDDR
+1124 
-1136 IPAFGAFR
+1136 
-1144 PEQIKSAVGNRGTF
+1144 
-1158 DPANPDIRFK
+1158 
-1168 QGSANAGAVS
+1168 VS
-1178 DVIFRGLTAA
+1178 DVILNGYVADTQRKTGIPVFSHVDTAA
-1188 ASRQTGIPTVAH
+1188 AEAATGQAIPT
-1200 VDVANAEY
+1200 D
-1208 VVGYAIPANARGFY
+1208 ARGLY
-1222 DPATGTIHI
+1222 DPKTKTIHI
-1231 IQSNNTDKAELAFTL
+1231 IQSKNADHKELAFTL
-1246 AHEAGHAGL
+1246 AHEVGHAGM

-1263 QSAMN
+1263 QSATN

-1276 RERIKEHMAQNPG
+1276 RERIKAHIASSSNPD

-1364 GQDAAL
+1364 GQDASL

-1385 SLAHADYE
+1385 SLAKADYE

-1419 AAIDAAKQAGNAL
+1419 ASVDSAKQAGNAL

-1467 GFLRKVADLKQGR
+1467 GFLRKVADLKQSR
-1480 EAQFNRLNAKQN
+1480 EAQFNRLNAKQK
-1492 DLTYKTVVNGNEVV
+1492 DLTYKTVVNGDEVV

-1564 GKGYTEVERM
+1564 GKGYTEAERM

-1579 ASNAYKAAGTEGQ
+1579 ASNAYKAAGTQGQ

-1630 NGLDVEL
+1630 NGVDVEL

-1700 AADILEARAA
+1700 AADILEARTA
-1710 AGDKVNVN
+1710 AGEKVNVN

-1747 LPAGLDADVREKAMA
+1747 LPAGLDPDVREKAMA

-1855 IADAVKKQHKESLRS
+1855 IADSVKRQHKESLRS
-1870 DSNKIVDSLTGAA
+1870 DSNKIVDTLTSAS

-1894 LFNATQTA
+1894 LFNATQTV
-1902 MVAFPRLAGVY
+1902 MVTFPRLAGLY
-1913 GAGKASKEIRK
+1913 GAGKASKHINK

-1932 GTDMLSERS
+1932 GFDMLTEKS
-1941 VLSKSAQTNPA
+1941 VLAKSGNPA
-1952 DALLLESL
+1952 DKLLHEVL
-1960 TVIKENGPL
+1960 TTIRENGPL
-1969 DLTQAHDA
+1969 DITQAHDI
-1977 AGIADGSSSDLS
+1977 AGIADGSSSELS
-1989 PYWGKAMK
+1989 PYWGKTMK
-1997 WASYAMHKSEVFN
+1997 LASYAMHKSEVFN
-2010 RQITAT
+2010 RQVAAT
-2016 AAIRLELEKVLA
+2016 AAVRMELEKVLA
-2028 GGVPPADPAAR
+2028 GGIPPTDPAAR
-2039 AALVADLVRAGE
+2039 DALVADLVRVGE
-2051 DAIRTT
+2051 EAIRST
-2057 QFDYSKANKPPILQ
+2057 QYDYSKMNKPPILQ
-2071 GPMGKLLGQF
+2071 GPMGKVIGQY
-2081 QQYRFHMLSMIGK
+2081 QQYRLHMLAMIGK
-2094 DIRDAELGRLV
+2094 DIRDAELGKLFG
-2105 SMKEPINK
+2105 EPINK

-2132 FTGTAGTII
+2132 LTGTTGTIL
-2141 APFAFALADLWRDDD
+2141 APFVFALADMWREDD

-2171 VAAHGVFAGVLDT
+2171 YAAHGVAAGLFDT
-2184 RRIAAS
+2184 SRIAAS
-2190 TLIPGLGQT
+2190 TLIPFIGQSA
-2199 DYAPIDGKPGDTFTY
+2199 YAPVGGSAEDTFTY

-2221 PSFGLVKNLTGGMSD
+2221 PSFGLTRNLYAGTVALM
-2236 LINGDVAKAVGKLL
+2236 NGDMEKANEKLL
-2250 PKPIADVHKAA
+2250 PKPIADFNRSI

-2266 GARDARQIM
+2266 GARDARQIL

-2282 DTLMTLVGLKSGE
+2282 DTLLTAVGLKSGE

-2314 AIKDRNLG
+2314 AIKERNLN
-2322 RLALAYSRGDAA
+2322 RLAQAYSRGDAA
-2334 AIDEA
+2334 AIAEA
-2339 MQGINE
+2339 ERDINA
-2345 WNAKYPDMA
+2345 WNDKYPDMA
-2354 VRGSEMRSAVVSRIR
+2354 IQGPERRSAVVSRIR

-2385 TPSLVEKIGQ
+2385 TQSLVEKIGQ

>member
-1 MADLG
+1 MADQSLNVYQV
-6 FTAQLEAALKQE
+6 AQ
-18 QVLRTADAQRQAE
+18 QRQAA

-52 RTWGEAGKDAAL
+52 RTTGELAGDVATGAL
-64 SFSQGI
+64 QSAVGL
-70 GSVVGAGYGL
+70 GGAGYGL
-80 ANLPLNAMSVLTGG
+80 ANL
-94 ATPTLDTALQYAT
+94 ATAGFLDRAT
-107 GSTGEQYLSDWSNA
+107 GFSQNLSETQDTLESW
-121 MEEGKS
+121 KS
-127 APLRRDK
+127 APL
-134 EAMTQAF
+134 QARKAEMQQTF
-141 QGKGVMAGLAQ
+141 EQDGIGSGLAYTIQ
-152 LTLGS
+152 NPSIIADLATQS
-157 AVDMAIQSLPYM
+157 AAYLIPG
-169 YAPLAAARSAGAAAT
+169 AAAARAAGGMAAAGAAGRGLSQVA
-184 IGAEAAGKT
+184 GAQLAQ
-193 AAEVSAR
+193 
-200 ALKAATKASLL
+200 KAATKASLL
-211 TNAAVTGGAV
+211 SQAALSGGYMNV
-221 GIDAQQAAREAGLS
+221 DGVNAAREAGMS
-235 ENEQRLA
+235 ENEVQLTGLA
-242 ALGGTAAGALLSVGT
+242 AGAAGALLNTAITKV
-257 NKLTGAAG
+257 TGAGA
-265 LEAGV
+265 LEAMAAQRLG
-270 GARLAGVPSV
+270 GAAMPTVAGSAARQIAGGTVKEATEEAL
-280 QASTASLG
+280 Q
-288 ANIGLGMFRE
+288 E
-298 GGQEIF
+298 GSEN
-304 EEGGQQAIRNVAGQR
+304 AIRNVAAGR
-319 PLGEDVGMSA
+319 PAGEGTGMSMA
-329 ALGGVLGGT
+329 LGGLLGGALGGV
-338 LGGIMGAA
+338 MGAA
-346 QPRRPSEL
+346 NVRRPSQT
-354 RDQITQQQQALAGEA
+354 RDQIAQQQREVERELAGA
-369 PESTLVE
+369 GLGSFTPSTLVE
-376 SPLSALTGGRDQ
+376 SPLAALTGSRDQ

-414 GQQADLAP
+414 GPAVDAQPSVQQDVAP
-422 TVQPQEVSP
+422 G
-431 DQGALFDAAGQP
+431 QGALFDAAGQP

-475 ARQARLASQPPRM
+475 ARQARMASQPPRM
-488 GVSEIAPEE
+488 GVAELAADE
-497 VAIDALP
+497 VVIDALP

-534 AGVEAARRAQVST
+534 AGVEAARRAQVAAVPGE
-547 VATQAG
+547 VATERA
-553 TPIDLGNKK
+553 PIDLTTDVAAKK
-562 TAAQYRASM
+562 YKAQLNQAFRAAGVDIRSSAVDRAELDEIAAQVASAGV
-571 RKAFTDAGVQV
+571 RPTDA
-582 GLNTDEFTEV
+582 D
-592 VGEAAKAGVMP
+592 
-603 SDPQFAEVVGT
+603 FAQVVGT
-614 AAARIAASKVRAGA
+614 AAERVAASRGAEKAGVSALIAGKYPIAPETQAAIRAGA
-628 QPGLTGVLVD
+628 EFDRMVAEPA
-638 KYPVSIEQRA
+638 PA
-648 ASAFER
+648 
-654 GGQPTTEEELFG
+654 QPTTEQVIAE
-666 PAPTAD
+666 
-672 LLSTAVDTGVV
+672 AVDTGLV
-683 PASAVTKVQKGQVW
+683 PAAAVTKVQKGQVW

-702 AEHTITGVF
+702 AEHTVTGVF

-724 KPMTLGAMRKNNW
+724 KPMSLSSMRKNNW

-761 STYWQERGGKLLREH
+761 STYWQERGGKLLREQ

-815 AATGQGKALTAKQV
+815 AATGYGKALTAKQV

-847 TDAPA
+847 TDTPA
-852 TAPDTSLPAFD
+852 TAPDTALPAFD
-863 AYEQMPAAP
+863 AYEQLPAAP
-872 VIDAITAGRAE
+872 VIDAITVGRAE

-898 DAAQTVADATAA
+898 DAAQTVADASAA

-920 IQMGV
+920 IQMSP
-925 EDTIAFEYHL
+925 EDTLAFEHHL

-960 ETDAFKKWFD
+960 DTPAFKRWFD
-970 DSKVVDAEGK
+970 NSKVVDAQGK
-980 PLVVYR
+980 PLVVYHGAAEDFTAFDAGKI
-986 GLGAPYEQGS
+986 GLRDPGFFGAGFYFSPDEEVAQSYADSAAEDSDLDIGDSAVIPAYVSLQNPFIWDSSPAGAPATRSALAEFGIKRDS
-996 TKDITWVTP
+996 VRGDSN
-1005 DPEYASQYAKG
+1005 ALG
-1016 NATLVTD
+1016 NSKE
-1023 NGRFYDTGANVLP
+1023 RE
-1036 LYVAISRPFDLGFR
+1036 
-1050 STMVPVKFSDVL
+1050 
-1062 DRIDGGVQSAFE
+1062 AFNRKV
-1074 RDVIGRDEAIAL
+1074 RD
-1086 MREIK
+1086 
-1091 ALKKQ
+1091 
-1096 DTGEFKKV
+1096 
-1104 HEWWNQNAEQVKSL
+1104 
-1118 LERAGY
+1118 AGY
-1124 DGLKSREGFDDR
+1124 DGVVVRDEDG
-1136 IPAFGAFR
+1136 IQEVVAFR

-1168 QGSANAGAVS
+1168 QGVANAGTVS

-1231 IQSNNTDKAELAFTL
+1231 IQSNNADRHELAFTL

-1276 RERIKEHMAQNPG
+1276 RERIKAHMAQNPG
-1289 MTRSLAAEEVL
+1289 MTRQLAAEEVL

-1322 RNFFAR
+1322 RNCFAR

-1336 VTNEEVDRL
+1336 VTNEQVDRL

-1364 GQDAAL
+1364 GQDASL

-1385 SLAHADYE
+1385 SLAKADYE
-1393 SMVAAAKNEPASN
+1393 SMLAAAKNEPASN

-1419 AAIDAAKQAGNAL
+1419 ASVDSAEQAGNAL
-1432 TENKLGRAYVRN
+1432 TENKMGRAYVRN

-1455 DKKFNPTGAKTG
+1455 DKKFNPNNAKTG

-1480 EAQFNRLNAKQN
+1480 EAQFNRLNAKQK
-1492 DLTYKTVVNGNEVV
+1492 DLTYKTVVNGRDVV
-1506 RKVGNVSVNDATE
+1506 RSVGNKSVNDVNE
-1519 AWDKFKRFN
+1519 VWDKFKRFN

-1549 DRSWEDQVHKDFDYE
+1549 DRSWEDQVTKDFDYE
-1564 GKGYTEVERM
+1564 GKGYSEAERL

-1630 NGLDVEL
+1630 NGVDVEL

-1669 RYGEYVMTVRDKDG
+1669 RYGEYVMTVRNEAG

-1688 SAYDTKRDADAA
+1688 SAYDTKSAADSAA
-1700 AADILEARAA
+1700 AEILESRTA
-1710 AGDKVNVN
+1710 AGEKVNVN

-1812 VAGVEYD
+1812 VAGVEFD

-1834 DTAKGKYTDKMGVVD
+1834 DTAKGRYTDQQGVVD

-1870 DSNKIVDSLTGAA
+1870 DSNKIVDSLTGAS
-1883 FIYMMTSISHL
+1883 FIYMMTSPSHM

-1924 AMGEYFRS
+1924 ALGEYFRS
-1932 GTDMLSERS
+1932 GLDMLSEKS
-1941 VLSKSAQTNPA
+1941 VLAKSAQTNPA

-1960 TVIKENGPL
+1960 TAIKENGPL

-1977 AGIADGSSSDLS
+1977 AGIADGSSSELS

-2016 AAIRLELEKVLA
+2016 AAIRLELEKALA

-2094 DIRDAELGRLV
+2094 DIRDAELGKLV

-2156 DLTTSAQAWSNMVGS
+2156 DLTTSAQAWNNMVGS
-2171 VAAHGVFAGVLDT
+2171 YAAHGVFSGLIDT
-2184 RRIAAS
+2184 SRISAS
-2190 TLIPGLGQT
+2190 TLIPVLGQT
-2199 DYAPIDGKPGDTFTY
+2199 AYAPIDGKPGDTFTY

-2221 PSFGLVKNLTGGMSD
+2221 PSFGLVKNLTGGTSD
-2236 LINGDVAKAVGKLL
+2236 LINGDVAKALGKLL
-2250 PKPIADVHKAA
+2250 PKPFADAHKAY

-2266 GARDARQIM
+2266 GARDSRQIM
-2275 YFEPGPF
+2275 YYEPGPF
-2282 DTLMTLVGLKSGE
+2282 DVLVTAVGLKSGE

-2314 AIKDRNLG
+2314 AVKDRNLG

-2369 TERTAAD
+2369 TELTAAD
-2376 TGFSSTRAP
+2376 TGFSTTRAP
-2385 TPSLVEKIGQ
+2385 TQSLVEKIGQ

>member
-1 MADLG
+1 MADQSLNVYEV
-6 FTAQLEAALKQE
+6 A
-18 QVLRTADAQRQAE
+18 RQRQAA

-52 RTWGEAGKDAAL
+52 RTWGELAGD
-64 SFSQGI
+64 
-70 GSVVGAGYGL
+70 VGAGALQSAVGLGGAAYGL
-80 ANLPLNAMSVLTGG
+80 ANVG
-94 ATPTLDTALQYAT
+94 TLGFLDRAT
-107 GSTGEQYLSDWSNA
+107 GFSQNLSETQDILESY
-121 MEEGKS
+121 KS
-127 APLRRDK
+127 APL
-134 EAMTQAF
+134 QAKKAEMQQTF
-141 QGKGVMAGLAQ
+141 KQDGIGSGLAY
-152 LTLGS
+152 TLQNPSLLADLAVQSS
-157 AVDMAIQSLPYM
+157 AYLIPGA
-169 YAPLAAARSAGAAAT
+169 AAARAAGGLAAAGAA
-184 IGAEAAGKT
+184 GRGLSQAAGSQL
-193 AAEVSAR
+193 AQ
-200 ALKAATKASLL
+200 KAATKASLL
-211 TNAAVTGGAV
+211 SQAALSGGYMNVDGVNAA
-221 GIDAQQAAREAGLS
+221 RKAGMS
-235 ENEQRLA
+235 ENEVQLTGLA
-242 ALGGTAAGALLSVGT
+242 AGAAGALLNTAITKV
-257 NKLTGAAG
+257 TGAG
-265 LEAGV
+265 SLEAMAAQRFG
-270 GARLAGVPSV
+270 GAAMPTVAGSAARQIAGGTVKEATEEAL
-280 QASTASLG
+280 Q
-288 ANIGLGMFRE
+288 E
-298 GGQEIF
+298 GSEN
-304 EEGGQQAIRNVAGQR
+304 AIRNVAAGR
-319 PLGEDVGMSA
+319 PAGEGAGMSMA
-329 ALGGVLGGT
+329 LGGLLGGALGGV
-338 LGGIMGAA
+338 MGAA
-346 QPRRPSEL
+346 NVRRPSQT
-354 RDQITQQQQALAGEA
+354 RDQIAQQQREVERELAGA
-369 PESTLVE
+369 GLGSFTPSTLVE

-397 LDLAGTPLG
+397 LDLAGSPLG

-414 GQQADLAP
+414 GQPTDMQP
-422 TVQPQEVSP
+422 TVQPSEVAP
-431 DQGALFDAAGQP
+431 GQGALFDEAGQP
-443 TREDINLDEA
+443 TREEINLDEA

-497 VAIDALP
+497 VAIDTLP

-524 KVMELFGPEA
+524 KVLELFGPEA

-547 VATQAG
+547 VPGEVAAERA
-553 TPIDLGNKK
+553 PIDLTTDVAAKK
-562 TAAQYRASM
+562 YKAQLNQAFRAAGVDIRSSAVDRAELDEIAAQVASAGV
-571 RKAFTDAGVQV
+571 RPTDA
-582 GLNTDEFTEV
+582 D
-592 VGEAAKAGVMP
+592 
-603 SDPQFAEVVGT
+603 FAQVVGT
-614 AAARIAASKVRAGA
+614 AAERVAASRGAENAGVSALIAGKYPIAPEAQAAIRAGA
-628 QPGLTGVLVD
+628 EFDRMVAEPA
-638 KYPVSIEQRA
+638 PA
-648 ASAFER
+648 
-654 GGQPTTEEELFG
+654 QPTKDE
-666 PAPTAD
+666 AIAA
-672 LLSTAVDTGVV
+672 AVDTGLV

-724 KPMTLGAMRKNNW
+724 KPMSLAAMRKNNW
-737 SVKAQPVVDGLD
+737 SVKAQPVVEGLD

-761 STYWQERGGKLLREH
+761 STYWQERGGKLLRAQ

-852 TAPDTSLPAFD
+852 TAPDTALPAFD

-898 DAAQTVADATAA
+898 DAAQTVADASAA

-920 IQMGV
+920 IQMSP
-925 EDTIAFEYHL
+925 EDTLAFEHHL

-951 VMPRATKQT
+951 VIPRAAKQT
-960 ETDAFKKWFD
+960 DTPAFKRWFG
-970 DSKVVDAEGK
+970 DSKVVDAQGK
-980 PLVVYR
+980 PLVVYH
-986 GLGAPYEQGS
+986 GS
-996 TKDITWVTP
+996 P
-1005 DPEYASQYAKG
+1005 D
-1016 NATLVTD
+1016 L
-1023 NGRFYDTGANVLP
+1023 RFLN
-1036 LYVAISRPFDLGFR
+1036 
-1050 STMVPVKFSDVL
+1050 
-1062 DRIDGGVQSAFE
+1062 DG
-1074 RDVIGRDEAIAL
+1074 
-1086 MREIK
+1086 
-1091 ALKKQ
+1091 
-1096 DTGEFKKV
+1096 GEFKSEKGRYGFGRV
-1104 HEWWNQNAEQVKSL
+1104 DAAHWFAAAERTAKSYADPR
-1118 LERAGY
+1118 RAFDYQRAEEGVIPVY
-1124 DGLKSREGFDDR
+1124 LKMENPLIVDGKGQKWRDAQKSGKTTDVIEEARQGGHDGVIIRNVRDNYQTGVTAGDQATDTYVVWESN
-1136 IPAFGAFR
+1136 
-1144 PEQIKSAVGNRGTF
+1144 QIKSATGNSGAF

-1168 QGSANAGAVS
+1168 QGAAGAGVVS

-1231 IQSNNTDKAELAFTL
+1231 IQSNNADRHELAFTL

-1255 DKLLGANL
+1255 DKLLGSNL

-1276 RERIKEHMAQNPG
+1276 RERIKAHMAQNPG
-1289 MTRSLAAEEVL
+1289 MTRQLAAEEVL
-1300 ADMLAAGEKI
+1300 ADMLAGGEKI

-1336 VTNEEVDRL
+1336 VTNEQVDRL

-1364 GQDAAL
+1364 GQDASL

-1385 SLAHADYE
+1385 SLAKADYE

-1406 VLPLSHIAKALGQ
+1406 ALPLSHIAKALGQ
-1419 AAIDAAKQAGNAL
+1419 ASVDSAKQAGNAL

-1480 EAQFNRLNAKQN
+1480 EAQFNRLNAKQK
-1492 DLTYKTVVNGNEVV
+1492 DLTYKTVVNGSEVL
-1506 RKVGNVSVNDATE
+1506 RSVGKKSVNDVNE
-1519 AWDKFKRFN
+1519 SWDAFKRSN

-1549 DRSWEDQVHKDFDYE
+1549 DRSWEDQVTKDFDYE
-1564 GKGYTEVERM
+1564 GKGYTEAERL

-1630 NGLDVEL
+1630 NGVDVEL

-1649 KDAIGRVMGK
+1649 KNAIGRVMGK

-1688 SAYDTKRDADAA
+1688 SAYDTKSAADAA
-1700 AADILEARAA
+1700 ATEILEARTA
-1710 AGDKVNVN
+1710 AGEKVNVN

-1747 LPAGLDADVREKAMA
+1747 LPAGLDPDVREKAMA

-1834 DTAKGKYTDKMGVVD
+1834 DTAKGRYTDQQGVVD

-1870 DSNKIVDSLTGAA
+1870 DSNKIVDSLTGAS
-1883 FIYMMTSISHL
+1883 FIYMMTSPSHM

-1924 AMGEYFRS
+1924 ALGEYFRS

-1960 TVIKENGPL
+1960 TAIKENGPL

-1977 AGIADGSSSDLS
+1977 AGIADGSSSELS
-1989 PYWGKAMK
+1989 PYWGKTMK

-2016 AAIRLELEKVLA
+2016 AAIRLELEKALA

-2094 DIRDAELGRLV
+2094 DIRDAELGKLV
-2105 SMKEPINK
+2105 TMKEPINK

-2156 DLTTSAQAWSNMVGS
+2156 DLTTSAQAWNNMVGRY
-2171 VAAHGVFAGVLDT
+2171 AAHGVFAGLIATD
-2184 RRIAAS
+2184 RIAAS
-2190 TLIPGLGQT
+2190 TLIPVLGQT
-2199 DYAPIDGKPGDTFTY
+2199 AYAPIDGKLGDTFTY

-2221 PSFGLVKNLTGGMSD
+2221 PSFGLVKNLTGGTSD
-2236 LINGDVAKAVGKLL
+2236 LINGDVAKAIGKLL
-2250 PKPIADVHKAA
+2250 PKPLADIHKAS

-2275 YFEPGPF
+2275 YYEPGPYDF
-2282 DTLMTLVGLKSGE
+2282 LLTLTGFKSGE

-2303 GALYTANANRF
+2303 GSLYTANANRF

-2322 RLALAYSRGDAA
+2322 RLALAYSTGDAA
-2334 AIDEA
+2334 AIAEA
-2339 MQGINE
+2339 MQGIND
-2345 WNAKYPDMA
+2345 WNAQYPDMA

-2385 TPSLVEKIGQ
+2385 TQSLVEKIGQ

>member
-1 MADLG
+1 M
-6 FTAQLEAALKQE
+6 
-18 QVLRTADAQRQAE
+18 
-31 EAQRQQ
+31 
-37 AAAEAAAAEAERTRG
+37 
-52 RTWGEAGKDAAL
+52 
-64 SFSQGI
+64 
-70 GSVVGAGYGL
+70 
-80 ANLPLNAMSVLTGG
+80 
-94 ATPTLDTALQYAT
+94 
-107 GSTGEQYLSDWSNA
+107 
-121 MEEGKS
+121 
-127 APLRRDK
+127 
-134 EAMTQAF
+134 
-141 QGKGVMAGLAQ
+141 
-152 LTLGS
+152 
-157 AVDMAIQSLPYM
+157 
-169 YAPLAAARSAGAAAT
+169 
-184 IGAEAAGKT
+184 
-193 AAEVSAR
+193 
-200 ALKAATKASLL
+200 
-211 TNAAVTGGAV
+211 
-221 GIDAQQAAREAGLS
+221 
-235 ENEQRLA
+235 
-242 ALGGTAAGALLSVGT
+242 
-257 NKLTGAAG
+257 
-265 LEAGV
+265 
-270 GARLAGVPSV
+270 
-280 QASTASLG
+280 
-288 ANIGLGMFRE
+288 
-298 GGQEIF
+298 
-304 EEGGQQAIRNVAGQR
+304 
-319 PLGEDVGMSA
+319 
-329 ALGGVLGGT
+329 
-338 LGGIMGAA
+338 
-346 QPRRPSEL
+346 
-354 RDQITQQQQALAGEA
+354 
-369 PESTLVE
+369 
-376 SPLSALTGGRDQ
+376 
-388 ARYDFAGNQ
+388 
-397 LDLAGTPLG
+397 
-406 EQGATLNY
+406 
-414 GQQADLAP
+414 
-422 TVQPQEVSP
+422 
-431 DQGALFDAAGQP
+431 
-443 TREDINLDEA
+443 
-453 GLPLAGQLP
+453 
-462 QVEELTGARAVIA
+462 
-475 ARQARLASQPPRM
+475 
-488 GVSEIAPEE
+488 
-497 VAIDALP
+497 
-504 RPAVETQSLREVMRT
+504 
-519 NAPIG
+519 
-524 KVMELFGPEA
+524 
-534 AGVEAARRAQVST
+534 
-547 VATQAG
+547 
-553 TPIDLGNKK
+553 
-562 TAAQYRASM
+562 
-571 RKAFTDAGVQV
+571 
-582 GLNTDEFTEV
+582 
-592 VGEAAKAGVMP
+592 
-603 SDPQFAEVVGT
+603 
-614 AAARIAASKVRAGA
+614 
-628 QPGLTGVLVD
+628 
-638 KYPVSIEQRA
+638 
-648 ASAFER
+648 
-654 GGQPTTEEELFG
+654 
-666 PAPTAD
+666 
-672 LLSTAVDTGVV
+672 
-683 PASAVTKVQKGQVW
+683 
-697 VDSTG
+697 
-702 AEHTITGVF
+702 
-711 GGKPVVQAPDGTK
+711 
-724 KPMTLGAMRKNNW
+724 
-737 SVKAQPVVDGLD
+737 
-749 AQAVGDLRTLLA
+749 
-761 STYWQERGGKLLREH
+761 
-776 GLEGDVV
+776 
-783 GRTEWLS
+783 
-790 SVPEVQAVLSGTGY
+790 
-804 DAADVSALLDR
+804 
-815 AATGQGKALTAKQV
+815 
-829 SLVEGVLA
+829 
-837 AMQDMRQQQT
+837 
-847 TDAPA
+847 
-852 TAPDTSLPAFD
+852 
-863 AYEQMPAAP
+863 
-872 VIDAITAGRAE
+872 IDAITAGRAD

-898 DAAQTVADATAA
+898 DAAQTVADASAA

-920 IQMGV
+920 IQMSP
-925 EDTIAFEYHL
+925 EDTLAFEHHL

-946 FHLSD
+946 FDLG
-951 VMPRATKQT
+951 P
-960 ETDAFKKWFD
+960 
-970 DSKVVDAEGK
+970 VVNGSGK
-980 PLVVYR
+980 P
-986 GLGAPYEQGS
+986 
-996 TKDITWVTP
+996 
-1005 DPEYASQYAKG
+1005 
-1016 NATLVTD
+1016 
-1023 NGRFYDTGANVLP
+1023 
-1036 LYVAISRPFDLGFR
+1036 
-1050 STMVPVKFSDVL
+1050 
-1062 DRIDGGVQSAFE
+1062 
-1074 RDVIGRDEAIAL
+1074 
-1086 MREIK
+1086 
-1091 ALKKQ
+1091 
-1096 DTGEFKKV
+1096 
-1104 HEWWNQNAEQVKSL
+1104 
-1118 LERAGY
+1118 
-1124 DGLKSREGFDDR
+1124 
-1136 IPAFGAFR
+1136 
-1144 PEQIKSAVGNRGTF
+1144 
-1158 DPANPDIRFK
+1158 
-1168 QGSANAGAVS
+1168 AVS

-1222 DPATGTIHI
+1222 DPASGTIHI
-1231 IQSNNTDKAELAFTL
+1231 IQANNADRHELAFTL

-1276 RERIKEHMAQNPG
+1276 RERIKAHMAQNPG
-1289 MTRSLAAEEVL
+1289 MTRQLAAEEVL
-1300 ADMLAAGEKI
+1300 ADMLAGGEKI

-1345 LADVAL
+1345 LADVTL

-1364 GQDAAL
+1364 GQDASL

-1385 SLAHADYE
+1385 SLAKADYE
-1393 SMVAAAKNEPASN
+1393 AMVAAAKNEPASN

-1419 AAIDAAKQAGNAL
+1419 ASVDSAKQAGNAL

-1480 EAQFNRLNAKQN
+1480 EAQFNRLNAKQK
-1492 DLTYKTVVNGNEVV
+1492 DLTYKTVVNGNEVL
-1506 RKVGNVSVNDATE
+1506 RAVGKKSVNDVSE
-1519 AWDKFKRFN
+1519 SWDKFQRSN

-1549 DRSWEDQVHKDFDYE
+1549 DRSWSDQVTKDFDYE

-1579 ASNAYKAAGTEGQ
+1579 ASNAYKAAGTQGQ

-1630 NGLDVEL
+1630 NGVDVAM
-1637 VTARVDN
+1637 VAARVDN

-1669 RYGEYVMTVRDKDG
+1669 RYGEYVMTVRNEAG

-1688 SAYDTKRDADAA
+1688 SAYDTKSAADAA
-1700 AADILEARAA
+1700 ATEILEARTA
-1710 AGDKVNVN
+1710 AGEKVNVN

-1747 LPAGLDADVREKAMA
+1747 LPAGLDPDVREKAMA

-1834 DTAKGKYTDKMGVVD
+1834 DTAKGRYTDQQGVVD

-1870 DSNKIVDSLTGAA
+1870 DSNKIVDSLTGAS
-1883 FIYMMTSISHL
+1883 FIYMMTSPSHM

-1924 AMGEYFRS
+1924 ALGEYFRS

-1960 TVIKENGPL
+1960 TAIKENGPL

-1989 PYWGKAMK
+1989 PYWGKTMK

-2016 AAIRLELEKVLA
+2016 AAIRLELEKALA

-2071 GPMGKLLGQF
+2071 GPMGKLIGQF

-2094 DIRDAELGRLV
+2094 DIRDAELGKLFG
-2105 SMKEPINK
+2105 EPINK

-2141 APFAFALADLWRDDD
+2141 APFAFALADMWREDD
-2156 DLTTSAQAWSNMVGS
+2156 DLTTSAQAWSDMVGS
-2171 VAAHGVFAGVLDT
+2171 FAAHGVFAGLIATD
-2184 RRIAAS
+2184 RIAAS
-2190 TLIPGLGQT
+2190 TLIPFIGQSA
-2199 DYAPIDGKPGDTFTY
+2199 YAPVGDKAEDTFTY

-2221 PSFGLVKNLTGGMSD
+2221 PSFGLGRNMYAGTVA
-2236 LINGDVAKAVGKLL
+2236 LIDGDVSKARDKLL
-2250 PKPIADVHKAA
+2250 PKPLADGFKAY
-2261 YEGAN
+2261 YEGAD
-2266 GARDARQIM
+2266 GARDARQIL

-2282 DTLMTLVGLKSGE
+2282 DILMTAVGLKSGE

-2322 RLALAYSRGDAA
+2322 RLALAYSTGDAD
-2334 AIDEA
+2334 AIAEA
-2339 MQGINE
+2339 MQGIND
-2345 WNAKYPDMA
+2345 WNAQYPDMA

>member
-1 MADLG
+1 MADLDYA
-6 FTAQLEAALKQE
+6 AQLEAAYKQQ
-18 QVLRTADAQRQAE
+18 QVSRAANAQRQAD
-31 EAQRQQ
+31 EAARQQ
-37 AAAEAAAAEAERTRG
+37 ADAEAAAAEAERTRG
-52 RTWGEAGKDAAL
+52 RTFGELAGDVGAGAL
-64 SFSQGI
+64 QSAVGL
-70 GSVVGAGYGL
+70 GGAGYGL
-80 ANLPLNAMSVLTGG
+80 ANL
-94 ATPTLDTALQYAT
+94 ATAGFLDRAT
-107 GSTGEQYLSDWSNA
+107 GFSQNLAQTQDILESY
-121 MEEGKS
+121 KS
-127 APLRRDK
+127 APLQAK
-134 EAMTQAF
+134 KAEMQQAF
-141 QGKGVMAGLAQ
+141 KQDGVGAGLAY
-152 LTLGS
+152 TLQNPSIIADLATQS
-157 AVDMAIQSLPYM
+157 AAYLIPG
-169 YAPLAAARSAGAAAT
+169 AAAARAAGGLAAAGAA
-184 IGAEAAGKT
+184 GRGLSQAAGSQL
-193 AAEVSAR
+193 AQ
-200 ALKAATKASLL
+200 KAATKASLL
-211 TNAAVTGGAV
+211 SQAALSGGYMNVDGVNAARKAGMSESEVQLTG
-221 GIDAQQAAREAGLS
+221 
-235 ENEQRLA
+235 LA
-242 ALGGTAAGALLSVGT
+242 AGAAGALLNTAITKV
-257 NKLTGAAG
+257 TGAG
-265 LEAGV
+265 SLEAMAAQRFFGGTAMPAV
-270 GARLAGVPSV
+270 AGSAAAQIAGGTVKEATEEAL
-280 QASTASLG
+280 Q
-288 ANIGLGMFRE
+288 E
-298 GGQEIF
+298 GSEN
-304 EEGGQQAIRNVAGQR
+304 AIRNVAAGR
-319 PLGEDVGMSA
+319 PAGEGAGMSMA
-329 ALGGVLGGT
+329 LGGLLGGALGGV
-338 LGGIMGAA
+338 MGAA
-346 QPRRPSEL
+346 NVRRPSQT
-354 RDQITQQQQALAGEA
+354 RDEIAQQQREVERELAGA
-369 PESTLVE
+369 GLGSFTPSTLVE
-376 SPLSALTGGRDQ
+376 SPLSKLTGGRDTAQ
-388 ARYDFAGNQ
+388 YDFAGNQ

-414 GQQADLAP
+414 GQAADMQP
-422 TVQPQEVSP
+422 TVQAPEVAP
-431 DQGALFDAAGQP
+431 GQGALFDEAGQP
-443 TREDINLDEA
+443 TREEINLDEA
-453 GLPLAGQLP
+453 GLPLAGELP

-488 GVSEIAPEE
+488 GVTELAADE
-497 VAIDALP
+497 VAIDTLP
-504 RPAVETQSLREVMRT
+504 RSAVETRSLREVMRT
-519 NAPIG
+519 SAPIG

-534 AGVEAARRAQVST
+534 AGVEAARRAQVAAVPGEAA
-547 VATQAG
+547 VARA
-553 TPIDLGNKK
+553 PIDLDNKK
-562 TAAQYRASM
+562 TAAQYRAGV
-571 RKAFTDAGVQV
+571 RQAFTNAGVQI

-603 SDPQFAEVVGT
+603 TDPQFAEVVGT

-638 KYPVSIEQRA
+638 KYPVSAEQRLS
-648 ASAFER
+648 SAFDR

-672 LLSTAVDTGVV
+672 LLSTAVETGVV

-702 AEHTITGVF
+702 AEHTVTGVF

-724 KPMTLGAMRKNNW
+724 KPMSLSVMRRNNW

-761 STYWQERGGKLLREH
+761 STYWQERGGKLLREQ

-852 TAPDTSLPAFD
+852 TAPDTALPAFD
-863 AYEQMPAAP
+863 AYEQLPAAP

-883 VASLNPTFDGMIGAL
+883 AASLNPTFDGMVTAMET
-898 DAAQTVADATAA
+898 AQTVADASAA

-920 IQMGV
+920 IQMSP
-925 EDTIAFEYHL
+925 EDTLAFEHHL
-935 AEVMASLNGIK
+935 AEVIASLNGIK
-946 FHLSD
+946 F
-951 VMPRATKQT
+951 
-960 ETDAFKKWFD
+960 
-970 DSKVVDAEGK
+970 
-980 PLVVYR
+980 
-986 GLGAPYEQGS
+986 
-996 TKDITWVTP
+996 
-1005 DPEYASQYAKG
+1005 
-1016 NATLVTD
+1016 
-1023 NGRFYDTGANVLP
+1023 
-1036 LYVAISRPFDLGFR
+1036 DLG
-1050 STMVPVKFSDVL
+1050 TV
-1062 DRIDGGVQSAFE
+1062 IDGAG
-1074 RDVIGRDEAIAL
+1074 
-1086 MREIK
+1086 
-1091 ALKKQ
+1091 KKP
-1096 DTGEFKKV
+1096 V
-1104 HEWWNQNAEQVKSL
+1104 N
-1118 LERAGY
+1118 
-1124 DGLKSREGFDDR
+1124 
-1136 IPAFGAFR
+1136 
-1144 PEQIKSAVGNRGTF
+1144 
-1158 DPANPDIRFK
+1158 
-1168 QGSANAGAVS
+1168 

-1188 ASRQTGIPTVAH
+1188 ASRQTGVPTVAH

-1222 DPATGTIHI
+1222 DPASGTIHV
-1231 IQSNNTDKAELAFTL
+1231 IQSNNADKTELAFTL
-1246 AHEAGHAGL
+1246 AHEAGHAGM
-1255 DKLLGANL
+1255 DKLLGTNL
-1263 QSAMN
+1263 QAAMN

-1276 RERIKEHMAQNPG
+1276 RERIKSRMAQNAG
-1289 MTRSLAAEEVL
+1289 MTRQLAAEEVL

-1310 NTDVMTKLRNGV
+1310 NNDVMTKLRNGV

-1328 LVGIRDLV
+1328 LVGIRELV
-1336 VTNEEVDRL
+1336 VTNEQVDRL

-1364 GQDAAL
+1364 GQDASL
-1370 WLNNPSSIAAQNPKF
+1370 WLNNPASVAAQNPKF
-1385 SLAHADYE
+1385 SLAQADYE
-1393 SMVAAAKNEPASN
+1393 AMVAAAKNEPASN
-1406 VLPLSHIAKALGQ
+1406 VLPISHIAKALGQ
-1419 AAIDAAKQAGNAL
+1419 ASVDSAKQAGNAL
-1432 TENKLGRAYVRN
+1432 TENKMGRAYVRN

-1455 DKKFNPTGAKTG
+1455 DKKFNPNNAKTG

-1480 EAQFNRLNAKQN
+1480 EAQFNRLNAKQK
-1492 DLTYKTVVNGNEVV
+1492 DLTYKTVVNGSEVV
-1506 RKVGNVSVNDATE
+1506 RSVGKKSVNDVNE
-1519 AWDKFKRFN
+1519 SWDAFKRSN

-1549 DRSWEDQVHKDFDYE
+1549 DRSWEDQVTNDFDYD
-1564 GKGYTEVERM
+1564 GKGYSEAERL

-1579 ASNAYKAAGTEGQ
+1579 ASSAYKAAGTEGQ

-1630 NGLDVEL
+1630 NGVDVEL
-1637 VTARVDN
+1637 VAARVDN

-1669 RYGEYVMTVRDKDG
+1669 RYGEYVMTVRNDAG

-1688 SAYDTKRDADAA
+1688 SAYDTKSAADAA
-1700 AADILEARAA
+1700 AAEILEARTT
-1710 AGDKVNVN
+1710 AGEKVNVN

-1812 VAGVEYD
+1812 VAGVEFD

-1834 DTAKGKYTDKMGVVD
+1834 DTAKGRYTDQQGVVD

-1870 DSNKIVDSLTGAA
+1870 DSNKIVDSLTGAS
-1883 FIYMMTSISHL
+1883 FVYMMTSPSHM

-1924 AMGEYFRS
+1924 ALGEYFRS
-1932 GTDMLSERS
+1932 GLDMLSEKS
-1941 VLSKSAQTNPA
+1941 VLAKSAQTNPA

-1960 TVIKENGPL
+1960 TAIKENGPL
-1969 DLTQAHDA
+1969 DITQAHDA
-1977 AGIADGSSSDLS
+1977 AGIADGSSSELS
-1989 PYWGKAMK
+1989 PYWGKTMK

-2016 AAIRLELEKVLA
+2016 AAIRLELEKALA

-2094 DIRDAELGRLV
+2094 DIRDAELGKLV

-2156 DLTTSAQAWSNMVGS
+2156 DLTTSAQAWNNTVGS
-2171 VAAHGVFAGVLDT
+2171 IAAHGVFAGLIDT
-2184 RRIAAS
+2184 SRISAS
-2190 TLIPGLGQT
+2190 TLIPVLGQT
-2199 DYAPIDGKPGDTFTY
+2199 AYAPIDGKPGDTFTY

-2221 PSFGLVKNLTGGMSD
+2221 PSFGLVKNLTGGTSD
-2236 LINGDVAKAVGKLL
+2236 LINGDVSKALGKLL
-2250 PKPIADVHKAA
+2250 PKPLADIHKAS

-2275 YFEPGPF
+2275 YYEPGPYDF
-2282 DTLMTLVGLKSGE
+2282 LLTVTGFKSGE

-2314 AIKDRNLG
+2314 AVKDRNLG
-2322 RLALAYSRGDAA
+2322 RLALAYSSGDAA
-2334 AIDEA
+2334 AIEEA

-2345 WNAKYPDMA
+2345 WNTKYPDMA

-2369 TERTAAD
+2369 TERTAAE

-2385 TPSLVEKIGQ
+2385 VQSLVEKIGQ

>member
-1 MADLG
+1 MADQSLNVYEV
-6 FTAQLEAALKQE
+6 A
-18 QVLRTADAQRQAE
+18 RQRQAA

-52 RTWGEAGKDAAL
+52 RTFGELAGDVGAGAL
-64 SFSQGI
+64 QSAVGL
-70 GSVVGAGYGL
+70 GGAGYGL
-80 ANLPLNAMSVLTGG
+80 ANL
-94 ATPTLDTALQYAT
+94 ATAGFLDRAT
-107 GSTGEQYLSDWSNA
+107 GFSQNLSETQDILESY
-121 MEEGKS
+121 KS
-127 APLRRDK
+127 APL
-134 EAMTQAF
+134 QAKKAEMQQTF
-141 QGKGVMAGLAQ
+141 EQDGVGSGLAY
-152 LTLGS
+152 TLQNPSIIADFATQS
-157 AVDMAIQSLPYM
+157 AAYLIPG
-169 YAPLAAARSAGAAAT
+169 AAAARAAGGLAAAGAA
-184 IGAEAAGKT
+184 GRGLSQAAGSQL
-193 AAEVSAR
+193 AQ
-200 ALKAATKASLL
+200 KAATKASLL
-211 TNAAVTGGAV
+211 SQAALSGGYMNVDGVNAA
-221 GIDAQQAAREAGLS
+221 RKAGMS
-235 ENEQRLA
+235 ENEVQLAGLA
-242 ALGGTAAGALLSVGT
+242 AGAAGALLNTAITKV
-257 NKLTGAAG
+257 TGAG
-265 LEAGV
+265 SLEAMAAQRFG
-270 GARLAGVPSV
+270 GAAMPTVAGSAARQIAGGTVKEATEEAL
-280 QASTASLG
+280 Q
-288 ANIGLGMFRE
+288 E
-298 GGQEIF
+298 GSEN
-304 EEGGQQAIRNVAGQR
+304 AIRNIAAGR
-319 PLGEDVGMSA
+319 PAGEGAGMSMA
-329 ALGGVLGGT
+329 LGGLLGGALGGV
-338 LGGIMGAA
+338 MGAA
-346 QPRRPSEL
+346 NVRRPSQT
-354 RDQITQQQQALAGEA
+354 RDQIAQQQREVERELAGA
-369 PESTLVE
+369 GLGSFTPSTLVE

-397 LDLAGTPLG
+397 LDLAGSPLG

-414 GQQADLAP
+414 GQPTDMQP
-422 TVQPQEVSP
+422 TVQPSEVAP
-431 DQGALFDAAGQP
+431 GQGALFDEAGQP
-443 TREDINLDEA
+443 TREEINLDEA

-488 GVSEIAPEE
+488 GVVELAADE

-524 KVMELFGPEA
+524 KVLELFGPEA

-702 AEHTITGVF
+702 AEHTIFGVF
-711 GGKPVVQAPDGTK
+711 DGTPVVRAPDGTK
-724 KPMTLGAMRKNNW
+724 KPMTLSAMRKNNW
-737 SVKAQPVVDGLD
+737 SVKAQPVVEGLD

-761 STYWQERGGKLLREH
+761 STYWQERGGKLLRDQ

-847 TDAPA
+847 TDTPA

-872 VIDAITAGRAE
+872 VIDAITAGRAD

-898 DAAQTVADATAA
+898 DAAQTVADASAA

-920 IQMGV
+920 IQMSP
-925 EDTIAFEYHL
+925 EATLAFEHHL

-946 FHLSD
+946 FHLAD
-951 VMPRATKQT
+951 AMPRAVKQT
-960 ETDAFKKWFD
+960 DTPAFKRWFG
-970 DSKVVDAEGK
+970 DSKVVDAQGNPQVVWHGAAADFDSFDTRYAHPDDPDVPVVGFHLSTDEGRS
-980 PLVVYR
+980 R
-986 GLGAPYEQGS
+986 GSRPDQNRQFFVAIKNPATKTEAFLERRDLAGELGR
-996 TKDITWVTP
+996 TP
-1005 DPEYASQYAKG
+1005 SNQE
-1016 NATLVTD
+1016 VTD
-1023 NGRFYDTGANVLP
+1023 RL
-1036 LYVAISRPFDLGFR
+1036 VA
-1050 STMVPVKFSDVL
+1050 K
-1062 DRIDGGVQSAFE
+1062 
-1074 RDVIGRDEAIAL
+1074 
-1086 MREIK
+1086 
-1091 ALKKQ
+1091 
-1096 DTGEFKKV
+1096 
-1104 HEWWNQNAEQVKSL
+1104 
-1118 LERAGY
+1118 GY
-1124 DGLKSREGFDDR
+1124 DGVIMSRPWDFSQSEIDSTGRSLSRRGSDDGYELVKDGEDYHLYGR
-1136 IPAFGAFR
+1136 GDLITTFESVEDANETGDEFHVVAFK
-1144 PEQIKSAVGNRGTF
+1144 PTQIKSATGNSGAF

-1168 QGSANAGAVS
+1168 QGAAGAGVVS

-1188 ASRQTGIPTVAH
+1188 ASRQTGIPMVAH

-1222 DPATGTIHI
+1222 DPASGTIHI
-1231 IQSNNTDKAELAFTL
+1231 IQSNNADKAELAFTL

-1255 DKLLGANL
+1255 DKLLGSNL

-1276 RERIKEHMAQNPG
+1276 RERIKAHMAQNPG
-1289 MTRSLAAEEVL
+1289 MTRQLAAEEVL

-1385 SLAHADYE
+1385 SLAKADYE
-1393 SMVAAAKNEPASN
+1393 SMVAAAKNEPASK

-1419 AAIDAAKQAGNAL
+1419 ASVDSAKQAGNAL

-1480 EAQFNRLNAKQN
+1480 EAQFNRLNAKQK
-1492 DLTYKTVVNGNEVV
+1492 DLTYKTVVNGNEVL
-1506 RKVGNVSVNDATE
+1506 RAVGKKSVNDVNE
-1519 AWDKFKRFN
+1519 SWDKFKRSN

-1549 DRSWEDQVHKDFDYE
+1549 DRSWEDQVTKDFDYE
-1564 GKGYTEVERM
+1564 GKGYSEAERL

-1630 NGLDVEL
+1630 NGVDVEL

-1649 KDAIGRVMGK
+1649 KNAIGRVMGK

-1688 SAYDTKRDADAA
+1688 SAYDTKSAADAA
-1700 AADILEARAA
+1700 AAEILEARTA
-1710 AGDKVNVN
+1710 AGEKVNVN

-1834 DTAKGKYTDKMGVVD
+1834 DTAKGRYTDQQGVVD

-1870 DSNKIVDSLTGAA
+1870 DSNKIVDSLTGAS
-1883 FIYMMTSISHL
+1883 FIYMMTSPSHM

-1913 GAGKASKEIRK
+1913 GAGKAYKEIRK
-1924 AMGEYFRS
+1924 ALGEYLRS

-1960 TVIKENGPL
+1960 TAIKENGPL

-1989 PYWGKAMK
+1989 PYWGKTMK

-2016 AAIRLELEKVLA
+2016 AAIRLELEKALA

-2094 DIRDAELGRLV
+2094 DIRDAELGKLV
-2105 SMKEPINK
+2105 TMKEPINK

-2141 APFAFALADLWRDDD
+2141 APFAFALADMWREDD

-2171 VAAHGVFAGVLDT
+2171 FAAHGVFAGLIATD
-2184 RRIAAS
+2184 RIAAS
-2190 TLIPGLGQT
+2190 TLIPFIGQSA
-2199 DYAPIDGKPGDTFTY
+2199 YAPVGDKAEDTFTY

-2221 PSFGLVKNLTGGMSD
+2221 PSFGLGRNMYAGTVA
-2236 LINGDVAKAVGKLL
+2236 LIDGDVSKARDKLL
-2250 PKPIADVHKAA
+2250 PKPLADGFKAY
-2261 YEGAN
+2261 YEGAD
-2266 GARDARQIM
+2266 GARDARQIL

-2282 DTLMTLVGLKSGE
+2282 DTLMTAVGLKSGE
-2295 RRDIEERR
+2295 RRDIEARR

-2322 RLALAYSRGDAA
+2322 RLALAYSTGDAD
-2334 AIDEA
+2334 AIAEA
-2339 MQGINE
+2339 MQGIND
-2345 WNAKYPDMA
+2345 WNAQYPDMA

-2385 TPSLVEKIGQ
+2385 TQSLVEKIGQ

>member
-1 MADLG
+1 MADQSLNVYEV
-6 FTAQLEAALKQE
+6 A
-18 QVLRTADAQRQAE
+18 RQRQAA

-52 RTWGEAGKDAAL
+52 RTFGELAGDVGAGAL
-64 SFSQGI
+64 QSAVGL
-70 GSVVGAGYGL
+70 GGAGYGL
-80 ANLPLNAMSVLTGG
+80 ANL
-94 ATPTLDTALQYAT
+94 ATAGFLDRAT
-107 GSTGEQYLSDWSNA
+107 GFSQNLSETQDILESY
-121 MEEGKS
+121 KS
-127 APLRRDK
+127 APL
-134 EAMTQAF
+134 QAKKAEMQQTF
-141 QGKGVMAGLAQ
+141 KQDGVGSGLAY
-152 LTLGS
+152 TLQNPSIIADLATQS
-157 AVDMAIQSLPYM
+157 AAYLIPG
-169 YAPLAAARSAGAAAT
+169 AAAARAAGGLAAAGAAGRRLST
-184 IGAEAAGKT
+184 AAGSQL
-193 AAEVSAR
+193 AQ
-200 ALKAATKASLL
+200 KAATKASLL
-211 TNAAVTGGAV
+211 SQAALSGGYMNVDGVNAA
-221 GIDAQQAAREAGLS
+221 RKAGMN
-235 ENEQRLA
+235 ENEVQLTGLA
-242 ALGGTAAGALLSVGT
+242 AGAAGALLNTAITKV
-257 NKLTGAAG
+257 TGAG
-265 LEAGV
+265 SLEAMAAQRFG
-270 GARLAGVPSV
+270 GAAMPTVAGSAARQIAGGTVKEATEEAL
-280 QASTASLG
+280 Q
-288 ANIGLGMFRE
+288 E
-298 GGQEIF
+298 GSEN
-304 EEGGQQAIRNVAGQR
+304 AIRNIAAGR
-319 PLGEDVGMSA
+319 PAGEGAGMSMA
-329 ALGGVLGGT
+329 LGGLLGGALGGV
-338 LGGIMGAA
+338 MGAA
-346 QPRRPSEL
+346 NVRRPSQT
-354 RDQITQQQQALAGEA
+354 RDQIAQQQREVERELAGA
-369 PESTLVE
+369 GLGSFTPSTLVE
-376 SPLSALTGGRDQ
+376 SPLAALTGGRDQ
-388 ARYDFAGNQ
+388 SQYDFAGNQ

-414 GQQADLAP
+414 GPTAGTQP
-422 TVQPQEVSP
+422 TVQPQDVAP
-431 DQGALFDAAGQP
+431 GQGALFDEAGQP
-443 TREDINLDEA
+443 TREEINLDEA

-497 VAIDALP
+497 VAIDTLP

-524 KVMELFGPEA
+524 KVMELFGPAA

-547 VATQAG
+547 VPGEVAAERA
-553 TPIDLGNKK
+553 PIDLTTDVAAKK
-562 TAAQYRASM
+562 YKAQLNQAFRAAGVDIRSSAVDRAELDEIASQVASAGV
-571 RKAFTDAGVQV
+571 RPTDA
-582 GLNTDEFTEV
+582 D
-592 VGEAAKAGVMP
+592 
-603 SDPQFAEVVGT
+603 FAQVVGT
-614 AAARIAASKVRAGA
+614 AAERVAASRGAENAGVSALIAGKYPIAPEAQAAIRAGA
-628 QPGLTGVLVD
+628 EFDRMVAEPA
-638 KYPVSIEQRA
+638 PA
-648 ASAFER
+648 
-654 GGQPTTEEELFG
+654 QPTKDEAIAE
-666 PAPTAD
+666 
-672 LLSTAVDTGVV
+672 AVDTGLV

-724 KPMTLGAMRKNNW
+724 KPMTLSAMRKNNW

-761 STYWQERGGKLLREH
+761 STYWQERGGKLLREQ

-847 TDAPA
+847 TDTPA

-863 AYEQMPAAP
+863 AYEQLPAAP
-872 VIDAITAGRAE
+872 GIDAITAGRAD

-898 DAAQTVADATAA
+898 DAAQTVADASAA

-920 IQMGV
+920 IQMSP
-925 EDTIAFEYHL
+925 EDTLAFEHHL

-946 FHLSD
+946 FDLG
-951 VMPRATKQT
+951 P
-960 ETDAFKKWFD
+960 
-970 DSKVVDAEGK
+970 VVNGAGK
-980 PLVVYR
+980 P
-986 GLGAPYEQGS
+986 
-996 TKDITWVTP
+996 
-1005 DPEYASQYAKG
+1005 
-1016 NATLVTD
+1016 
-1023 NGRFYDTGANVLP
+1023 
-1036 LYVAISRPFDLGFR
+1036 
-1050 STMVPVKFSDVL
+1050 
-1062 DRIDGGVQSAFE
+1062 
-1074 RDVIGRDEAIAL
+1074 
-1086 MREIK
+1086 
-1091 ALKKQ
+1091 
-1096 DTGEFKKV
+1096 
-1104 HEWWNQNAEQVKSL
+1104 
-1118 LERAGY
+1118 
-1124 DGLKSREGFDDR
+1124 
-1136 IPAFGAFR
+1136 
-1144 PEQIKSAVGNRGTF
+1144 
-1158 DPANPDIRFK
+1158 
-1168 QGSANAGAVS
+1168 AVS

-1222 DPATGTIHI
+1222 DPASGTIHV

-1276 RERIKEHMAQNPG
+1276 RERIKAHMAQNPG
-1289 MTRSLAAEEVL
+1289 MTRQLAAEEVL
-1300 ADMLAAGEKI
+1300 ADMLAGGEKI

-1364 GQDAAL
+1364 GQDASL

-1385 SLAHADYE
+1385 SLAKADYE

-1419 AAIDAAKQAGNAL
+1419 ASVDSAKQAGNAL

-1467 GFLRKVADLKQGR
+1467 GFLRKVADLKQSR
-1480 EAQFNRLNAKQN
+1480 EAQFNRLNAKQK
-1492 DLTYKTVVNGNEVV
+1492 DLTYKTVVNGNEVM
-1506 RKVGNVSVNDATE
+1506 RAVGKKSVNDVSE
-1519 AWDKFKRFN
+1519 SWDAFKRSN

-1549 DRSWEDQVHKDFDYE
+1549 DRSWEDQVTKDFDYE

-1592 TLYMQS
+1592 LLYMQS
-1598 QAVYAQRFNEH
+1598 QSVYAQRFNEH

-1630 NGLDVEL
+1630 NGADVEL

-1669 RYGEYVMTVRDKDG
+1669 RYGEYVMTVRNEAG
-1683 DVVHF
+1683 GVVHF
-1688 SAYDTKRDADAA
+1688 SAYDTKSAADAA
-1700 AADILEARAA
+1700 AAEILEARIA
-1710 AGDKVNVN
+1710 AGEKVNVN

-1834 DTAKGKYTDKMGVVD
+1834 DTAKGRYTDQQGVVD

-1870 DSNKIVDSLTGAA
+1870 DSNKIVDSLTGAS
-1883 FIYMMTSISHL
+1883 FIYMMTSPSHM

-1924 AMGEYFRS
+1924 ALGEYFRS

-1960 TVIKENGPL
+1960 TAIKENGPL

-1989 PYWGKAMK
+1989 PYWGKTMK

-2016 AAIRLELEKVLA
+2016 AAIRLELEKALA

-2094 DIRDAELGRLV
+2094 DIRDAELGKLFG
-2105 SMKEPINK
+2105 EPINK
-2113 EEAAI
+2113 EEAAV
-2118 ARSTLAWTL
+2118 ARKTLAWTL

-2141 APFAFALADLWRDDD
+2141 APFAFALADMWREDD
-2156 DLTTSAQAWSNMVGS
+2156 DLTTSAQAWNNMVGS
-2171 VAAHGVFAGVLDT
+2171 VAAHGLFAGLIDT
-2184 RRIAAS
+2184 SRISAA
-2190 TLIPGLGQT
+2190 TLIPVLGQT
-2199 DYAPIDGKPGDTFTY
+2199 AYAPIDGKPGDTFTY

-2221 PSFGLVKNLTGGMSD
+2221 PSFGLVKNLTGGTSD

-2282 DTLMTLVGLKSGE
+2282 DTLMTLAGLKSGE

-2345 WNAKYPDMA
+2345 WNSKYPDMA

-2385 TPSLVEKIGQ
+2385 TQSLVEKIGQ

>member
-1 MADLG
+1 MADQSLNVYEV
-6 FTAQLEAALKQE
+6 A
-18 QVLRTADAQRQAE
+18 RQRQAA

-37 AAAEAAAAEAERTRG
+37 AAADAAAAEAERTRG
-52 RTWGEAGKDAAL
+52 RTFGELAGD
-64 SFSQGI
+64 
-70 GSVVGAGYGL
+70 VGAAGMQAAVGLGGAAYGL
-80 ANLPLNAMSVLTGG
+80 ANVG
-94 ATPTLDTALQYAT
+94 TLGFLDRAT
-107 GSTGEQYLSDWSNA
+107 GFSQNLSQTQDILESY
-121 MEEGKS
+121 KS
-127 APLRRDK
+127 APTLAKKEMQRGEFDK
-134 EAMTQAF
+134 
-141 QGKGVMAGLAQ
+141 GIGAGLLYTVQNPSLLADLAVQ
-152 LTLGS
+152 SS
-157 AVDMAIQSLPYM
+157 AYM
-169 YAPLAAARSAGAAAT
+169 IPGAAAARAAGGLAAAGAAGRGFSTAT
-184 IGAEAAGKT
+184 QAHLAQ
-193 AAEVSAR
+193 
-200 ALKAATKASLL
+200 KAATKASLL
-211 TNAAVTGGAV
+211 SQAALSGGYMNVDGVNAA
-221 GIDAQQAAREAGLS
+221 RKAGMN
-235 ENEQRLA
+235 ENEVQLTGLA
-242 ALGGTAAGALLSVGT
+242 AGAAGALLNTAITKV
-257 NKLTGAAG
+257 TGAG
-265 LEAGV
+265 SLEAMAAQRFG
-270 GARLAGVPSV
+270 GAVMPTAAGSAARQIAGGTVKEATEEALQEGSENATRNIAAGRP
-280 QASTASLG
+280 AGEG
-288 ANIGLGMFRE
+288 A
-298 GGQEIF
+298 
-304 EEGGQQAIRNVAGQR
+304 
-319 PLGEDVGMSA
+319 GMSMA
-329 ALGGVLGGT
+329 LGGLLGGALGGV
-338 LGGIMGAA
+338 MGAA
-346 QPRRPSEL
+346 NVRRPSQT
-354 RDQITQQQQALAGEA
+354 RDQIAQQQREVERELAGA
-369 PESTLVE
+369 GLGSFTPSTLVE

-388 ARYDFAGNQ
+388 AQYDFAGNQ

-414 GQQADLAP
+414 GQPTDMQP
-422 TVQPQEVSP
+422 TVQPSEVAP
-431 DQGALFDAAGQP
+431 GQGALFDEAGQP
-443 TREDINLDEA
+443 TREEINLDEA

-488 GVSEIAPEE
+488 GVAEIAADE
-497 VAIDALP
+497 VAIDTLP

-524 KVMELFGPEA
+524 KVLELFGPEA

-547 VATQAG
+547 VPGEVAAERA
-553 TPIDLGNKK
+553 PIDLTTDVAAKK
-562 TAAQYRASM
+562 YKAQLNQAFRAAGVDIRSSAVDRAELDEIAAQVASAGV
-571 RKAFTDAGVQV
+571 RPTDA
-582 GLNTDEFTEV
+582 D
-592 VGEAAKAGVMP
+592 
-603 SDPQFAEVVGT
+603 FAQVVGT
-614 AAARIAASKVRAGA
+614 AAERVAASRGAENAGVSALIAGKYPIAPEAQAAIRAGA
-628 QPGLTGVLVD
+628 EFDRMVAEPA
-638 KYPVSIEQRA
+638 PV
-648 ASAFER
+648 
-654 GGQPTTEEELFG
+654 QPTKEEAIAE
-666 PAPTAD
+666 
-672 LLSTAVDTGVV
+672 AVDTGLV

-697 VDSTG
+697 VDPDG
-702 AEHTITGVF
+702 AEHTIFGVF
-711 GGKPVVQAPDGTK
+711 AGTPVVRAPDGTK
-724 KPMTLGAMRKNNW
+724 KPMTLSAMRKNNW

-761 STYWQERGGKLLREH
+761 STYWQERGGKLLREQ

-847 TDAPA
+847 TDTPA

-863 AYEQMPAAP
+863 AYEQLPAAP

-898 DAAQTVADATAA
+898 DAAQTVADASAA

-920 IQMGV
+920 IQMSP
-925 EDTIAFEYHL
+925 EDTLAFEHHL

-946 FHLSD
+946 FDLG
-951 VMPRATKQT
+951 P
-960 ETDAFKKWFD
+960 
-970 DSKVVDAEGK
+970 VVNGAGK
-980 PLVVYR
+980 P
-986 GLGAPYEQGS
+986 
-996 TKDITWVTP
+996 
-1005 DPEYASQYAKG
+1005 
-1016 NATLVTD
+1016 
-1023 NGRFYDTGANVLP
+1023 
-1036 LYVAISRPFDLGFR
+1036 
-1050 STMVPVKFSDVL
+1050 
-1062 DRIDGGVQSAFE
+1062 
-1074 RDVIGRDEAIAL
+1074 
-1086 MREIK
+1086 
-1091 ALKKQ
+1091 
-1096 DTGEFKKV
+1096 
-1104 HEWWNQNAEQVKSL
+1104 
-1118 LERAGY
+1118 
-1124 DGLKSREGFDDR
+1124 
-1136 IPAFGAFR
+1136 
-1144 PEQIKSAVGNRGTF
+1144 
-1158 DPANPDIRFK
+1158 
-1168 QGSANAGAVS
+1168 AVS

-1231 IQSNNTDKAELAFTL
+1231 IQSNNADRHELVFTL

-1255 DKLLGANL
+1255 DTLLGTNL
-1263 QSAMN
+1263 QAAMN

-1276 RERIKEHMAQNPG
+1276 RERIKAHMAQNPG
-1289 MTRSLAAEEVL
+1289 MTRQLAAEEVL
-1300 ADMLAAGEKI
+1300 ADMLAGGEKI

-1385 SLAHADYE
+1385 SLAKADYE
-1393 SMVAAAKNEPASN
+1393 SMVAAAKNEPASS

-1419 AAIDAAKQAGNAL
+1419 ASVDSAKQAGNAL

-1480 EAQFNRLNAKQN
+1480 DAQFNRLNAKQK
-1492 DLTYKTVVNGNEVV
+1492 DLTYKTVVNGNEVL
-1506 RKVGNVSVNDATE
+1506 RAVGKKSVNDVNE
-1519 AWDKFKRFN
+1519 SWDKFKRFN

-1564 GKGYTEVERM
+1564 GTGYTEVERM

-1623 AKADAEK
+1623 AKADAEE
-1630 NGLDVEL
+1630 NGVDVEL
-1637 VTARVDN
+1637 VTTRVDN

-1649 KDAIGRVMGK
+1649 KNAIGRVMGK

-1669 RYGEYVMTVRDKDG
+1669 RYGEYVMTVRDTAG

-1688 SAYDTKRDADAA
+1688 SAYDTKSAADAA
-1700 AADILEARAA
+1700 ATEILEARTA
-1710 AGDKVNVN
+1710 AGEKVNVN

-1870 DSNKIVDSLTGAA
+1870 DSNKIVDSLTGAS
-1883 FIYMMTSISHL
+1883 FIYMMTSPSHM

-1902 MVAFPRLAGVY
+1902 MVAFPRLAGLY

-1924 AMGEYFRS
+1924 ALGEYFRS
-1932 GTDMLSERS
+1932 GLDMLSEKS
-1941 VLSKSAQTNPA
+1941 VLAKSAQTNPA

-1960 TVIKENGPL
+1960 TAIKENGPL

-1989 PYWGKAMK
+1989 PYWGKTMK

-2016 AAIRLELEKVLA
+2016 AAIRLELEKALA

-2094 DIRDAELGRLV
+2094 DIRDAELGKLV
-2105 SMKEPINK
+2105 TMKEPINK

-2141 APFAFALADLWRDDD
+2141 APFAFALADMWREDD
-2156 DLTTSAQAWSNMVGS
+2156 DLTTSAQAWNNMVGS
-2171 VAAHGVFAGVLDT
+2171 YAAHGVFAGLIDT
-2184 RRIAAS
+2184 SRISAS
-2190 TLIPGLGQT
+2190 TLIPVLGQT
-2199 DYAPIDGKPGDTFTY
+2199 AYAPIDGKPGDTFTY

-2221 PSFGLVKNLTGGMSD
+2221 PSFGLVKNLTGGTSD

-2250 PKPIADVHKAA
+2250 PKPLADIHKAS

-2275 YFEPGPF
+2275 YYEPGPYDF
-2282 DTLMTLVGLKSGE
+2282 LLTLTGFKSGE
-2295 RRDIEERR
+2295 RRDVESRR

-2322 RLALAYSRGDAA
+2322 RLALAYSTGDAD
-2334 AIDEA
+2334 AIAEA
-2339 MQGINE
+2339 MQGIND
-2345 WNAKYPDMA
+2345 WNAQYPDMA

-2385 TPSLVEKIGQ
+2385 TQALVEKIGQ

>member
-1 MADLG
+1 MADLDYA
-6 FTAQLEAALKQE
+6 AQLEAAYQQQ
-18 QVLRTADAQRQAE
+18 QVSRAANAQRQAE

-37 AAAEAAAAEAERTRG
+37 AAADAAAAEAERTRG
-52 RTWGEAGKDAAL
+52 RTWGELAGD
-64 SFSQGI
+64 
-70 GSVVGAGYGL
+70 VGAGALQSAVGLGGAAYGL
-80 ANLPLNAMSVLTGG
+80 ANL
-94 ATPTLDTALQYAT
+94 ATAGSLDRAT
-107 GSTGEQYLSDWSNA
+107 GFSQNLSQTQDILESY
-121 MEEGKS
+121 KS
-127 APLRRDK
+127 APLQAK
-134 EAMTQAF
+134 KAEMQQAF
-141 QGKGVMAGLAQ
+141 KQDGVGAGLAY
-152 LTLGS
+152 TLQNPSVIADLATQS
-157 AVDMAIQSLPYM
+157 AAYLIPG
-169 YAPLAAARSAGAAAT
+169 AAAARAAGGLAAAGAA
-184 IGAEAAGKT
+184 GRGLSQAAGSQL
-193 AAEVSAR
+193 AQ
-200 ALKAATKASLL
+200 KAATKASLL
-211 TNAAVTGGAV
+211 SQAALSGGYMNVDGVNAA
-221 GIDAQQAAREAGLS
+221 RKAGMS
-235 ENEQRLA
+235 ENEVQLAGLA
-242 ALGGTAAGALLSVGT
+242 AGAAGALLNTAITKVTRAGSLEAMAAQRFG
-257 NKLTGAAG
+257 GAAMPTVAG
-265 LEAGV
+265 SAARQIAGGTVKEATEE
-270 GARLAGVPSV
+270 AL
-280 QASTASLG
+280 Q
-288 ANIGLGMFRE
+288 E
-298 GGQEIF
+298 GSEN
-304 EEGGQQAIRNVAGQR
+304 AIRNIAAGR
-319 PLGEDVGMSA
+319 PAGEGAGMSMA
-329 ALGGVLGGT
+329 LGGLLGSALGGV
-338 LGGIMGAA
+338 MGAA
-346 QPRRPSEL
+346 NVRRPSQT
-354 RDQITQQQQALAGEA
+354 RDQIAQQQREVERELAGA
-369 PESTLVE
+369 GLGSFTPSTLVE

-414 GQQADLAP
+414 GPTADTQP
-422 TVQPQEVSP
+422 TVQPPEVAP
-431 DQGALFDAAGQP
+431 GQGTLFDEAGQP
-443 TREDINLDEA
+443 TREEINLDEA
-453 GLPLAGQLP
+453 GLPLADQLP

-488 GVSEIAPEE
+488 DVVEQPVEE
-497 VAIDALP
+497 VTIDAAFDTAGAPTTEEELFGAAPAAKTPSIKIPFNRKQFDEGTGQVSDVAGEADIIDYSGRKIVLRDINGVKVPFYLSTGNGGKADVATGKWYPFFGIGKDGWLNKLGGKEINSFYGIPELRAEAARLDAQIGDVRNQAHDKVGATGRHFDFLSQDLLP
-504 RPAVETQSLREVMRT
+504 PTDNGDANTRSNVEASIADVKSRVASGKPTARAQSLREVMRS

-592 VGEAAKAGVMP
+592 VGEAAKSGVMP

-724 KPMTLGAMRKNNW
+724 KPMTLSAMRKNNW

-761 STYWQERGGKLLREH
+761 STYWQERGGKLLREQ

-852 TAPDTSLPAFD
+852 TAPDTALPAFD

-872 VIDAITAGRAE
+872 VIDAITAGRAD

-898 DAAQTVADATAA
+898 DAAQTVADASAA

-920 IQMGV
+920 IQMSP
-925 EDTIAFEYHL
+925 EDTLAFEHHL

-946 FHLSD
+946 FDLG
-951 VMPRATKQT
+951 P
-960 ETDAFKKWFD
+960 
-970 DSKVVDAEGK
+970 VVNGAGK
-980 PLVVYR
+980 P
-986 GLGAPYEQGS
+986 
-996 TKDITWVTP
+996 
-1005 DPEYASQYAKG
+1005 
-1016 NATLVTD
+1016 
-1023 NGRFYDTGANVLP
+1023 
-1036 LYVAISRPFDLGFR
+1036 
-1050 STMVPVKFSDVL
+1050 
-1062 DRIDGGVQSAFE
+1062 
-1074 RDVIGRDEAIAL
+1074 
-1086 MREIK
+1086 
-1091 ALKKQ
+1091 
-1096 DTGEFKKV
+1096 
-1104 HEWWNQNAEQVKSL
+1104 
-1118 LERAGY
+1118 
-1124 DGLKSREGFDDR
+1124 
-1136 IPAFGAFR
+1136 
-1144 PEQIKSAVGNRGTF
+1144 
-1158 DPANPDIRFK
+1158 
-1168 QGSANAGAVS
+1168 AVS

-1222 DPATGTIHI
+1222 DPASGTIHV

-1276 RERIKEHMAQNPG
+1276 RERIKAHMAQNPG
-1289 MTRSLAAEEVL
+1289 MTRQLAAEEVL
-1300 ADMLAAGEKI
+1300 ADMLAGGEKI

-1364 GQDAAL
+1364 GQDASL

-1385 SLAHADYE
+1385 SLAKADYE
-1393 SMVAAAKNEPASN
+1393 AMVAAAKNEPASN

-1419 AAIDAAKQAGNAL
+1419 ASVDSAKQAGNAL
-1432 TENKLGRAYVRN
+1432 TENKMGRAYVRN

-1455 DKKFNPTGAKTG
+1455 DKKFNPTGAKAG

-1480 EAQFNRLNAKQN
+1480 DAQFNRLNAKQK
-1492 DLTYKTVVNGNEVV
+1492 DLTYKTVVNGNEVL
-1506 RKVGNVSVNDATE
+1506 RAVGKKSVNDVNE
-1519 AWDKFKRFN
+1519 SWDAFKRFN

-1549 DRSWEDQVHKDFDYE
+1549 DRSWEDQVHKDFDYDS
-1564 GKGYTEVERM
+1564 KGYSEAERM

-1579 ASNAYKAAGTEGQ
+1579 ASNAYKAAGAEGQ

-1598 QAVYAQRFNEH
+1598 QVVYAQRFNEN

-1630 NGLDVEL
+1630 NGVDVEL

-1669 RYGEYVMTVRDKDG
+1669 RYGEYVMTVRNEAG

-1688 SAYDTKRDADAA
+1688 SAYDTKSAADAA
-1700 AADILEARAA
+1700 AAEILEARIA
-1710 AGDKVNVN
+1710 AGEKVNVN

-1747 LPAGLDADVREKAMA
+1747 LPAGMDTKIREQAMA

-1782 KHALGRK
+1782 KHSLGRK

-1834 DTAKGKYTDKMGVVD
+1834 DTAKGRYTDQQGVVD

-1870 DSNKIVDSLTGAA
+1870 DSNKIVDSLTGAS
-1883 FIYMMTSISHL
+1883 FIYMMTSPSHM

-1902 MVAFPRLAGVY
+1902 MVAFPRLAGLY

-1924 AMGEYFRS
+1924 ALGEYFRS

-1960 TVIKENGPL
+1960 TAIKENGPL

-1989 PYWGKAMK
+1989 PYWGKTMK

-2016 AAIRLELEKVLA
+2016 AAIRLELEKALA

-2094 DIRDAELGRLV
+2094 DIRDAELGKLV
-2105 SMKEPINK
+2105 TMKEPINK

-2118 ARSTLAWTL
+2118 ARSTLAWAL

-2141 APFAFALADLWRDDD
+2141 APFAFALADMWRDDD
-2156 DLTTSAQAWSNMVGS
+2156 DLTTSAQAWNNMVGS
-2171 VAAHGVFAGVLDT
+2171 YAAHGVFAGLIDT
-2184 RRIAAS
+2184 SRISAS
-2190 TLIPGLGQT
+2190 TLIPVLGQT
-2199 DYAPIDGKPGDTFTY
+2199 AYAPIDGKPGDTFTY

-2221 PSFGLVKNLTGGMSD
+2221 PSFGLVKNLTGGTSD

-2282 DTLMTLVGLKSGE
+2282 DTLMTLAGLKSGE

-2369 TERTAAD
+2369 TEMTAAD
-2376 TGFSSTRAP
+2376 TGFSTTRAP
-2385 TPSLVEKIGQ
+2385 TQSLVEKIGQ

>member
-1 MADLG
+1 MADLDYA
-6 FTAQLEAALKQE
+6 AQLEAAYQQQ
-18 QVLRTADAQRQAE
+18 QVSRAANAQRQAE

-37 AAAEAAAAEAERTRG
+37 DAAEAAAAEAERTRG
-52 RTWGEAGKDAAL
+52 RTFGELAGD
-64 SFSQGI
+64 
-70 GSVVGAGYGL
+70 VGAGALQSAVGLGGAAYGL
-80 ANLPLNAMSVLTGG
+80 ANL
-94 ATPTLDTALQYAT
+94 ATAGFLDRAT
-107 GSTGEQYLSDWSNA
+107 GFSQNLSETQDILESY
-121 MEEGKS
+121 KS
-127 APLRRDK
+127 APL
-134 EAMTQAF
+134 QAKKAEMQQTF
-141 QGKGVMAGLAQ
+141 KQDGVGSGLAY
-152 LTLGS
+152 TLQNPSIIADLATQS
-157 AVDMAIQSLPYM
+157 AAYLIPG
-169 YAPLAAARSAGAAAT
+169 AAAARAAGGLAAAGAA
-184 IGAEAAGKT
+184 GRGLSQAAGSQL
-193 AAEVSAR
+193 AQ
-200 ALKAATKASLL
+200 KAATKASLL
-211 TNAAVTGGAV
+211 SQAALSGGYMNVDGVNAA
-221 GIDAQQAAREAGLS
+221 RKAGMS
-235 ENEQRLA
+235 ENEVQLAGLA
-242 ALGGTAAGALLSVGT
+242 AGAAGALLNTAITKV
-257 NKLTGAAG
+257 TGAG
-265 LEAGV
+265 SLEAMAAQRFG
-270 GARLAGVPSV
+270 GAAMPTVAGSAARQIAGGTVKEATEEAL
-280 QASTASLG
+280 Q
-288 ANIGLGMFRE
+288 E
-298 GGQEIF
+298 GSEN
-304 EEGGQQAIRNVAGQR
+304 AIRSIAAGR
-319 PLGEDVGMSA
+319 PAGEGAGMSMA
-329 ALGGVLGGT
+329 LGGLLGGALGGV
-338 LGGIMGAA
+338 MGAA
-346 QPRRPSEL
+346 NVRRPSQT
-354 RDQITQQQQALAGEA
+354 RDQIAQQQREVERELAGA
-369 PESTLVE
+369 GLGSFTPSTLVE

-414 GQQADLAP
+414 GPTADTQP
-422 TVQPQEVSP
+422 TVQPQDVAP
-431 DQGALFDAAGQP
+431 GQGSLFDEAGQP
-443 TREDINLDEA
+443 TREEINLDEA

-462 QVEELTGARAVIA
+462 QVEELTGARAIIA

-488 GVSEIAPEE
+488 GVAELVADE

-724 KPMTLGAMRKNNW
+724 KPMTLSAMRKNNW

-761 STYWQERGGKLLREH
+761 STYWQERGGKLLRAQ

-852 TAPDTSLPAFD
+852 TAPDTALPAFD

-872 VIDAITAGRAE
+872 VIDAITAGRAD

-898 DAAQTVADATAA
+898 DAAQTVADASAA

-920 IQMGV
+920 IQMSP
-925 EDTIAFEYHL
+925 EDTLAFEHHL

-946 FHLSD
+946 FDLG
-951 VMPRATKQT
+951 P
-960 ETDAFKKWFD
+960 
-970 DSKVVDAEGK
+970 VVNGAGK
-980 PLVVYR
+980 P
-986 GLGAPYEQGS
+986 
-996 TKDITWVTP
+996 
-1005 DPEYASQYAKG
+1005 
-1016 NATLVTD
+1016 
-1023 NGRFYDTGANVLP
+1023 
-1036 LYVAISRPFDLGFR
+1036 
-1050 STMVPVKFSDVL
+1050 
-1062 DRIDGGVQSAFE
+1062 
-1074 RDVIGRDEAIAL
+1074 
-1086 MREIK
+1086 
-1091 ALKKQ
+1091 
-1096 DTGEFKKV
+1096 
-1104 HEWWNQNAEQVKSL
+1104 
-1118 LERAGY
+1118 
-1124 DGLKSREGFDDR
+1124 
-1136 IPAFGAFR
+1136 
-1144 PEQIKSAVGNRGTF
+1144 
-1158 DPANPDIRFK
+1158 
-1168 QGSANAGAVS
+1168 AVS

-1200 VDVANAEY
+1200 VDVANTEY

-1231 IQSNNTDKAELAFTL
+1231 IQSNNADRHELAFTL

-1276 RERIKEHMAQNPG
+1276 RERIKAHMAQNPG
-1289 MTRSLAAEEVL
+1289 MTRQLAAEEVL
-1300 ADMLAAGEKI
+1300 ADMLAGGEKI

-1336 VTNEEVDRL
+1336 VTNEQVDRL

-1351 VINGEQPVNVKIG
+1351 VINGEQPVSVKIG
-1364 GQDAAL
+1364 GHDASL

-1385 SLAHADYE
+1385 SLAKADYE
-1393 SMVAAAKNEPASN
+1393 AMVAAAKNEPASN

-1419 AAIDAAKQAGNAL
+1419 ASVDSAKQAGNAL

-1467 GFLRKVADLKQGR
+1467 GFLRKVADLKQSR
-1480 EAQFNRLNAKQN
+1480 EAQFNRLNAKQK
-1492 DLTYKTVVNGNEVV
+1492 DLTYKTVVNGDEVL
-1506 RKVGNVSVNDATE
+1506 RAVGKKSVNDVSE
-1519 AWDKFKRFN
+1519 SWDAFKRSN

-1549 DRSWEDQVHKDFDYE
+1549 DRSWEDQVTKDFDYE

-1630 NGLDVEL
+1630 NGVDVEL

-1649 KDAIGRVMGK
+1649 KDAIGRVMGN
-1659 VQQGPYSPLQ
+1659 VRQGPYSPLQ

-1683 DVVHF
+1683 AVVHF
-1688 SAYDTKRDADAA
+1688 SAYDTKSAADAA
-1700 AADILEARAA
+1700 AAEILEARIA
-1710 AGDKVNVN
+1710 AGEKVNVN

-1834 DTAKGKYTDKMGVVD
+1834 DTAKGRYTDQQGVVD

-1870 DSNKIVDSLTGAA
+1870 DSNKIVDSLTGAS
-1883 FIYMMTSISHL
+1883 FIYMMTSPSHM

-1902 MVAFPRLAGVY
+1902 MVAFPRLAGLY

-1924 AMGEYFRS
+1924 ALGEYFRS
-1932 GTDMLSERS
+1932 GTDMLSEKS
-1941 VLSKSAQTNPA
+1941 VLSKSAPTNPA

-1960 TVIKENGPL
+1960 TAIKENGPL

-1989 PYWGKAMK
+1989 PYWGKTMK

-2016 AAIRLELEKVLA
+2016 PAIRLELEKALA

-2071 GPMGKLLGQF
+2071 GSMGKLLGQF

-2094 DIRDAELGRLV
+2094 DIRDAELGKLV

-2141 APFAFALADLWRDDD
+2141 APFAFALADMWRDDD
-2156 DLTTSAQAWSNMVGS
+2156 DLTTSAQAWNNMVGS
-2171 VAAHGVFAGVLDT
+2171 VAAHGVFAGLIDT
-2184 RRIAAS
+2184 SRISAS
-2190 TLIPGLGQT
+2190 TLIPVLGQT
-2199 DYAPIDGKPGDTFTY
+2199 AYAPIDGKPGDTFTY

-2221 PSFGLVKNLTGGMSD
+2221 PSFGLVKNLTGGTSD

-2282 DTLMTLVGLKSGE
+2282 DTLMTLAGLKSGE

-2345 WNAKYPDMA
+2345 WNAEYPDMA

-2369 TERTAAD
+2369 TEMTAAD
-2376 TGFSSTRAP
+2376 TGFSTARAP
-2385 TPSLVEKIGQ
+2385 TQSLVEKIGQ

>member
-1 MADLG
+1 MADQSLNVYEV
-6 FTAQLEAALKQE
+6 A
-18 QVLRTADAQRQAE
+18 RQRQAA

-52 RTWGEAGKDAAL
+52 RTFGELAGDVGAGAL
-64 SFSQGI
+64 QSAVGL
-70 GSVVGAGYGL
+70 GGAGYGL
-80 ANLPLNAMSVLTGG
+80 ANL
-94 ATPTLDTALQYAT
+94 ATAGFLDRAT
-107 GSTGEQYLSDWSNA
+107 GFSQNLSQTQDILESY
-121 MEEGKS
+121 KS
-127 APLRRDK
+127 APL
-134 EAMTQAF
+134 QAKKAEMQQTF
-141 QGKGVMAGLAQ
+141 EQDGIGSGLAY
-152 LTLGS
+152 TLQNPSIIADLATQS
-157 AVDMAIQSLPYM
+157 ASYLIPGA
-169 YAPLAAARSAGAAAT
+169 AAARAAGGLAAAGAA
-184 IGAEAAGKT
+184 GRGLSQAAGSQL
-193 AAEVSAR
+193 AQ
-200 ALKAATKASLL
+200 KAATKASLL
-211 TNAAVTGGAV
+211 SQAALSGGYMNVDGVNAA
-221 GIDAQQAAREAGLS
+221 RKAGMS
-235 ENEQRLA
+235 ENEVQLTGLA
-242 ALGGTAAGALLSVGT
+242 AGAAGALLNTAITKV
-257 NKLTGAAG
+257 TGAG
-265 LEAGV
+265 SLEAMAAQRFG
-270 GARLAGVPSV
+270 GAAMPTVAGSAARQIAGGTVKEATEEAL
-280 QASTASLG
+280 Q
-288 ANIGLGMFRE
+288 E
-298 GGQEIF
+298 GSEN
-304 EEGGQQAIRNVAGQR
+304 AIRNIAAGR
-319 PLGEDVGMSA
+319 PAGEGAGMSMA
-329 ALGGVLGGT
+329 LGGLLGGALGGV
-338 LGGIMGAA
+338 MGAA
-346 QPRRPSEL
+346 NVRRPSQT
-354 RDQITQQQQALAGEA
+354 RDQIAQQQREVERELAGA
-369 PESTLVE
+369 GLGSFTPSTLVE

-397 LDLAGTPLG
+397 LDLAGSPLG

-414 GQQADLAP
+414 GQPTDMQP
-422 TVQPQEVSP
+422 TVQPSEVAP
-431 DQGALFDAAGQP
+431 GQGALFDEAGQP
-443 TREDINLDEA
+443 TREEINLDEA

-497 VAIDALP
+497 VAIDTLP

-524 KVMELFGPEA
+524 KVLELFGPEA

-547 VATQAG
+547 VPGEVAAERA
-553 TPIDLGNKK
+553 PIDLTTDVAAKK
-562 TAAQYRASM
+562 YKAQLSQAFRAAGVDISSSAANRAELDEIAAQVASAGV
-571 RKAFTDAGVQV
+571 RPTDADFAQ
-582 GLNTDEFTEV
+582 V
-592 VGEAAKAGVMP
+592 VGAAAERVASSRGAENAGVSALIAGKYP
-603 SDPQFAEVVGT
+603 IDPETQ
-614 AAARIAASKVRAGA
+614 AAIRAGA
-628 QPGLTGVLVD
+628 EFDRMVAEPA
-638 KYPVSIEQRA
+638 PV
-648 ASAFER
+648 
-654 GGQPTTEEELFG
+654 QPTKDEAIAE
-666 PAPTAD
+666 
-672 LLSTAVDTGVV
+672 AVDTGLV

-697 VDSTG
+697 VDPEG
-702 AEHTITGVF
+702 AEHTIFGVF
-711 GGKPVVQAPDGTK
+711 DGTPVVRAPDGTK
-724 KPMTLGAMRKNNW
+724 KPMTLSAMRKNNW
-737 SVKAQPVVDGLD
+737 SVKAQPVVEGLD

-761 STYWQERGGKLLREH
+761 STYWQERGGKLLRVQ

-847 TDAPA
+847 TDTQAI
-852 TAPDTSLPAFD
+852 APDTSLPAFD

-872 VIDAITAGRAE
+872 VIDAITAGRAN

-898 DAAQTVADATAA
+898 DAAQTVADASAA

-920 IQMGV
+920 IQMSP
-925 EDTIAFEYHL
+925 EDTLAFEHHL

-946 FHLSD
+946 FHLSAARINTTLNQSQLQD
-951 VMPRATKQT
+951 VSRVIYRGTNDSGEKISGGISEGSLFAAATERVAKAYAGSGGSVERIGVKSGARILVEGT
-960 ETDAFKKWFD
+960 PEF
-970 DSKVVDAEGK
+970 SKVTGRKRGK
-980 PLVVYR
+980 LINTMRKGENLKTAGDDVV
-986 GLGAPYEQGS
+986 E
-996 TKDITWVTP
+996 
-1005 DPEYASQYAKG
+1005 
-1016 NATLVTD
+1016 
-1023 NGRFYDTGANVLP
+1023 
-1036 LYVAISRPFDLGFR
+1036 
-1050 STMVPVKFSDVL
+1050 
-1062 DRIDGGVQSAFE
+1062 
-1074 RDVIGRDEAIAL
+1074 
-1086 MREIK
+1086 K
-1091 ALKKQ
+1091 AR
-1096 DTGEFKKV
+1096 
-1104 HEWWNQNAEQVKSL
+1104 A
-1118 LERAGY
+1118 AGY
-1124 DGLKSREGFDDR
+1124 DAFEFTSFEDLGIVIFDQGKFIREY
-1136 IPAFGAFR
+1136 
-1144 PEQIKSAVGNRGTF
+1144 SAT
-1158 DPANPDIRFK
+1158 ANPDIRFK
-1168 QGSANAGAVS
+1168 QGAANAGAVS
-1178 DVIFRGLTAA
+1178 DAIFRGLTAA

-1222 DPATGTIHI
+1222 DPNTSTIHV
-1231 IQSNNTDKAELAFTL
+1231 IQANNADKTELAFTL
-1246 AHEAGHAGL
+1246 AHEAGHAGM

-1263 QSAMN
+1263 QAAMN

-1276 RERIKEHMAQNPG
+1276 RERIKSHMAQNPG
-1289 MTRSLAAEEVL
+1289 MTRQLAAEEVL

-1336 VTNEEVDRL
+1336 VTNDEVDRL

-1351 VINGEQPVNVKIG
+1351 VINGQQPVNVKIG
-1364 GQDAAL
+1364 GQDASL
-1370 WLNNPSSIAAQNPKF
+1370 WINNPAGVAAQNPKF
-1385 SLAHADYE
+1385 SLAQADYE

-1406 VLPLSHIAKALGQ
+1406 VLPISHIAKALGQ
-1419 AAIDAAKQAGNAL
+1419 ASVDSAKQAGNAL
-1432 TENKLGRAYVRN
+1432 TENKMGRAYVRN

-1480 EAQFNRLNAKQN
+1480 EAQFNRLNAKQKE
-1492 DLTYKTVVNGNEVV
+1492 LTYKTIVNGNEVV
-1506 RKVGNVSVNDATE
+1506 RSVGKKSVNDVNE
-1519 AWDKFKRFN
+1519 SWDAFKRSN

-1549 DRSWEDQVHKDFDYE
+1549 DRSWEDQVTKDFDYD
-1564 GKGYTEVERM
+1564 GKGYSEAERL

-1630 NGLDVEL
+1630 NGVDVEL
-1637 VTARVDN
+1637 VTTRVDN

-1669 RYGEYVMTVRDKDG
+1669 RYGEYVMTVRNDAG

-1688 SAYDTKRDADAA
+1688 SAYDTKSAADAA
-1700 AADILEARAA
+1700 ATEILEARTS
-1710 AGDKVNVN
+1710 AGEKVNVN

-1812 VAGVEYD
+1812 VAGVEFD

-1834 DTAKGKYTDKMGVVD
+1834 DTAKGRYTDQQGVVD

-1870 DSNKIVDSLTGAA
+1870 DSNKIVDSLTGAS
-1883 FIYMMTSISHL
+1883 FVYMMTSPSHM

-1924 AMGEYFRS
+1924 ALGEYFRS
-1932 GTDMLSERS
+1932 GLDMLSEKS
-1941 VLSKSAQTNPA
+1941 VLAKSAQTNPA

-1960 TVIKENGPL
+1960 TAIKENGPL

-1977 AGIADGSSSDLS
+1977 AGIADGSSSELS

-2016 AAIRLELEKVLA
+2016 AAIRLELEKALA

-2156 DLTTSAQAWSNMVGS
+2156 DLTTSAQAWNNMVGS
-2171 VAAHGVFAGVLDT
+2171 VAAHGVFAGIIDT
-2184 RRIAAS
+2184 SRISAS
-2190 TLIPGLGQT
+2190 TLIPVLGQT
-2199 DYAPIDGKPGDTFTY
+2199 AYAPIDGKPGDTFTY

-2221 PSFGLVKNLTGGMSD
+2221 PSFGLVKNLTGGTSD

-2261 YEGAN
+2261 YEGVN

-2282 DTLMTLVGLKSGE
+2282 DTLMTLAGLKSGE

-2322 RLALAYSRGDAA
+2322 RLALAYSTGDAD
-2334 AIDEA
+2334 AIAEA
-2339 MQGINE
+2339 MQGIND
-2345 WNAKYPDMA
+2345 WNAQYPDMA

-2385 TPSLVEKIGQ
+2385 TQSLVEKIGQ

>member
-1 MADLG
+1 MADLDYA
-6 FTAQLEAALKQE
+6 AQLEAAYQQQ
-18 QVLRTADAQRQAE
+18 QVSRAASAQRQAE

-37 AAAEAAAAEAERTRG
+37 ADAAAAAAEAERTRG
-52 RTWGEAGKDAAL
+52 RTWGELAGD
-64 SFSQGI
+64 
-70 GSVVGAGYGL
+70 VGAGALQSAVGLGGAAYGL
-80 ANLPLNAMSVLTGG
+80 ANVG
-94 ATPTLDTALQYAT
+94 TLGFLDRAT
-107 GSTGEQYLSDWSNA
+107 GFSQNLSQTQDILESY
-121 MEEGKS
+121 KS
-127 APLRRDK
+127 APL
-134 EAMTQAF
+134 QAKKAEMQQTF
-141 QGKGVMAGLAQ
+141 KQDGVGSGLAY
-152 LTLGS
+152 TLQNPSIIADLATQS
-157 AVDMAIQSLPYM
+157 AAYLIPG
-169 YAPLAAARSAGAAAT
+169 AAAARAAGGLAAAGAA
-184 IGAEAAGKT
+184 GRGLSQAAGSQL
-193 AAEVSAR
+193 AQ
-200 ALKAATKASLL
+200 KAATKASLL
-211 TNAAVTGGAV
+211 SQAALSGGYMNVDGVNAA
-221 GIDAQQAAREAGLS
+221 RKAGMS
-235 ENEQRLA
+235 ENEVQLTGLA
-242 ALGGTAAGALLSVGT
+242 AGAAGALLNTAITKV
-257 NKLTGAAG
+257 TGAG
-265 LEAGV
+265 SLEAMAAQRFG
-270 GARLAGVPSV
+270 GAAMPTVAGSAARQIAGGTVKEATEEAL
-280 QASTASLG
+280 Q
-288 ANIGLGMFRE
+288 E
-298 GGQEIF
+298 GSEN
-304 EEGGQQAIRNVAGQR
+304 AIRNVAAGR
-319 PLGEDVGMSA
+319 PAGEGAGMSMA
-329 ALGGVLGGT
+329 LGGLLGGALGGV
-338 LGGIMGAA
+338 MGAA
-346 QPRRPSEL
+346 NVRRPSQT
-354 RDQITQQQQALAGEA
+354 RDQIAQQQREVERELAGA
-369 PESTLVE
+369 GLGSFTPSTLVE

-388 ARYDFAGNQ
+388 AQYDFAGNQ

-414 GQQADLAP
+414 GQPADMQPTAQQQDVAP
-422 TVQPQEVSP
+422 G
-431 DQGALFDAAGQP
+431 QGALFDEAGQP
-443 TREDINLDEA
+443 TREEINLDEA

-475 ARQARLASQPPRM
+475 ARKARLAGQPPRM
-488 GVSEIAPEE
+488 GVAELAADE
-497 VAIDALP
+497 VAIDTLP

-524 KVMELFGPEA
+524 KVLELFGPEA

-547 VATQAG
+547 VPGEVATERA
-553 TPIDLGNKK
+553 PIDLTTDVAAKK
-562 TAAQYRASM
+562 YKAQLNQAFRAAGVDIRSSAANRAELDEIAAQVASAGV
-571 RKAFTDAGVQV
+571 RPTDADFAQ
-582 GLNTDEFTEV
+582 V
-592 VGEAAKAGVMP
+592 VGAAAERVASSRGAENAGVSALIAGKYP
-603 SDPQFAEVVGT
+603 IDPETQ
-614 AAARIAASKVRAGA
+614 AAIRAGA
-628 QPGLTGVLVD
+628 EFDRMVAEPA
-638 KYPVSIEQRA
+638 PA
-648 ASAFER
+648 
-654 GGQPTTEEELFG
+654 QPTKEEAIAE
-666 PAPTAD
+666 
-672 LLSTAVDTGVV
+672 AVDTGLV
-683 PASAVTKVQKGQVW
+683 PASAVTKLQTGQVW
-697 VDSTG
+697 VDTTG
-702 AEHTITGVF
+702 AEHTVVGVID
-711 GGKPVVQAPDGTK
+711 GKPLVRGPDGRK
-724 KPMTLGAMRKNNW
+724 KPMYLSAMRKNNW
-737 SVKAQPVVDGLD
+737 SVKAQPVVEGLD

-761 STYWQERGGKLLREH
+761 STYWQERGGKLLRAQ

-847 TDAPA
+847 TDTPA
-852 TAPDTSLPAFD
+852 TAPDTSLPSPARPLPAEYELRSGERFSSNPTTKERMRNQWAVFDRTGNMVSAGWSQSREQALSAFN

-872 VIDAITAGRAE
+872 VIDAITAGRAD

-898 DAAQTVADATAA
+898 DAAQTVADASAA

-920 IQMGV
+920 IQMSP
-925 EDTIAFEYHL
+925 EDTLAFEHHL

-946 FHLSD
+946 LD
-951 VMPRATKQT
+951 LGP
-960 ETDAFKKWFD
+960 
-970 DSKVVDAEGK
+970 VVNGAGK
-980 PLVVYR
+980 P
-986 GLGAPYEQGS
+986 
-996 TKDITWVTP
+996 
-1005 DPEYASQYAKG
+1005 
-1016 NATLVTD
+1016 
-1023 NGRFYDTGANVLP
+1023 
-1036 LYVAISRPFDLGFR
+1036 
-1050 STMVPVKFSDVL
+1050 
-1062 DRIDGGVQSAFE
+1062 
-1074 RDVIGRDEAIAL
+1074 
-1086 MREIK
+1086 
-1091 ALKKQ
+1091 
-1096 DTGEFKKV
+1096 
-1104 HEWWNQNAEQVKSL
+1104 
-1118 LERAGY
+1118 
-1124 DGLKSREGFDDR
+1124 
-1136 IPAFGAFR
+1136 
-1144 PEQIKSAVGNRGTF
+1144 
-1158 DPANPDIRFK
+1158 
-1168 QGSANAGAVS
+1168 AVS

-1263 QSAMN
+1263 QSATN

-1276 RERIKEHMAQNPG
+1276 RERIKAHIASSSNPD

-1385 SLAHADYE
+1385 SLAKADYE
-1393 SMVAAAKNEPASN
+1393 AMVAAAKNEPASN

-1419 AAIDAAKQAGNAL
+1419 ASVDSAKQAGNAL

-1480 EAQFNRLNAKQN
+1480 EAQFNRLNAKRK

-1519 AWDKFKRFN
+1519 VWDKFKRFN

-1564 GKGYTEVERM
+1564 GKGYTEAERM

-1579 ASNAYKAAGTEGQ
+1579 ASNAYKAAGTQGQ
-1592 TLYMQS
+1592 LLYMQS

-1630 NGLDVEL
+1630 NGVDVEL

-1649 KDAIGRVMGK
+1649 KDAIGRVIGK

-1683 DVVHF
+1683 AVVHF

-1700 AADILEARAA
+1700 AADILEARIA
-1710 AGDKVNVN
+1710 AGEKVNVN

-1747 LPAGLDADVREKAMA
+1747 LPAGMDTKIREQAMA

-1855 IADAVKKQHKESLRS
+1855 IADSVKRQHKESLRS
-1870 DSNKIVDSLTGAA
+1870 DSNKIVDTLTSAS

-1894 LFNATQTA
+1894 LFNATQTV
-1902 MVAFPRLAGVY
+1902 MVTFPRLAGLY
-1913 GAGKASKEIRK
+1913 GAGKASKHINK

-1932 GTDMLSERS
+1932 GFDMLTEKS
-1941 VLSKSAQTNPA
+1941 VLAKSGNPA
-1952 DALLLESL
+1952 DKLLHEVL
-1960 TVIKENGPL
+1960 TTIRENGPL
-1969 DLTQAHDA
+1969 DITQSHDI

-1989 PYWGKAMK
+1989 PYWGKVMK

-2010 RQITAT
+2010 RQVAAT
-2016 AAIRLELEKVLA
+2016 AAVRMELEKVLA
-2028 GGVPPADPAAR
+2028 GGIPPTDPAAR
-2039 AALVADLVRAGE
+2039 DALVADLVRVGE
-2051 DAIRTT
+2051 EAIRST
-2057 QFDYSKANKPPILQ
+2057 QYDYSKMNKPPILQ
-2071 GPMGKLLGQF
+2071 GPMGKVIGQY
-2081 QQYRFHMLSMIGK
+2081 QQYRLHMLAMIGK
-2094 DIRDAELGRLV
+2094 DIRDAELGNLFG
-2105 SMKEPINK
+2105 EPINK

-2132 FTGTAGTII
+2132 LTGTTGTIL
-2141 APFAFALADLWRDDD
+2141 APFVFALADMWRDDD

-2171 VAAHGVFAGVLDT
+2171 FASHGVFAGLLDT
-2184 RRIAAS
+2184 SRIAAS
-2190 TLIPGLGQT
+2190 TLIPIIGQSA
-2199 DYAPIDGKPGDTFTY
+2199 YAPVGEKAEDTFTY

-2221 PSFGLVKNLTGGMSD
+2221 PSFGLTRNLYAGTVALM
-2236 LINGDVAKAVGKLL
+2236 NGDMEKARDKLL
-2250 PKPIADVHKAA
+2250 PKPLADGFKAY
-2261 YEGAN
+2261 YEGAD
-2266 GARDARQIM
+2266 GARDARQIT

-2282 DTLMTLVGLKSGE
+2282 DTLLTATGFKSGE
-2295 RRDIEERR
+2295 RRDIEARR

-2314 AIKDRNLG
+2314 AIKERNLN
-2322 RLALAYSRGDAA
+2322 RLAQAYSRGDAA
-2334 AIDEA
+2334 AIAEA
-2339 MQGINE
+2339 ERDINA
-2345 WNAKYPDMA
+2345 WNDKYPDMA
-2354 VRGSEMRSAVVSRIR
+2354 IQGSERRSAVVSRIR

-2385 TPSLVEKIGQ
+2385 AQSLVEKIGQ

>member
-1 MADLG
+1 MADLDYA
-6 FTAQLEAALKQE
+6 AQLEAAYQQQ
-18 QVLRTADAQRQAE
+18 QVSRAANAQRQAE

-37 AAAEAAAAEAERTRG
+37 AAADAAAAEAERTRG
-52 RTWGEAGKDAAL
+52 RTWGELAGD
-64 SFSQGI
+64 
-70 GSVVGAGYGL
+70 VGAGALQSAVGLGGAAYGL
-80 ANLPLNAMSVLTGG
+80 ANVG
-94 ATPTLDTALQYAT
+94 TLGFLDRAT
-107 GSTGEQYLSDWSNA
+107 GFSQNLSQTQDILESY
-121 MEEGKS
+121 KS
-127 APLRRDK
+127 APL
-134 EAMTQAF
+134 QAKKAEMQQTF
-141 QGKGVMAGLAQ
+141 KQDGIGSGLAY
-152 LTLGS
+152 TLQNPSLLADLAVQSS
-157 AVDMAIQSLPYM
+157 AYLIPGA
-169 YAPLAAARSAGAAAT
+169 AAARAAGGLAAAGAA
-184 IGAEAAGKT
+184 GRGLSQAAGSQL
-193 AAEVSAR
+193 AQ
-200 ALKAATKASLL
+200 KAAVKASLL
-211 TNAAVTGGAV
+211 SEAALSGGYMNVDGVNAA
-221 GIDAQQAAREAGLS
+221 RKAGMS
-235 ENEQRLA
+235 ENEVQLAGLA
-242 ALGGTAAGALLSVGT
+242 AGAAGALLNTAITKV
-257 NKLTGAAG
+257 TGAG
-265 LEAGV
+265 SLEAMAAQRFGGV
-270 GARLAGVPSV
+270 AMPTVAGSAARQIAGGTVKEATEEAL
-280 QASTASLG
+280 Q
-288 ANIGLGMFRE
+288 E
-298 GGQEIF
+298 GSEN
-304 EEGGQQAIRNVAGQR
+304 AIRNIAAGR
-319 PLGEDVGMSA
+319 PAGEGAGMSMA
-329 ALGGVLGGT
+329 LGGLLGGALGGV
-338 LGGIMGAA
+338 MGAA
-346 QPRRPSEL
+346 NVRRPSQT
-354 RDQITQQQQALAGEA
+354 RDQIAQQQREVERELAGA
-369 PESTLVE
+369 GLGSFTPSTLVE
-376 SPLSALTGGRDQ
+376 SPLAALTGGRDQ
-388 ARYDFAGNQ
+388 SRYDFAGNQ

-414 GQQADLAP
+414 GQPTDMQP
-422 TVQPQEVSP
+422 TVQPSEVAP
-431 DQGALFDAAGQP
+431 GQGALFDEAGQP
-443 TREDINLDEA
+443 TREEINLDEA

-497 VAIDALP
+497 VAIDTLP
-504 RPAVETQSLREVMRT
+504 RPAVETQSLRAVMRT

-547 VATQAG
+547 VPGEVAAERA
-553 TPIDLGNKK
+553 PIDLTTDVAAKK
-562 TAAQYRASM
+562 YKAQLNQAFRAAGVDIRSSAVDRAELDEIAAQVASAGV
-571 RKAFTDAGVQV
+571 RPTDA
-582 GLNTDEFTEV
+582 D
-592 VGEAAKAGVMP
+592 
-603 SDPQFAEVVGT
+603 FAQVVGT
-614 AAARIAASKVRAGA
+614 AAERVAASRGAENAGVSALIAGKYPIAPEAQAAIRAGA
-628 QPGLTGVLVD
+628 EFDRMVAEPA
-638 KYPVSIEQRA
+638 PV
-648 ASAFER
+648 
-654 GGQPTTEEELFG
+654 QPTKDEAIAE
-666 PAPTAD
+666 
-672 LLSTAVDTGVV
+672 AVDTGLV

-724 KPMTLGAMRKNNW
+724 KPMSLSSMRKNNW
-737 SVKAQPVVDGLD
+737 SVKAQPVVEGLD

-761 STYWQERGGKLLREH
+761 STYWQERGGKLLRER

-815 AATGQGKALTAKQV
+815 AATGHGKALTAKQV

-847 TDAPA
+847 TDTPA

-872 VIDAITAGRAE
+872 VIDAITAGRAD

-920 IQMGV
+920 IQMSP
-925 EDTIAFEYHL
+925 EDTLAFEHHL

-946 FHLSD
+946 FDLG
-951 VMPRATKQT
+951 P
-960 ETDAFKKWFD
+960 
-970 DSKVVDAEGK
+970 VVNGAGK
-980 PLVVYR
+980 P
-986 GLGAPYEQGS
+986 
-996 TKDITWVTP
+996 
-1005 DPEYASQYAKG
+1005 
-1016 NATLVTD
+1016 
-1023 NGRFYDTGANVLP
+1023 
-1036 LYVAISRPFDLGFR
+1036 
-1050 STMVPVKFSDVL
+1050 
-1062 DRIDGGVQSAFE
+1062 
-1074 RDVIGRDEAIAL
+1074 
-1086 MREIK
+1086 
-1091 ALKKQ
+1091 
-1096 DTGEFKKV
+1096 
-1104 HEWWNQNAEQVKSL
+1104 
-1118 LERAGY
+1118 
-1124 DGLKSREGFDDR
+1124 
-1136 IPAFGAFR
+1136 
-1144 PEQIKSAVGNRGTF
+1144 
-1158 DPANPDIRFK
+1158 
-1168 QGSANAGAVS
+1168 AVS
-1178 DVIFRGLTAA
+1178 DAIFRGLTAA

-1222 DPATGTIHI
+1222 DPASGTIHV

-1276 RERIKEHMAQNPG
+1276 RERIKAHMAQNAG
-1289 MTRSLAAEEVL
+1289 MTRQLAAEEVL

-1310 NTDVMTKLRNGV
+1310 NTDVMIKLRNGV
-1322 RNFFAR
+1322 RNFFAK

-1351 VINGEQPVNVKIG
+1351 VINGEQPVNVKVG

-1385 SLAHADYE
+1385 SLAQADYE
-1393 SMVAAAKNEPASN
+1393 AMVNAAKSEPAGD

-1419 AAIDAAKQAGNAL
+1419 ASIDSAKQAGNAL
-1432 TENKLGRAYVRN
+1432 TENKMGRAYVRN

-1549 DRSWEDQVHKDFDYE
+1549 DRSWEDQVHKDFDYDS
-1564 GKGYTEVERM
+1564 KGYSEAERM

-1579 ASNAYKAAGTEGQ
+1579 ASNAYKAAGTDGQ

-1598 QAVYAQRFNEH
+1598 QAVYAKRFNEH

-1630 NGLDVEL
+1630 NGVDVEL

-1669 RYGEYVMTVRDKDG
+1669 RYGEYVATVRNDKG
-1683 DVVHF
+1683 EVVHF
-1688 SAYDTKRDADAA
+1688 SAYDTKRAADAA
-1700 AADILEARAA
+1700 AAELLEARTA
-1710 AGDKVNVN
+1710 AGEKVNVN

-1747 LPAGLDADVREKAMA
+1747 LPAGMDTKIREQAMA

-1770 AYLQSLPAKSFA
+1770 AYLHSLPAKSFA

-1834 DTAKGKYTDKMGVVD
+1834 DTAKGRYTDQQGVVD

-1870 DSNKIVDSLTGAA
+1870 DSNKIVDSLTGAS
-1883 FIYMMTSISHL
+1883 FIYMMTSPSHM

-1924 AMGEYFRS
+1924 ALGEYFRS

-1960 TVIKENGPL
+1960 TAIKENGPL

-2094 DIRDAELGRLV
+2094 DIRDAELGKLV

-2156 DLTTSAQAWSNMVGS
+2156 DLTTSAQAWNNMVGS
-2171 VAAHGVFAGVLDT
+2171 VAAHGVFAGLIDT
-2184 RRIAAS
+2184 SRIAAS
-2190 TLIPGLGQT
+2190 TLIPILGQT
-2199 DYAPIDGKPGDTFTY
+2199 AYAPIDGKPGDTFTY

-2221 PSFGLVKNLTGGMSD
+2221 PSFGLVKNLTGGTSD

-2250 PKPIADVHKAA
+2250 PKPFADAHKAL

-2266 GARDARQIM
+2266 GARDSRNIM
-2275 YFEPGPF
+2275 YYEPGPF
-2282 DTLMTLVGLKSGE
+2282 DTLMTLAGLKSGE

-2322 RLALAYSRGDAA
+2322 RLALAYSTGDAD
-2334 AIDEA
+2334 AIAEA
-2339 MQGINE
+2339 MQGIND
-2345 WNAKYPDMA
+2345 WNAQYPDMA

-2369 TERTAAD
+2369 TEMTAAD
-2376 TGFSSTRAP
+2376 TGFSTTRAP
-2385 TPSLVEKIGQ
+2385 TQSLVEKIGQ

>member
-1 MADLG
+1 MADLDYA
-6 FTAQLEAALKQE
+6 AQLEAAYQQQ
-18 QVLRTADAQRQAE
+18 QVSRAANAQRQAE

-52 RTWGEAGKDAAL
+52 RTWGELAGD
-64 SFSQGI
+64 
-70 GSVVGAGYGL
+70 VGAATAQTTVGVGGAAYGL
-80 ANLPLNAMSVLTGG
+80 ANL
-94 ATPTLDTALQYAT
+94 ATAGFLDRAT
-107 GSTGEQYLSDWSNA
+107 GFSQNLAQTQDILESY
-121 MEEGKS
+121 KS
-127 APLRRDK
+127 AP
-134 EAMTQAF
+134 TQAKKAMQRAEF
-141 QGKGVMAGLAQ
+141 DKGIGAGLMY
-152 LTLGS
+152 TLENPS
-157 AVDMAIQSLPYM
+157 LLADMAIQSAGYVIPG
-169 YAPLAAARSAGAAAT
+169 AAAARAAGGLAAAGAAGRGLST
-184 IGAEAAGKT
+184 AAGSQL
-193 AAEVSAR
+193 AQ
-200 ALKAATKASLL
+200 KAATKASLL
-211 TNAAVTGGAV
+211 SQAALSGGYMNVDGVNAA
-221 GIDAQQAAREAGLS
+221 RKAGMG
-235 ENEQRLA
+235 ENEVQLTGLA
-242 ALGGTAAGALLSVGT
+242 AGAAGALLNTAITKV
-257 NKLTGAAG
+257 TGAG
-265 LEAGV
+265 SLEAMAAQRFG
-270 GARLAGVPSV
+270 GAAMPTVAGSAARQIAGGTVKEATEEAL
-280 QASTASLG
+280 Q
-288 ANIGLGMFRE
+288 E
-298 GGQEIF
+298 GSEN
-304 EEGGQQAIRNVAGQR
+304 AIRNVAAGR
-319 PLGEDVGMSA
+319 PAGEGAGMSMA
-329 ALGGVLGGT
+329 LGGLLGGALGGV
-338 LGGIMGAA
+338 MGAA
-346 QPRRPSEL
+346 NVRRPSQT
-354 RDQITQQQQALAGEA
+354 RDQIAQQQREVERELAGA
-369 PESTLVE
+369 GLGSFTPSTLVE
-376 SPLSALTGGRDQ
+376 SPLAALTGKRDQ
-388 ARYDFAGNQ
+388 AQYDFAGNQ
-397 LDLAGTPLG
+397 LDLAGSPLG

-414 GQQADLAP
+414 GQPTDMQP
-422 TVQPQEVSP
+422 TVQPSEVAP
-431 DQGALFDAAGQP
+431 GQGALFDEAGQP
-443 TREDINLDEA
+443 TREEINLDEA

-488 GVSEIAPEE
+488 GVAELAADE
-497 VAIDALP
+497 VAIDTLP
-504 RPAVETQSLREVMRT
+504 RPAVETQSLREVMRS

-547 VATQAG
+547 VPGEAAAERA
-553 TPIDLGNKK
+553 PIDLTTDVAAKK
-562 TAAQYRASM
+562 YKAQLSQAFRAAGVDISSSAANRAELDEIAAQVASAGV
-571 RKAFTDAGVQV
+571 RPTDADFAQ
-582 GLNTDEFTEV
+582 V
-592 VGEAAKAGVMP
+592 VGAAAERVASSRGAENAGVSALIAGKYP
-603 SDPQFAEVVGT
+603 IDPETQ
-614 AAARIAASKVRAGA
+614 AAIRAGA
-628 QPGLTGVLVD
+628 EFDRMVAEPA
-638 KYPVSIEQRA
+638 PV
-648 ASAFER
+648 
-654 GGQPTTEEELFG
+654 QPTKDEAIAE
-666 PAPTAD
+666 
-672 LLSTAVDTGVV
+672 AVGTGLV

-724 KPMTLGAMRKNNW
+724 KPMSLSSMRKNNW

-761 STYWQERGGKLLREH
+761 STYWQERGDKLLREQ

-815 AATGQGKALTAKQV
+815 AATGQGKALTTKQV

-847 TDAPA
+847 TDTPA

-863 AYEQMPAAP
+863 AYEQLPAAP

-898 DAAQTVADATAA
+898 DAAQTVADASAA

-920 IQMGV
+920 IQMSP
-925 EDTIAFEYHL
+925 EDTLAFEHHL

-946 FHLSD
+946 FDLG
-951 VMPRATKQT
+951 P
-960 ETDAFKKWFD
+960 
-970 DSKVVDAEGK
+970 VVNGAGK
-980 PLVVYR
+980 P
-986 GLGAPYEQGS
+986 
-996 TKDITWVTP
+996 
-1005 DPEYASQYAKG
+1005 
-1016 NATLVTD
+1016 
-1023 NGRFYDTGANVLP
+1023 
-1036 LYVAISRPFDLGFR
+1036 
-1050 STMVPVKFSDVL
+1050 
-1062 DRIDGGVQSAFE
+1062 
-1074 RDVIGRDEAIAL
+1074 
-1086 MREIK
+1086 
-1091 ALKKQ
+1091 
-1096 DTGEFKKV
+1096 
-1104 HEWWNQNAEQVKSL
+1104 
-1118 LERAGY
+1118 
-1124 DGLKSREGFDDR
+1124 
-1136 IPAFGAFR
+1136 
-1144 PEQIKSAVGNRGTF
+1144 
-1158 DPANPDIRFK
+1158 
-1168 QGSANAGAVS
+1168 AVS

-1222 DPATGTIHI
+1222 DPATGTIHV
-1231 IQSNNTDKAELAFTL
+1231 IQSNNADRHELAFTL

-1276 RERIKEHMAQNPG
+1276 RERIKAHMAQNPG
-1289 MTRSLAAEEVL
+1289 MTRQLAAEEVL

-1364 GQDAAL
+1364 GQDASL

-1385 SLAHADYE
+1385 SLAQADYE
-1393 SMVAAAKNEPASN
+1393 AMVAAAKNEPASN

-1419 AAIDAAKQAGNAL
+1419 ASVDSAKQAGNAL

-1480 EAQFNRLNAKQN
+1480 DAQFNRLNAKQK
-1492 DLTYKTVVNGNEVV
+1492 DLTYKTVVNGNEVL
-1506 RKVGNVSVNDATE
+1506 RAVGKKSVNDVNE
-1519 AWDKFKRFN
+1519 SWDKFKRFN

-1630 NGLDVEL
+1630 NGVDVEL

-1688 SAYDTKRDADAA
+1688 SAYDTKSAADAA
-1700 AADILEARAA
+1700 ATEILEARTA
-1710 AGDKVNVN
+1710 AGEKVNVN

-1834 DTAKGKYTDKMGVVD
+1834 DTAKGRYTDQQGVVD

-1855 IADAVKKQHKESLRS
+1855 IADSVKRQHKESLRS
-1870 DSNKIVDSLTGAA
+1870 DSNKIVDSLTGAS
-1883 FIYMMTSISHL
+1883 FIYMMTSPSHM

-1924 AMGEYFRS
+1924 ALGEYFRS

-1960 TVIKENGPL
+1960 TAIKENGPL

-1989 PYWGKAMK
+1989 PYWGKTMK

-2016 AAIRLELEKVLA
+2016 AAIRLELEKALA

-2094 DIRDAELGRLV
+2094 DIRDAELGKLV
-2105 SMKEPINK
+2105 TMKEPINK

-2156 DLTTSAQAWSNMVGS
+2156 DLTTSSQAWNNMVGS
-2171 VAAHGVFAGVLDT
+2171 VAAHGVFAGLIDT
-2184 RRIAAS
+2184 SRISAS
-2190 TLIPGLGQT
+2190 TLIPVLGQT
-2199 DYAPIDGKPGDTFTY
+2199 AYAPIDGKPGDTFTY

-2221 PSFGLVKNLTGGMSD
+2221 PSFGLAKNLTGGTSD

-2266 GARDARQIM
+2266 GARDARQII

-2282 DTLMTLVGLKSGE
+2282 DTLMTLAGLKSGE
-2295 RRDIEERR
+2295 RRDIEARR

-2322 RLALAYSRGDAA
+2322 RLALAYSTGDAD
-2334 AIDEA
+2334 AIAEA
-2339 MQGINE
+2339 MQGIND
-2345 WNAKYPDMA
+2345 WNAQYPDMA

-2385 TPSLVEKIGQ
+2385 TQSLVEKIGQ